1 MATKKYNLSELG
13 EIGSFLKSV
22 EEKNKSNSETQESET
37 TSSNTKLHENL
48 GSDLVNFL
56 KDSEKKY
63 GRITKKDYTTALEN
77 QRNEIQRAFE
87 ARHQQEQERI
97 NQSIRD
103 RIGAAAQYQ
112 VNAKTTP
119 LIHDAP
125 DQYLHVSKANLPKT
139 FAMSEKEEADKRAAR
154 QKSIE
159 NAKQNHPVVTDINP
173 VSDWLNYIF
182 ESEQNYGRGGI
193 ENLSYSGGAF
203 GAGALEVIKNAAK
216 AISGDKEAQNV
227 IKNDAKNTKDKIVA
241 AFEKNRE
248 NPYGTP
254 DEQLQEGEHLE
265 NLKKVWNKINP
276 ISNVAKAAS
285 VFNSTPYNKG
295 FAEYKNT
302 NTPEYQK
309 DVIQKE
315 IERTHPVQSAK
326 PQYSPTQI
334 IKNLLTNTAYNMPAI
349 AVSMATRGT
358 DAARYANYI
367 SGATLGIQ
375 SMSDSYDESKKEGA
389 TDEEAAQYAML
400 EGVNQ
405 GVMDTVLGGVSGATG
420 GLLDKPI
427 SNLAS
432 HIVRTP
438 LAKTMVETGFDM
450 LEEGMQESAQ
460 NYITTINKRVTY
472 NPDAEFD
479 VEDAVYEGVLG
490 GLNSLVLSPGKAY
503 SRYQVNKAS
512 YDTVNSLSIAANKVS
527 SEQDAKVISDIADQI
542 SKGADEVIADSET
555 ETADKAN
562 AEYIKRGAEAVKKKL
577 NENYA
582 NIVKN
587 NQSVLEKTQEIIRT
601 HKTSDAESLSELVN
615 AVKESGYGGNSNNAV
630 NNTVDYVNELITEQ
644 NQVAK
649 TAESIASMQD
659 SQISEDAQTAAVQKQ
674 KANEALEYTN
684 TVIPQ
689 LKSISEN
696 LRSKRSEIN
705 ARLKL
710 DENTETMTN
719 QNVKQEVNTQTTATD
734 TSASATAEAQQAKAT
749 TTERVSNSA
758 YHSET
763 AENIRSTYEGRNI
776 KETAENIIKAHGN
789 VRSAVDYIHDVYA
802 KSGGSNADTATKE
815 YIRALD
821 SEIRKA
827 NKPLL
832 EKNIKRVETLLKEYG
847 VKNVEIDESIT
858 PLTDDG
864 KSVWGMAHYNRG
876 TGRIYVS
883 PYADGKAIIGSKI
896 VHEFTHHAA
905 KADNSL
911 VSDIL
916 KAASESKVFNKE
928 IKLADGT
935 TTTTIDNLTRLVKE
949 NYADEINE
957 YIATSTNL
965 SRYKVLVGMG
975 KSEADA
981 ARIVADEFKAS
992 HAEEYNSIVDEYV
1005 NEDTAAYVM
1014 EFLNQE
1020 KNEDILSQLI
1030 KDNRPLWKRIL
1041 DKIEDFIAKITGKT
1055 EAREYQKAADKIREI
1070 LGSEIDAKVE
1080 NTGSF
1085 KAIQQQIKNG
1095 NSKIGNTS
1103 DGRKFSME
1111 LNVDESNG
1119 LFAIH
1124 NLTADS
1130 FIKSYK
1136 LGGFAM
1142 PSIAIAR
1149 SDVGHSNFGDISLV
1163 FASDT
1168 INPANSDN
1176 KVYSADAWTPTFP
1189 RIEYE
1194 ANSKVTDKL
1203 RDKYYE
1209 LYRKFG
1215 HEKISA
1221 LYPYGNYFEEQLN
1234 TDGGVD
1240 GIISKQSDNPQMMQ
1254 VYLAD
1259 TQGKTVDSVVKE
1271 TKTTLPS
1278 EQVEQSEFII
1288 DKLGADTVNEMR
1300 PQANESPISARKR
1313 WMSEHGD
1320 AFKAA
1325 YADYLMQSGLTSEE
1339 AQNAIDNMTKAQLLS
1354 QMVKARNYLANGA
1367 ETVKS
1372 EVDIE
1377 ATNNAIKEA
1386 VNQEDYLKWLHSL
1399 FDGGEKKSGVSNGKD
1414 PYTSNGN
1421 QRPFSAT
1428 HYPVTLDNIVLSMK
1442 SQGDGNTKN
1451 ATSIFVGSKTIRA
1464 ESATEYSSL
1473 DEIRADKGRLAHRT
1487 PEEAKAAWDE
1497 FDNRLSAIINRIMDA
1512 KSGIDNRFIEQDRI
1526 GSVLAEASRNNTEAN
1541 IKKVL
1546 TQYKLTPAVAA
1557 DFKAL
1562 VDDIKSAPVDIFE
1575 AKPERVVGL
1584 DEVKYAIV
1592 PSDVNSD
1599 VTTALN
1605 NAGIETKTYENGNE
1619 ADRLKVLNTLSDVRF
1634 AKQLDTGT
1642 SSEITQADVEQLR
1655 SIGRKSISEFTS
1667 EDIQKSEKWAKKFY
1681 SELGTKSP
1689 FFRAWFG
1696 DWRENDTGSVKVIAD
1711 KSSERGT
1718 TKNNDT
1724 GWDII
1729 VSKKVSKETEHQSS
1743 AAVKNAVKY
1752 LPYINDI
1759 TQNSILLSSEIS
1771 NKDNS
1776 LSLMFHSMYS
1786 YTEAMGYPALLKLKV
1801 EELADEKSGQSV
1813 RRDYILQSIEEEPIS
1828 ESKRLSKAHQSDTG
1842 SSTVSISDLYALVKS
1857 YDKDFKSQ
1865 PSSKVV
1871 NEDGSPKVMFHGTS
1885 NGGFNTFNT
1894 YGSNFGLFGIG
1905 SYFTDDSSVA
1915 EEYTHKGKGTNPQVY
1930 SVYLDIKNPIDMDA
1944 VANAD
1949 AWKNAAQEVF
1959 DEGYFENCKTNEDY
1973 FKALKEY
1980 CADEEMYRAD
1990 AYEFIE
1996 NAIEEMGYDG
2006 ITHIGGG
2013 RFNKDS
2019 ENRHRVYIAFDPTQI
2034 KSVENLGTFD
2044 KSKGDIR
2051 YSKQLDTD
2059 GKEFVRVDDTTINEK
2074 NPKDIVKALKQIAE
2088 SKGFHDMKINGQ
2100 SIGLSN
2106 KRGINEWVFSKSATS
2121 LYKNNPQAFDDK
2133 MQSFQN
2139 ADELLETA
2147 KSYINEE
2154 AVHKKKFDN
2163 FARGD
2168 IRFKVGENGYV
2179 ADILVGIKQNQNAEL
2194 YDIVNITP
2202 TKITEVQHD
2211 SVVAKA
2217 TQIRDETSVDSSV
2230 PQTNSNV
2237 NTNAENSSDSSP
2249 DTRYSK
2255 ELDSKL
2261 SMEINRETSLD
2272 PEGTFQSRGIIL
2284 NGKQVG
2290 TVGINIY
2297 DDFTLIERLDVDE
2310 EYRNKGIGSKII
2322 TDIASE
2328 FDTTYIVPDNENA
2341 KRLYERLGDEVTD
2354 DDVVEYLDDG
2364 YGVYEI
2370 NPYYYDESTKRYS
2383 KELMTAE
2390 EKKKVREAERAAYL
2404 ERQLVSTAPLGGKAK
2419 AVSPTAKAAVAKKI
2433 ASGMPGVSTAQVNE
2447 QLTKFFDVIEHPKA
2461 TTPAAYRDEVRQM
2474 ANITAQNLYNEFRV
2488 ENTNPLYDEFNDA
2501 YNHIKSLK
2509 FKMTDA
2515 VKDDFGKEAYSD
2527 FYKRAR
2533 GTLKLRVNDGMAVD
2547 ELWGDLCNL
2556 YPYFF
2561 NENTTNPS
2569 EMMEQI
2575 YEVQSSL
2582 KKTPGHPYYD
2592 MSSENTDIF
2601 SEGEDTATV
2610 NSIAD
2615 ALVAAYLE
2623 NAKPTVAAENKSL
2636 RNENKRLAEEANAA
2650 RGEAADAKT
2659 TLKVAMD
2666 WNQAE
2671 LTKMYGDF
2679 TRQISEEQKQLQQ
2692 ANRKI
2697 ERLTNK
2703 VERKNVNMAQK
2714 TALKEIGR
2722 LHEMFTNPTKQK
2734 HIPQNLRAAVGSYLA
2749 SLNNTKLLN
2758 GKTVNSQEITET
2770 LQSEQERINSAASKV
2785 INTLSGKFTTD
2796 SELYQGRSTRQ
2807 IEALKFELDKLTE
2820 LANESPNSGVDSSNN
2835 ADYIRAVTD
2844 LTRMANYLVKQSN
2857 DFFTGT
2863 RKVEAETFAKSW
2875 IDELSGHKTRI
2886 GETGFER
2893 SQFKKLLDGVGYSF
2907 MSADLFFSTMGEPG
2921 KEISSWYRNA
2931 QTRQV
2936 KMKQEYGEYMS
2947 ELLGDNY
2954 STVAGSTQAKKNLI
2968 DVKIH
2973 GNDVK
2978 VSKNQLM
2985 SLYLTWKRAAG
2996 RRHLENGGAAFT
3008 NANNETSK
3016 VYVIDEATYNTLME
3030 KLTADD
3036 KRIADG
3042 IGKFLSE
3049 NCSEWGNEASMQLY
3063 GIRLY
3068 EDSNYFPIRTPS
3080 ELRDT
3085 NFSNLADTHTIENSS
3100 FTHKLNKNANA
3111 AVVIGDVFDIAD
3123 RHVNDMSAYSAY
3135 APLNNSMERAFNAN
3149 GLKRAL
3155 SSAYGN
3161 NGVKYMQDFIDK
3173 INGNEPKSTL
3183 AELTDKIPLWV
3194 PNNAKKAAVSANIST
3209 ALKQPLSLVRS
3220 WLVID
3225 PKYTLAA
3232 YAQITPGVNNI
3243 VKQGKE
3249 YNRTLNT
3256 MNEYSGI
3263 AVIKSLGY
3271 SDTGIGTTTRETY
3284 DEQSLKS
3291 AYKKTKY
3298 IQQSAEDIAMR
3309 PAEFADEITWV
3320 RMWKACELEAK
3331 AKYGNTL
3338 STDEFNRRVADK
3350 FNEIIGKTQVVDS
3363 VLDTA
3368 PISTNRLFKT
3378 LYPFMNEPVKT
3389 AATLISA
3396 AENVR
3401 NGKSGAKKQLT
3412 NAIGCYVI
3420 SNLLL
3425 EPIVSS
3431 LVGMW
3436 RHDSPK
3442 DPEDFAKKFLERFIG
3457 IQADGETKWTD
3468 IFSSNVADGLFA
3480 VPYIAQIYDTIA
3492 NKFNNFDPERMDLQ
3506 PVADLVGNGMY
3517 FFNSLSKED
3526 YENQKTKANYA
3537 ADMIVSLAQ
3546 ILGIPGSTLKRD
3558 LSAIARTAVDATG
3571 AYVAQWEL
3579 NKVYYNLG
3587 NANARTNKNF
3597 YDIMA
3602 KAYNAGDT
3610 EAYSYMLRDLRSIQ
3624 TGAKAFGVPYSNI
3637 NKYITEH
3644 GAKIVEGTD
3653 MWYVSLQAEY
3663 DLNTFVPNMKV
3674 EKLVTSVYQKAKNE
3688 KLDNYENA
3696 IYKAPTTKANAT
3708 FSVNKEDY
3716 EMTLEEFDDYI
3727 RNTGDFAYKIT
3738 NALPSNY
3745 KWSSLST
3752 AQQLYALEKTYE
3764 FSKAYWKK
3772 KLKPEY
3778 SAKSN
3783 WMDEL
3788 CDNKVDFQTYA
3799 RVIINQAKN
3808 YSPKD

>member
-1 MATKKYNLSELG
+1 MAKKKYKLSELG
-13 EIGSFLKSV
+13 ELGELVKNYK
-22 EEKNKSNSETQESET
+22 EKNSKKKETDSNNASSALSNSSSVQRYHNLGDSLNNYLQNLQKSSGIISKNDYVNALNAQRKAIGAAVKSAVNSATSSRLPSEINDSERNAIAEATKIARFKESEREEAAKRAKLDWKRQ
-37 TSSNTKLHENL
+37 TSPVVN
-48 GSDLVNFL
+48 DLNDVTDAL
-56 KDSEKKY
+56 
-63 GRITKKDYTTALEN
+63 DYVYKS
-77 QRNEIQRAFE
+77 QRNAGIQGWEDMVEGINAIGAGVTGGVKQLISAISGDETARKAVLNDTAGAWSDAFKKSYADYVNE
-87 ARHQQEQERI
+87 NSSEDA
-97 NQSIRD
+97 S
-103 RIGAAAQYQ
+103 AAAQY
-112 VNAKTTP
+112 
-119 LIHDAP
+119 
-125 DQYLHVSKANLPKT
+125 
-139 FAMSEKEEADKRAAR
+139 
-154 QKSIE
+154 
-159 NAKQNHPVVTDINP
+159 
-173 VSDWLNYIF
+173 
-182 ESEQNYGRGGI
+182 
-193 ENLSYSGGAF
+193 
-203 GAGALEVIKNAAK
+203 
-216 AISGDKEAQNV
+216 
-227 IKNDAKNTKDKIVA
+227 
-241 AFEKNRE
+241 
-248 NPYGTP
+248 
-254 DEQLQEGEHLE
+254 
-265 NLKKVWNKINP
+265 
-276 ISNVAKAAS
+276 
-285 VFNSTPYNKG
+285 
-295 FAEYKNT
+295 
-302 NTPEYQK
+302 
-309 DVIQKE
+309 E
-315 IERTHPVQSAK
+315 IERTHPKQAEK
-326 PQYSPTQI
+326 GKYSVTQI
-334 IKNLLTNTAYNMPAI
+334 AKNVTSNTARMAPQI
-349 AVSMATRGT
+349 AMSAATGKLAGDLASR
-358 DAARYANYI
+358 I
-367 SGATLGIQ
+367 VGATLLGAQSSVGSYREAKEDGASDRQAADFAGLEFLNQGFGDIVIGGIG
-375 SMSDSYDESKKEGA
+375 GA
-389 TDEEAAQYAML
+389 TF
-400 EGVNQ
+400 
-405 GVMDTVLGGVSGATG
+405 
-420 GLLDKPI
+420 GLLDKPMSVLAGAITKTPI
-427 SNLAS
+427 S
-432 HIVRTP
+432 
-438 LAKTMVETGFDM
+438 KTIIQAGGNIAGEGLEETG
-450 LEEGMQESAQ
+450 Q
-460 NYITTINKRVTY
+460 NYLTTLNKRLTY
-472 NPDAEFD
+472 QPDAEFD
-479 VEDAVYEGVLG
+479 VDSAVYEGVLG
-490 GLNSLVLSPGKAY
+490 GINAAILGTPKTY
-503 SRYQVNKAS
+503 SQYKVNRAA
-512 YDTVNSLSIAANKVS
+512 YDTVNSLSIAASKVS
-527 SEQDAKVISDIADQI
+527 SEQDAKIITDIADQI

-582 NIVKN
+582 NIAKN
-587 NQSVLEKTQEIIRT
+587 NQSVLEKTQEIIRM

-630 NNTVDYVNELITEQ
+630 NNTVDYVNELIIEQ

-659 SQISEDAQTAAVQKQ
+659 GQISEDAQTAAVQKQ

-710 DENTETMTN
+710 DENTETAAT
-719 QNVKQEVNTQTTATD
+719 QDVKQEVNTQTTATD
-734 TSASATAEAQQAKAT
+734 TSANATAEAQQT
-749 TTERVSNSA
+749 QTNTTERVSNSA

-789 VRSAVDYIHDVYA
+789 VRSAVDYVHDVYA
-802 KSGGSNADTATKE
+802 KSGGSNADASTKE

-832 EKNIKRVETLLKEYG
+832 EKNIKRIETLLKEYG

-911 VSDIL
+911 VGDIL
-916 KAASESKVFNKE
+916 KAARESKVFNKE

-935 TTTTIDNLTRLVKE
+935 TTTTVDNLTRLVKE

-981 ARIVADEFKAS
+981 AKIVADEFKAS
-992 HAEEYNSIVDEYV
+992 HAEEYNNIVDEYV

-1070 LGSEIDAKVE
+1070 LGNEIDAKVE

-1095 NSKIGNTS
+1095 NSKIGNTP

-1130 FIKSYK
+1130 FMKSYE

-1168 INPANSDN
+1168 INPANPDN

-1189 RIEYE
+1189 KIEYE
-1194 ANSKVTDKL
+1194 ANSKITDKL

-1209 LYRKFG
+1209 LYGKFG

-1240 GIISKQSDNPQMMQ
+1240 GIISKQSNNPQMMQ

-1325 YADYLMQSGLTSEE
+1325 YTDYLMQSGLTSEE

-1354 QMVKARNYLANGA
+1354 QIVKARNYLANGA

-1372 EVDIE
+1372 EVDTE

-1399 FDGGEKKSGVSNGKD
+1399 FDGGEKKSGVPNGKE
-1414 PYTSNGN
+1414 PYTRNGN

-1451 ATSIFVGSKTIRA
+1451 ATSVFVGSKTIRA
-1464 ESATEYSSL
+1464 ESAAEYSSL

-1512 KSGIDNRFIEQDRI
+1512 ESGIDNRFIEQDRI

-1557 DFKAL
+1557 DLKAL

-1592 PSDVNSD
+1592 PSDINSN

-1634 AKQLDTGT
+1634 SKQLDKYDYSKSFSEQIEDYKNGIIPKYDTLVVGKTPEVFTKIGLNPLPMTYGTGHLSDILKGNVQDHDFGEANLKQIPKALESPVAIFA
-1642 SSEITQADVEQLR
+1642 SSTRPDSSVVAILDLSYNNKPMFAAVEIDGTGKLNGENIDSNAITTLHTRQNAANMLNKALAKESNGDVSVYYLDKNKATRFLR
-1655 SIGRKSISEFTS
+1655 SSGVQFPGVMSITDGYVHSIRDSGSPVNMKIENV
-1667 EDIQKSEKWAKKFY
+1667 
-1681 SELGTKSP
+1681 TKTQQ
-1689 FFRAWFG
+1689 FKRWFG
-1696 DWRENDTGSVKVIAD
+1696 DWENHPK
-1711 KSSERGT
+1711 
-1718 TKNNDT
+1718 
-1724 GWDII
+1724 
-1729 VSKKVSKETEHQSS
+1729 
-1743 AAVKNAVKY
+1743 AA
-1752 LPYINDI
+1752 
-1759 TQNSILLSSEIS
+1759 
-1771 NKDNS
+1771 
-1776 LSLMFHSMYS
+1776 
-1786 YTEAMGYPALLKLKV
+1786 
-1801 EELADEKSGQSV
+1801 
-1813 RRDYILQSIEEEPIS
+1813 
-1828 ESKRLSKAHQSDTG
+1828 
-1842 SSTVSISDLYALVKS
+1842 
-1857 YDKDFKSQ
+1857 
-1865 PSSKVV
+1865 SKVV
-1871 NEDGSPKVMFHGTS
+1871 NADGSPKVVYHGTNADFWTFS
-1885 NGGFNTFNT
+1885 LANRGKNGEKLGVGYYFVDNKSSAER
-1894 YGSNFGLFGIG
+1894 YG
-1905 SYFTDDSSVA
+1905 DRVVEA
-1915 EEYTHKGKGTNPQVY
+1915 
-1930 SVYLDIKNPIDMDA
+1930 YLDIKKPASAEVMEISRKDWEKFLDFAIEHRDEYIDGE
-1944 VANAD
+1944 
-1949 AWKNAAQEVF
+1949 WKGN
-1959 DEGYFENCKTNEDY
+1959 DIN
-1973 FKALKEY
+1973 KEY
-1980 CADEEMYRAD
+1980 ELTDFDYGSNDAELIKGFLNGIAAGNKDVTEAYLEMLKD
-1990 AYEFIE
+1990 ST
-1996 NAIEEMGYDG
+1996 GYDG
-2006 ITHIGGG
+2006 IAYNTD
-2013 RFNKDS
+2013 NTDYY
-2019 ENRHRVYIAFDPTQI
+2019 VAFTPEQI
-2034 KSVENLGTFD
+2034 KSATDNIGTFD
-2044 KSKGDIR
+2044 KD
-2051 YSKQLDTD
+2051 
-2059 GKEFVRVDDTTINEK
+2059 N
-2074 NPKDIVKALKQIAE
+2074 KDI
-2088 SKGFHDMKINGQ
+2088 
-2100 SIGLSN
+2100 
-2106 KRGINEWVFSKSATS
+2106 
-2121 LYKNNPQAFDDK
+2121 
-2133 MQSFQN
+2133 
-2139 ADELLETA
+2139 
-2147 KSYINEE
+2147 
-2154 AVHKKKFDN
+2154 
-2163 FARGD
+2163 
-2168 IRFKVGENGYV
+2168 
-2179 ADILVGIKQNQNAEL
+2179 
-2194 YDIVNITP
+2194 
-2202 TKITEVQHD
+2202 
-2211 SVVAKA
+2211 
-2217 TQIRDETSVDSSV
+2217 
-2230 PQTNSNV
+2230 
-2237 NTNAENSSDSSP
+2237 
-2249 DTRYSK
+2249 
-2255 ELDSKL
+2255 
-2261 SMEINRETSLD
+2261 
-2272 PEGTFQSRGIIL
+2272 
-2284 NGKQVG
+2284 
-2290 TVGINIY
+2290 
-2297 DDFTLIERLDVDE
+2297 
-2310 EYRNKGIGSKII
+2310 
-2322 TDIASE
+2322 
-2328 FDTTYIVPDNENA
+2328 
-2341 KRLYERLGDEVTD
+2341 
-2354 DDVVEYLDDG
+2354 
-2364 YGVYEI
+2364 
-2370 NPYYYDESTKRYS
+2370 RYS

-2447 QLTKFFDVIEHPKA
+2447 QLTKFFEVIEHPKS

-2474 ANITAQNLYNEFRV
+2474 ANVTAQNLYNEFRI

-2547 ELWGDLCNL
+2547 ELWSDLCNL

-2561 NENTTNPS
+2561 NESTTNPS

-2692 ANRKI
+2692 ANKKI
-2697 ERLTNK
+2697 ERLTNTLANTPGMK
-2703 VERKNVNMAQK
+2703 EVKRINVNMAQK
-2714 TALKEIGR
+2714 VTLKEIGR

-2734 HIPQNLRAAVGSYLA
+2734 HIPQSLRAAVGSYLT
-2749 SLNNTKLLN
+2749 SLNNTMLLN
-2758 GKTVNSQEITET
+2758 GKTVNSQEITEI
-2770 LQSEQERINSAASKV
+2770 LQSEREKINNEAAKV
-2785 INTLSGKFTTD
+2785 INTLTGKFTTD
-2796 SELYQGRSTRQ
+2796 SELFRGASSRQ
-2807 IEALKFELDKLTE
+2807 IEALKFQLDRLIEVASNYQYIETFNEHGPTNDFIFNLHKEGANVNYDELNEAYNYIKSHNIKITDAVKKYFEGDTYQDFYKNARGKLHIRV
-2820 LANESPNSGVDSSNN
+2820 NDGVDIMSMWKDLSSSHPNIFDAELKNPSVMLEQMLEVVSSVRIVNVSNN
-2835 ADYIRAVTD
+2835 VEYIKAVGD
-2844 LTRMANYLVKQSN
+2844 LTRMVNHLVKQSN

-2954 STVAGSTQAKKNLI
+2954 STIAGSTQAKKNLI

-2996 RRHLENGGAAFT
+2996 RRHLENGGAAFA

-3111 AVVIGDVFDIAD
+3111 AVAIGDVFDIAD

-3161 NGVKYMQDFIDK
+3161 NGIKYMQDFIDK
-3173 INGNEPKSTL
+3173 INGNEPKRTTGENANKVLNFIS
-3183 AELTDKIPLWV
+3183 
-3194 PNNAKKAAVSANIST
+3194 NNAKKAAVSANIST

-3249 YNRTLNT
+3249 YNRILNT

-3291 AYKKTKY
+3291 AYNKAKY
-3298 IQQSAEDIAMR
+3298 IKQSAEDIAMR

-3338 STDEFNRRVADK
+3338 STDEFNRHVADK

-3368 PISTNRLFKT
+3368 PISTNRFFKT

-3389 AATLISA
+3389 TAALISA

-3401 NGKSGAKKQLT
+3401 NGKAGAKKQLT

-3431 LVGMW
+3431 LIGMW

-3457 IQADGETKWTD
+3457 IKSDGETKWTD

-3537 ADMIVSLAQ
+3537 TDMIASLAQ

-3587 NANARTNKNF
+3587 NVTARTNKNF

-3624 TGAKAFGVPYSNI
+3624 TGAKAFGVPYNNI

-3716 EMTLEEFDDYI
+3716 EMTLEEFDNYI

-3745 KWSSLST
+3745 KWSSLNT

-3778 SAKSN
+3778 SPKSN

-3788 CDNKVDFQTYA
+3788 CGNKVDFQTYA
-3799 RVIINQAKN
+3799 RVIINQAEK

>member
-159 NAKQNHPVVTDINP
+159 NAKQNSPVVTDINP

-193 ENLSYSGGAF
+193 ENGAYSLDAF
-203 GAGALEVIKNAAK
+203 GAGALEVIKTAAK
-216 AISGDKEAQNV
+216 AISGDKEAQDV

-248 NPYGTP
+248 FPYGTP

-265 NLKKVWNKINP
+265 NLKKLWNKINP
-276 ISNVAKAAS
+276 ISNAAKAAS

-334 IKNLLTNTAYNMPAI
+334 IKNLLTNTAYNMPSI
-349 AVSMATRGT
+349 AVSVALRGT

-479 VEDAVYEGVLG
+479 VEGAVYEGVLG

-542 SKGADEVIADSET
+542 SKGADEVIADSKT

-577 NENYA
+577 NENSA
-582 NIVKN
+582 NIIKN

-734 TSASATAEAQQAKAT
+734 TSASATVEAQQAKAT
-749 TTERVSNSA
+749 TTAERVSNSA

-789 VRSAVDYIHDVYA
+789 VRSAVDYVHDAYA
-802 KSGGSNADTATKE
+802 KSGGSNADASTKE

-935 TTTTIDNLTRLVKE
+935 TTTTVDNLTRLVKE

-1070 LGSEIDAKVE
+1070 LGNEIDAKVE

-1111 LNVDESNG
+1111 LNVDESSG

-1130 FIKSYK
+1130 FLKSYK

-1142 PSIAIAR
+1142 PSIAIVR

-1209 LYRKFG
+1209 LYGKFG
-1215 HEKISA
+1215 HEKVSA

-1325 YADYLMQSGLTSEE
+1325 YADYLMQSGLTLEE

-1372 EVDIE
+1372 EVDTE

-1414 PYTSNGN
+1414 PYTRNGN

-1546 TQYKLTPAVAA
+1546 TQYKLTQAVAA

-1634 AKQLDTGT
+1634 
-1642 SSEITQADVEQLR
+1642 
-1655 SIGRKSISEFTS
+1655 
-1667 EDIQKSEKWAKKFY
+1667 
-1681 SELGTKSP
+1681 
-1689 FFRAWFG
+1689 
-1696 DWRENDTGSVKVIAD
+1696 
-1711 KSSERGT
+1711 
-1718 TKNNDT
+1718 
-1724 GWDII
+1724 
-1729 VSKKVSKETEHQSS
+1729 
-1743 AAVKNAVKY
+1743 
-1752 LPYINDI
+1752 
-1759 TQNSILLSSEIS
+1759 
-1771 NKDNS
+1771 
-1776 LSLMFHSMYS
+1776 
-1786 YTEAMGYPALLKLKV
+1786 
-1801 EELADEKSGQSV
+1801 
-1813 RRDYILQSIEEEPIS
+1813 
-1828 ESKRLSKAHQSDTG
+1828 
-1842 SSTVSISDLYALVKS
+1842 
-1857 YDKDFKSQ
+1857 
-1865 PSSKVV
+1865 
-1871 NEDGSPKVMFHGTS
+1871 
-1885 NGGFNTFNT
+1885 
-1894 YGSNFGLFGIG
+1894 
-1905 SYFTDDSSVA
+1905 
-1915 EEYTHKGKGTNPQVY
+1915 
-1930 SVYLDIKNPIDMDA
+1930 
-1944 VANAD
+1944 
-1949 AWKNAAQEVF
+1949 
-1959 DEGYFENCKTNEDY
+1959 
-1973 FKALKEY
+1973 
-1980 CADEEMYRAD
+1980 
-1990 AYEFIE
+1990 
-1996 NAIEEMGYDG
+1996 
-2006 ITHIGGG
+2006 
-2013 RFNKDS
+2013 
-2019 ENRHRVYIAFDPTQI
+2019 
-2034 KSVENLGTFD
+2034 
-2044 KSKGDIR
+2044 
-2051 YSKQLDTD
+2051 SKQLDID
-2059 GKEFVRVDDTTINEK
+2059 GKEFVKVNDTTIDEK
-2074 NPKDIVKALKQIAE
+2074 NPKDIVKALKQVAE
-2088 SKGFHDMKINGQ
+2088 SKGFYDMEINGQ
-2100 SIGLSN
+2100 NIGLSN
-2106 KRGINEWVFSKSATS
+2106 ERGVKEWVYSKDAKS
-2121 LYKNNPQAFDDK
+2121 LYRSNQAAFNDK

-2139 ADELLETA
+2139 ANELIEVA

-2163 FARGD
+2163 FARGEV
-2168 IRFKVGENGYV
+2168 RFKVGDNGYI
-2179 ADILVGIKQNQNAEL
+2179 ADILIGIRRNQSAEL

-2202 TKITEVQHD
+2202 TKITENSGRYVTDSTVQ
-2211 SVVAKA
+2211 
-2217 TQIRDETSVDSSV
+2217 TRQEFSVDSSV

-2237 NTNAENSSDSSP
+2237 NTDAENSSNSS
-2249 DTRYSK
+2249 
-2255 ELDSKL
+2255 
-2261 SMEINRETSLD
+2261 
-2272 PEGTFQSRGIIL
+2272 
-2284 NGKQVG
+2284 
-2290 TVGINIY
+2290 
-2297 DDFTLIERLDVDE
+2297 
-2310 EYRNKGIGSKII
+2310 
-2322 TDIASE
+2322 TDI
-2328 FDTTYIVPDNENA
+2328 
-2341 KRLYERLGDEVTD
+2341 
-2354 DDVVEYLDDG
+2354 
-2364 YGVYEI
+2364 
-2370 NPYYYDESTKRYS
+2370 RYS

-2447 QLTKFFDVIEHPKA
+2447 QLTKFFEVIEHPKA

-2561 NENTTNPS
+2561 SESTTNPS

-2659 TLKVAMD
+2659 TLKVTMD

-2844 LTRMANYLVKQSN
+2844 LTRMVNYLVKQSN

-2954 STVAGSTQAKKNLI
+2954 STIAGSTQAKKNLI

-3173 INGNEPKSTL
+3173 INGNEPKRTL

-3249 YNRTLNT
+3249 YNRILNT

-3338 STDEFNRRVADK
+3338 STDEFNRHVADK

-3708 FSVNKEDY
+3708 FSVNKKDY

-3799 RVIINQAKN
+3799 RVIINQAEN

>member
-1 MATKKYNLSELG
+1 MATKKYKNSELG
-13 EIGSFLKSV
+13 ELGKYL
-22 EEKNKSNSETQESET
+22 EESSKKKETDSSNASSALSNSSSVQRYDNLGESLNNYLQKSSGVIRKNDYANALNAQRKAIGAAVKSAVNSATSSRLPSEINASEREAIAET
-37 TSSNTKLHENL
+37 TKIARFKKSEREEAAKRAKLNLKRQTSPVVNDLNDVTDAIDYVYKSQHNAGIQGWEDMVGGINAIGAGVLGGVKQLTSAISGDETAQKAVLNDTAGAWSDAFKKSYADYVNKNSSEDT
-48 GSDLVNFL
+48 S
-56 KDSEKKY
+56 
-63 GRITKKDYTTALEN
+63 
-77 QRNEIQRAFE
+77 
-87 ARHQQEQERI
+87 
-97 NQSIRD
+97 
-103 RIGAAAQYQ
+103 AAAQY
-112 VNAKTTP
+112 
-119 LIHDAP
+119 
-125 DQYLHVSKANLPKT
+125 
-139 FAMSEKEEADKRAAR
+139 
-154 QKSIE
+154 
-159 NAKQNHPVVTDINP
+159 
-173 VSDWLNYIF
+173 
-182 ESEQNYGRGGI
+182 
-193 ENLSYSGGAF
+193 
-203 GAGALEVIKNAAK
+203 
-216 AISGDKEAQNV
+216 
-227 IKNDAKNTKDKIVA
+227 
-241 AFEKNRE
+241 
-248 NPYGTP
+248 
-254 DEQLQEGEHLE
+254 
-265 NLKKVWNKINP
+265 
-276 ISNVAKAAS
+276 
-285 VFNSTPYNKG
+285 
-295 FAEYKNT
+295 
-302 NTPEYQK
+302 
-309 DVIQKE
+309 E
-315 IERTHPVQSAK
+315 IERTHPKQAEK
-326 PQYSPTQI
+326 GKYSVTQI
-334 IKNLLTNTAYNMPAI
+334 AKNVTSN
-349 AVSMATRGT
+349 
-358 DAARYANYI
+358 AARMAPQI
-367 SGATLGIQ
+367 AMSAATGKLAGDLAGRIVGATLLGAQ
-375 SMSDSYDESKKEGA
+375 SSVGSYREAKEEGA
-389 TDEEAAQYAML
+389 SDRQAADFAGL
-400 EGVNQ
+400 EFLNQ
-405 GVMDTVLGGVSGATG
+405 GFGDIVIGGIGGATF
-420 GLLDKPI
+420 GLLDKPM
-427 SNLAS
+427 SVLAGA
-432 HIVRTP
+432 ITKTP
-438 LAKTMVETGFDM
+438 ITKTIIQASGNIAGEGLEETG
-450 LEEGMQESAQ
+450 Q
-460 NYITTINKRVTY
+460 NYLTTLNKRFTY
-472 NPDAEFD
+472 QPDAEFD
-479 VEDAVYEGVLG
+479 VDSAVYEGVLG
-490 GLNSLVLSPGKAY
+490 GINAAILGTPKTY
-503 SRYQVNKAS
+503 SQYKVNRAA
-512 YDTVNSLSIAANKVS
+512 YDTVNSLSIAASKVS

-577 NENYA
+577 NESSA

-630 NNTVDYVNELITEQ
+630 NNTVDYVNELIIEQ
-644 NQVAK
+644 NQVVK
-649 TAESIASMQD
+649 TAESIAAMQD
-659 SQISEDAQTAAVQKQ
+659 GQISGDAQTAAVQKQ

-696 LRSKRSEIN
+696 LRSQRSEIN

-710 DENTETMTN
+710 DENTETAAN
-719 QNVKQEVNTQTTATD
+719 QNIKQEVNTQTA
-734 TSASATAEAQQAKAT
+734 AINKKANATAEAQQTITNA
-749 TTERVSNSA
+749 TERVSNSA

-763 AENIRSTYEGRNI
+763 AENIRSAYEGRNI

-789 VRSAVDYIHDVYA
+789 VRSAVDYVHDVYA
-802 KSGGSNADTATKE
+802 KSGGSNADASTKE

-832 EKNIKRVETLLKEYG
+832 EKNIKRIETLLKEYG

-911 VSDIL
+911 VGDIL
-916 KAASESKVFNKE
+916 KAARESKVFNKE

-935 TTTTIDNLTRLVKE
+935 TTTTVDNLTRLVKE

-981 ARIVADEFKAS
+981 AKIVADEFKAS
-992 HAEEYNSIVDEYV
+992 HAEEYNNIVNEYV

-1070 LGSEIDAKVE
+1070 LGNEIDAKVE

-1130 FIKSYK
+1130 FMKSYE

-1168 INPANSDN
+1168 INPENPDN

-1189 RIEYE
+1189 KIEYE

-1209 LYRKFG
+1209 LYGKFG

-1240 GIISKQSDNPQMMQ
+1240 GIISKQSNNPQMMQ

-1300 PQANESPISARKR
+1300 PQANESPMSARKR

-1325 YADYLMQSGLTSEE
+1325 YTDYLMQSGLTSEE

-1354 QMVKARNYLANGA
+1354 QMIKARNYLANGA

-1372 EVDIE
+1372 EVDTE

-1414 PYTSNGN
+1414 LYTRNGN

-1442 SQGDGNTKN
+1442 SQGDGNAKN

-1464 ESATEYSSL
+1464 ESAAEYSSL

-1512 KSGIDNRFIEQDRI
+1512 ESGIDNRFIEQDRI

-1592 PSDVNSD
+1592 PSDINSD

-1634 AKQLDTGT
+1634 SKQLDT
-1642 SSEITQADVEQLR
+1642 
-1655 SIGRKSISEFTS
+1655 
-1667 EDIQKSEKWAKKFY
+1667 
-1681 SELGTKSP
+1681 
-1689 FFRAWFG
+1689 
-1696 DWRENDTGSVKVIAD
+1696 ENDTPVAQSISSWKTSIKQVPALFRNPNVKFGETNIDIGGGRFDLASD
-1711 KSSERGT
+1711 FLRENG
-1718 TKNNDT
+1718 TKNMLFDPYNRSEEVNKATLDYLRDGNRADT
-1724 GWDII
+1724 ATCANVLNVIKEADARANVILETAKSIKQDGTAYFMVYEGDG
-1729 VSKKVSKETEHQSS
+1729 SGTGKETSS
-1743 AAVKNAVKY
+1743 GWQNNKKTADYVSEIEQYFNIVDRKGKLITATDPKENLPKAAWELSPGNTVRYSKNLTKYDYSKSFSEQIEDYKNGIIPKYDTLVVGKTPEVFTKIGLNPLPMTYGTGHLSDILKGNVQDHDFGEANLKQIPKALESPVAIFASSTRPDSSVVAILDLSYNNKPMFAAVEIDGTGKLNGENIDSNAITTLHTRQNAANMLNKALAKESNGDVSVYYLDKNKAIQCLRSSGVQFPRVMSLVDGYVHSIRDSGSPVNMK
-1752 LPYINDI
+1752 IENVTK
-1759 TQNSILLSSEIS
+1759 TQQ
-1771 NKDNS
+1771 
-1776 LSLMFHSMYS
+1776 F
-1786 YTEAMGYPALLKLKV
+1786 
-1801 EELADEKSGQSV
+1801 
-1813 RRDYILQSIEEEPIS
+1813 
-1828 ESKRLSKAHQSDTG
+1828 KRWFGNWETHPET
-1842 SSTVSISDLYALVKS
+1842 
-1857 YDKDFKSQ
+1857 
-1865 PSSKVV
+1865 SSKVV
-1871 NEDGSPKVMFHGTS
+1871 NTDGTPKVVYHGTNADFWTFS
-1885 NGGFNTFNT
+1885 LANRGKNGEKLGVGYYFVDNKSSAER
-1894 YGSNFGLFGIG
+1894 YG
-1905 SYFTDDSSVA
+1905 DRVVEA
-1915 EEYTHKGKGTNPQVY
+1915 
-1930 SVYLDIKNPIDMDA
+1930 YLDIKKPASAEVMEISRKDWEKFLDFA
-1944 VANAD
+1944 IEHRD
-1949 AWKNAAQEVF
+1949 EYIEGEWKGN
-1959 DEGYFENCKTNEDY
+1959 DIN
-1973 FKALKEY
+1973 KEY
-1980 CADEEMYRAD
+1980 ELTDFDYGSNDAELIKGFLNGIAAGNKDVTEAYLEMLKD
-1990 AYEFIE
+1990 ST
-1996 NAIEEMGYDG
+1996 GYDG
-2006 ITHIGGG
+2006 IAYNTD
-2013 RFNKDS
+2013 NTDYY
-2019 ENRHRVYIAFDPTQI
+2019 VAFTPEQI
-2034 KSVENLGTFD
+2034 KSATDNIGTFD
-2044 KSKGDIR
+2044 KD
-2051 YSKQLDTD
+2051 
-2059 GKEFVRVDDTTINEK
+2059 N
-2074 NPKDIVKALKQIAE
+2074 KDI
-2088 SKGFHDMKINGQ
+2088 
-2100 SIGLSN
+2100 
-2106 KRGINEWVFSKSATS
+2106 
-2121 LYKNNPQAFDDK
+2121 
-2133 MQSFQN
+2133 
-2139 ADELLETA
+2139 
-2147 KSYINEE
+2147 
-2154 AVHKKKFDN
+2154 
-2163 FARGD
+2163 
-2168 IRFKVGENGYV
+2168 
-2179 ADILVGIKQNQNAEL
+2179 
-2194 YDIVNITP
+2194 
-2202 TKITEVQHD
+2202 
-2211 SVVAKA
+2211 
-2217 TQIRDETSVDSSV
+2217 
-2230 PQTNSNV
+2230 
-2237 NTNAENSSDSSP
+2237 
-2249 DTRYSK
+2249 
-2255 ELDSKL
+2255 
-2261 SMEINRETSLD
+2261 
-2272 PEGTFQSRGIIL
+2272 
-2284 NGKQVG
+2284 
-2290 TVGINIY
+2290 
-2297 DDFTLIERLDVDE
+2297 
-2310 EYRNKGIGSKII
+2310 
-2322 TDIASE
+2322 
-2328 FDTTYIVPDNENA
+2328 
-2341 KRLYERLGDEVTD
+2341 
-2354 DDVVEYLDDG
+2354 
-2364 YGVYEI
+2364 
-2370 NPYYYDESTKRYS
+2370 RYS

-2419 AVSPTAKAAVAKKI
+2419 AVSPTAKAEVAKKI

-2447 QLTKFFDVIEHPKA
+2447 QLTKFFEVIEHPKA

-2474 ANITAQNLYNEFRV
+2474 ANVTAQNLYNEFRI

-2515 VKDDFGKEAYSD
+2515 VKEDFGKEAYSD

-2561 NENTTNPS
+2561 NESTTNPS

-2659 TLKVAMD
+2659 TLKVTMD

-2703 VERKNVNMAQK
+2703 VERKNINMAQK

-2820 LANESPNSGVDSSNN
+2820 LANESPNSGIDSSNN
-2835 ADYIRAVTD
+2835 ADYIRTVTD
-2844 LTRMANYLVKQSN
+2844 LTRMVNYLIKQSN

-2921 KEISSWYRNA
+2921 MEISSWYRNA

-2947 ELLGDNY
+2947 ELLGENY
-2954 STVAGSTQAKKNLI
+2954 STISGSTQAKKNLI

-2996 RRHLENGGAAFT
+2996 RRHLENGGAAFA

-3173 INGNEPKSTL
+3173 INGNEPKRTTGENANKVLNFIS
-3183 AELTDKIPLWV
+3183 
-3194 PNNAKKAAVSANIST
+3194 NNAKKAAVSANIST

-3232 YAQITPGVNNI
+3232 YAQIRPGVNNI

-3249 YNRTLNT
+3249 YNRILNT

-3291 AYKKTKY
+3291 AYNKAQY
-3298 IQQSAEDIAMR
+3298 IKQSAEDIAMR

-3338 STDEFNRRVADK
+3338 STDEFNRHVADK
-3350 FNEIIGKTQVVDS
+3350 FNEVIGKTQVVDS

-3368 PISTNRLFKT
+3368 PISTNRFFKT

-3401 NGKSGAKKQLT
+3401 NGKAGAKKQLT

-3431 LVGMW
+3431 LIGMW

-3457 IQADGETKWTD
+3457 IKADGETKWTD

-3537 ADMIVSLAQ
+3537 TDMIASLAQ

-3587 NANARTNKNF
+3587 NVTARTNKNF

-3624 TGAKAFGVPYSNI
+3624 TGAKAFGVPYNNI

-3674 EKLVTSVYQKAKNE
+3674 EKLVTSVYQKSKNE

-3716 EMTLEEFDDYI
+3716 EMTLEEFDNYI

-3745 KWSSLST
+3745 KWSSLNT

-3778 SAKSN
+3778 SSKSN

-3799 RVIINQAKN
+3799 RVIINQAKK

>member
-1 MATKKYNLSELG
+1 MAKKKYKLSELG
-13 EIGSFLKSV
+13 ELGELVKNYK
-22 EEKNKSNSETQESET
+22 EKNSKKKETDSNNASSALSNS
-37 TSSNTKLHENL
+37 SSVQRYHNL
-48 GSDLVNFL
+48 GESLNNYLQNLQKSSGIISKNDYVN
-56 KDSEKKY
+56 
-63 GRITKKDYTTALEN
+63 ALN
-77 QRNEIQRAFE
+77 AQRKA
-87 ARHQQEQERI
+87 
-97 NQSIRD
+97 
-103 RIGAAAQYQ
+103 IGAAVKSA
-112 VNAKTTP
+112 VNSAT
-119 LIHDAP
+119 
-125 DQYLHVSKANLPKT
+125 SSRLPSEINASERNAIVEATKIAR
-139 FAMSEKEEADKRAAR
+139 FKESEKEEADKRAAR

-173 VSDWLNYIF
+173 VTDRLNYIF
-182 ESEQNYGRGGI
+182 DSEQNYGRGGI
-193 ENLSYSGGAF
+193 ENLAYSVDAF
-203 GAGALEVIKNAAK
+203 GAGALEVIKNTAK
-216 AISGDKEAQNV
+216 AISGDKEAQDI
-227 IKNDAKNTKDKIVA
+227 IKNDAKYTKDKIVA

-276 ISNVAKAAS
+276 ISNAAKAAS

-295 FAEYKNT
+295 FAEYKKT
-302 NTPEYQK
+302 HTPEYQK

-315 IERTHPVQSAK
+315 IERTHPIQSAK

-334 IKNLLTNTAYNMPAI
+334 VKGLLTNTAYNMPAI
-349 AVSMATRGT
+349 AVSVASRGT
-358 DAARYANYI
+358 AAAPYANYI

-375 SMSDSYDESKKEGA
+375 SMSDSYDEAKKEGA

-420 GLLDKPI
+420 GFLDKPI

-432 HIVRTP
+432 HIVKTP
-438 LAKTMVETGFDM
+438 LAKTMVETGLDM
-450 LEEGMQESAQ
+450 LEEGMQESTQ

-472 NPDAEFD
+472 NPDAKFD
-479 VEDAVYEGVLG
+479 IDGAVYEGVLG

-503 SRYQVNKAS
+503 SRYQVNKSS
-512 YDTVNSLSIAANKVS
+512 YDTVNSLSIAASKVS
-527 SEQDAKVISDIADQI
+527 SEQDAKIITDIADQI

-562 AEYIKRGAEAVKKKL
+562 AEYIKRGVEAVKKKL
-577 NENYA
+577 NENSA

-630 NNTVDYVNELITEQ
+630 NNTVDYVNELIIEQ

-659 SQISEDAQTAAVQKQ
+659 GQISEDAQTAAVQKQ

-710 DENTETMTN
+710 DENTETAAT
-719 QNVKQEVNTQTTATD
+719 QDVKQEVNTQTTATD
-734 TSASATAEAQQAKAT
+734 TSANATAEAQQT
-749 TTERVSNSA
+749 QTNTTERVSNSA

-789 VRSAVDYIHDVYA
+789 VRSAVDYVHDVYA
-802 KSGGSNADTATKE
+802 KSGGSNADASTKE

-832 EKNIKRVETLLKEYG
+832 EKNIKRIETLLKEYG

-911 VSDIL
+911 VGDIL

-935 TTTTIDNLTRLVKE
+935 TTTTVDNLTRLVKE

-981 ARIVADEFKAS
+981 AKIVADEYKAS
-992 HAEEYNSIVDEYV
+992 HAEEYNNIVNEYV

-1055 EAREYQKAADKIREI
+1055 EAREYQIAADKIREI
-1070 LGSEIDAKVE
+1070 LGNEIDAKVE

-1130 FIKSYK
+1130 FMKSYE

-1168 INPANSDN
+1168 INPANPDN

-1189 RIEYE
+1189 KIEYE

-1240 GIISKQSDNPQMMQ
+1240 GIISKQSNNPQMMQ

-1325 YADYLMQSGLTSEE
+1325 YTDYLMQSGLTSEE

-1372 EVDIE
+1372 EVDTE

-1399 FDGGEKKSGVSNGKD
+1399 FDGGEKKSGVPNGKE
-1414 PYTSNGN
+1414 PYTRNGN

-1451 ATSIFVGSKTIRA
+1451 ATSVFVGSKTIRA
-1464 ESATEYSSL
+1464 ESAAEYSSL

-1512 KSGIDNRFIEQDRI
+1512 ESGIDNRFIEQDRI

-1592 PSDVNSD
+1592 PSDVNSN
-1599 VTTALN
+1599 VRTALN

-1634 AKQLDTGT
+1634 SKQLDTDT

-1655 SIGRKSISEFTS
+1655 SIGRKSIFEFTS

-1696 DWRENDTGSVKVIAD
+1696 DWRENDTGTYKAVKASGSSYSGAGRAHNTDMGRDISWGSSLTRETQNHAVKSKIAVSALGDIQSVVENSIYLD
-1711 KSSERGT
+1711 TNISEKSSN
-1718 TKNNDT
+1718 TKMQNTAFMHSLYTVYESN
-1724 GWDII
+1724 G
-1729 VSKKVSKETEHQSS
+1729 Q
-1743 AAVKNAVKY
+1743 KY
-1752 LPYINDI
+1752 
-1759 TQNSILLSSEIS
+1759 
-1771 NKDNS
+1771 
-1776 LSLMFHSMYS
+1776 
-1786 YTEAMGYPALLKLKV
+1786 LLKLFV
-1801 EELADEKSGQSV
+1801 EEALPNKGGEPFSRAYELKDIEKIADLSGGVLSQKGGLTEDKSTT
-1813 RRDYILQSIEEEPIS
+1813 SI
-1828 ESKRLSKAHQSDTG
+1828 
-1842 SSTVSISDLYALVKS
+1842 SISDLYALVKG

-1871 NEDGSPKVMFHGTS
+1871 NTDGTPKVVYHGTNADFWTFS
-1885 NGGFNTFNT
+1885 LANRGKNGEKLGVGYYFVDNKSSAER
-1894 YGSNFGLFGIG
+1894 YGDRI
-1905 SYFTDDSSVA
+1905 VEA
-1915 EEYTHKGKGTNPQVY
+1915 
-1930 SVYLDIKNPIDMDA
+1930 YLDIKKPASAEVMEISRKDWEKFLDFA
-1944 VANAD
+1944 IEHRD
-1949 AWKNAAQEVF
+1949 EYIEGEWKGN
-1959 DEGYFENCKTNEDY
+1959 DIN
-1973 FKALKEY
+1973 KEY
-1980 CADEEMYRAD
+1980 ELTDFDYGSNDAELIKGFLNGIAAGNKDVTEAYLEMLKD
-1990 AYEFIE
+1990 ST
-1996 NAIEEMGYDG
+1996 GYDG
-2006 ITHIGGG
+2006 IAYNTD
-2013 RFNKDS
+2013 NTDYY
-2019 ENRHRVYIAFDPTQI
+2019 VAFTPEQI
-2034 KSVENLGTFD
+2034 KSATDNIGTFD
-2044 KSKGDIR
+2044 KGKGDIR
-2051 YSKQLDTD
+2051 YSKQLDID
-2059 GKEFVRVDDTTINEK
+2059 GKEFVKVDDTTIDEK

-2088 SKGFHDMKINGQ
+2088 SKGFYDMEINGQ
-2100 SIGLSN
+2100 NIGLSN

-2147 KSYINEE
+2147 KSFINEE

-2168 IRFKVGENGYV
+2168 IRFKVGENAYV
-2179 ADILVGIKQNQNAEL
+2179 ADILVGIKQNKNAEL

-2202 TKITEVQHD
+2202 TKITEAQHD

-2230 PQTNSNV
+2230 PQTSSNV
-2237 NTNAENSSDSSP
+2237 NTDAENSSNSS
-2249 DTRYSK
+2249 
-2255 ELDSKL
+2255 
-2261 SMEINRETSLD
+2261 
-2272 PEGTFQSRGIIL
+2272 
-2284 NGKQVG
+2284 
-2290 TVGINIY
+2290 
-2297 DDFTLIERLDVDE
+2297 
-2310 EYRNKGIGSKII
+2310 
-2322 TDIASE
+2322 TDI
-2328 FDTTYIVPDNENA
+2328 
-2341 KRLYERLGDEVTD
+2341 
-2354 DDVVEYLDDG
+2354 
-2364 YGVYEI
+2364 
-2370 NPYYYDESTKRYS
+2370 RYS

-2447 QLTKFFDVIEHPKA
+2447 QLTKFFEVIEHPKA

-2474 ANITAQNLYNEFRV
+2474 ANVTAQNLYNEFRI

-2515 VKDDFGKEAYSD
+2515 VKEDFGKEAYSD

-2547 ELWGDLCNL
+2547 ELWSDLCNL

-2561 NENTTNPS
+2561 NESTTNPS

-2734 HIPQNLRAAVGSYLA
+2734 HIPQNLRAAVGSYLV

-2770 LQSEQERINSAASKV
+2770 LQSEQERINSAAFKV

-2796 SELYQGRSTRQ
+2796 SELYQARSTRQ

-2820 LANESPNSGVDSSNN
+2820 LANESPNSGIDSSNN
-2835 ADYIRAVTD
+2835 ADYIRTVTD
-2844 LTRMANYLVKQSN
+2844 LTRMVNYLVKQSN

-2954 STVAGSTQAKKNLI
+2954 STISGSTKAKKNLI

-2996 RRHLENGGAAFT
+2996 RRHLENGGAAFA

-3173 INGNEPKSTL
+3173 INGNEPKRTTGENANKVLNFIS
-3183 AELTDKIPLWV
+3183 
-3194 PNNAKKAAVSANIST
+3194 NNAKKAAVSANIST

-3249 YNRTLNT
+3249 YNRILNT

-3291 AYKKTKY
+3291 AYNKAKY

-3338 STDEFNRRVADK
+3338 STDEFNRHVADK

-3368 PISTNRLFKT
+3368 PISTNRFFKT

-3389 AATLISA
+3389 AAALISA

-3401 NGKSGAKKQLT
+3401 NGKAGAKKQLT

-3457 IQADGETKWTD
+3457 IKADGETKWTD

-3537 ADMIVSLAQ
+3537 TDMIASLAQ

-3587 NANARTNKNF
+3587 NVTARTNKNF

-3624 TGAKAFGVPYSNI
+3624 TGAKAFGVPYNNI

-3716 EMTLEEFDDYI
+3716 EMTLEEFDNYI

-3745 KWSSLST
+3745 KWSSLNT

-3778 SAKSN
+3778 SPKSN

-3799 RVIINQAKN
+3799 RVIINQAEK

>member
-22 EEKNKSNSETQESET
+22 EEKNKSNGETRESET
-37 TSSNTKLHENL
+37 ASSSTKIHENL

-125 DQYLHVSKANLPKT
+125 NQYLHVSKANLPKT

-182 ESEQNYGRGGI
+182 DSEQNYGRGGI
-193 ENLSYSGGAF
+193 ENAAYSVNAF
-203 GAGALEVIKNAAK
+203 GAGTLEAIKNAAK
-216 AISGDKEAQNV
+216 AISGDKEAQDI
-227 IKNDAKNTKDKIVA
+227 IKNDAKYTKDKIVA

-276 ISNVAKAAS
+276 ISNAAKAAS

-302 NTPEYQK
+302 HTPEYQK

-315 IERTHPVQSAK
+315 IERTHAIQSAK

-334 IKNLLTNTAYNMPAI
+334 IKGLLTNTAYNMPAI
-349 AVSMATRGT
+349 AVSVASRGT
-358 DAARYANYI
+358 AAAPYANYI

-375 SMSDSYDESKKEGA
+375 SMSDSYDEAKKEGA
-389 TDEEAAQYAML
+389 TDEEAVQYAML

-420 GLLDKPI
+420 GFLDKPI

-479 VEDAVYEGVLG
+479 VEGAVYEGVLG

-503 SRYQVNKAS
+503 SRYQVNKSS

-527 SEQDAKVISDIADQI
+527 SEQDAKIITDIADQI

-577 NENYA
+577 NENSA

-630 NNTVDYVNELITEQ
+630 NNTVDYVNELIIEQ

-659 SQISEDAQTAAVQKQ
+659 GQISEDAQTAAVQKQ

-710 DENTETMTN
+710 DENTETAAT
-719 QNVKQEVNTQTTATD
+719 QDVKQEVNTQTTATD
-734 TSASATAEAQQAKAT
+734 TSANATAEAQQT
-749 TTERVSNSA
+749 QTNTTERVSNSA

-789 VRSAVDYIHDVYA
+789 VRSAVDYVHDVYA
-802 KSGGSNADTATKE
+802 KSGGSNADASTKE

-1070 LGSEIDAKVE
+1070 LGNEIDAKVE

-1215 HEKISA
+1215 QEKVSA

-1271 TKTTLPS
+1271 TKTTLPA

-1288 DKLGADTVNEMR
+1288 DKLGADTINEMR

-1372 EVDIE
+1372 EVDTE

-1399 FDGGEKKSGVSNGKD
+1399 FDGGEKKSGVSNGKE
-1414 PYTSNGN
+1414 PYTRNGN

-1442 SQGDGNTKN
+1442 SQGDGNAKN

-1634 AKQLDTGT
+1634 SKQLDTDT

-1696 DWRENDTGSVKVIAD
+1696 DWRENDTGKTNVVTVPTIDIRDAVLEYGDYHIKDTDWDVYAGRTLKDDTTHHSGGERINVKSLNSI
-1711 KSSERGT
+1711 
-1718 TKNNDT
+1718 
-1724 GWDII
+1724 
-1729 VSKKVSKETEHQSS
+1729 
-1743 AAVKNAVKY
+1743 
-1752 LPYINDI
+1752 
-1759 TQNSILLSSEIS
+1759 NSILENAVLLDTVVSENNT
-1771 NKDNS
+1771 NKKAKYTAFLHKLYTPIIYNS
-1776 LSLMFHSMYS
+1776 KEYLAV
-1786 YTEAMGYPALLKLKV
+1786 TTV
-1801 EELADEKSGQSV
+1801 EEYYD
-1813 RRDYILQSIEEEPIS
+1813 
-1828 ESKRLSKAHQSDTG
+1828 ESKNGVSRRAYNLKNIKIESADGRLEKISTSPMSDAD
-1842 SSTVSISDLYALVKS
+1842 STISISDLYALVKG

-1871 NEDGSPKVMFHGTS
+1871 NTDGTPKVVYHGTTANFTEFKSS
-1885 NGGFNTFNT
+1885 NGALGK
-1894 YGSNFGLFGIG
+1894 GI
-1905 SYFTDDSSVA
+1905 YFTDSKDFAKGYTYQNGVA
-1915 EEYTHKGKGTNPQVY
+1915 VGNVMEC
-1930 SVYLDIKNPIDMDA
+1930 YLDIKNPYIVKYADNYDTDA
-1944 VANAD
+1944 LRE
-1949 AWKNAAQEVF
+1949 K
-1959 DEGYFENCKTNEDY
+1959 
-1973 FKALKEY
+1973 
-1980 CADEEMYRAD
+1980 
-1990 AYEFIE
+1990 
-1996 NAIEEMGYDG
+1996 GYDG
-2006 ITHIGGG
+2006 ILHEATGMY
-2013 RFNKDS
+2013 
-2019 ENRHRVYIAFDPTQI
+2019 VAFDPTQI

-2044 KSKGDIR
+2044 KSKGDI
-2051 YSKQLDTD
+2051 
-2059 GKEFVRVDDTTINEK
+2059 
-2074 NPKDIVKALKQIAE
+2074 
-2088 SKGFHDMKINGQ
+2088 
-2100 SIGLSN
+2100 
-2106 KRGINEWVFSKSATS
+2106 
-2121 LYKNNPQAFDDK
+2121 
-2133 MQSFQN
+2133 
-2139 ADELLETA
+2139 
-2147 KSYINEE
+2147 
-2154 AVHKKKFDN
+2154 
-2163 FARGD
+2163 
-2168 IRFKVGENGYV
+2168 
-2179 ADILVGIKQNQNAEL
+2179 
-2194 YDIVNITP
+2194 
-2202 TKITEVQHD
+2202 
-2211 SVVAKA
+2211 
-2217 TQIRDETSVDSSV
+2217 
-2230 PQTNSNV
+2230 
-2237 NTNAENSSDSSP
+2237 
-2249 DTRYSK
+2249 
-2255 ELDSKL
+2255 
-2261 SMEINRETSLD
+2261 
-2272 PEGTFQSRGIIL
+2272 
-2284 NGKQVG
+2284 
-2290 TVGINIY
+2290 
-2297 DDFTLIERLDVDE
+2297 
-2310 EYRNKGIGSKII
+2310 
-2322 TDIASE
+2322 
-2328 FDTTYIVPDNENA
+2328 
-2341 KRLYERLGDEVTD
+2341 
-2354 DDVVEYLDDG
+2354 
-2364 YGVYEI
+2364 
-2370 NPYYYDESTKRYS
+2370 RYS

-2447 QLTKFFDVIEHPKA
+2447 QLTKFFEVIEHPKA

-2561 NENTTNPS
+2561 SESTTNPS

-2636 RNENKRLAEEANAA
+2636 RSENKRLAEEANAA

-2659 TLKVAMD
+2659 TLKVTMD

-2844 LTRMANYLVKQSN
+2844 LTRMVNHLVKQSN

-2954 STVAGSTQAKKNLI
+2954 STIAGSTQAKKNLI

-3173 INGNEPKSTL
+3173 INGNEPKRTL
-3183 AELTDKIPLWV
+3183 AELTDKIPLRV

-3249 YNRTLNT
+3249 YNRILNT

-3291 AYKKTKY
+3291 AYKKAKY

-3368 PISTNRLFKT
+3368 PISTDRFFKT
-3378 LYPFMNEPVKT
+3378 LFPFMNEPVKT
-3389 AATLISA
+3389 VATLISA

-3401 NGKSGAKKQLT
+3401 NGKAGAKKQLT

-3431 LVGMW
+3431 LIGMW

-3799 RVIINQAKN
+3799 RVIINQAEK

>member
-1 MATKKYNLSELG
+1 MATKKYKLSELG
-13 EIGSFLKSV
+13 ELGELVKNYK
-22 EEKNKSNSETQESET
+22 EKNSKKKETDSNNASSALSNS
-37 TSSNTKLHENL
+37 SSVQRYHNL
-48 GSDLVNFL
+48 GESLNNYLQNLQNSSGIISKNDYVN
-56 KDSEKKY
+56 
-63 GRITKKDYTTALEN
+63 ALN
-77 QRNEIQRAFE
+77 AQRKA
-87 ARHQQEQERI
+87 
-97 NQSIRD
+97 
-103 RIGAAAQYQ
+103 IGAAVKSA
-112 VNAKTTP
+112 VNSATSSKLP
-119 LIHDAP
+119 LEIND
-125 DQYLHVSKANLPKT
+125 
-139 FAMSEKEEADKRAAR
+139 SERNAIAEATKIARFKESEREEADKRAAR

-193 ENLSYSGGAF
+193 ENLSYSGNAF
-203 GAGALEVIKNAAK
+203 GAGALEVIKTAAK
-216 AISGDKEAQNV
+216 AVSGDKEAQDV

-285 VFNSTPYNKG
+285 VFSSTPYNKG

-302 NTPEYQK
+302 HTPEYQK
-309 DVIQKE
+309 DVIQEE
-315 IERTHPVQSAK
+315 IERAHPVQSAK

-334 IKNLLTNTAYNMPAI
+334 TKNLLTNTAYNMPAI
-349 AVSMATRGT
+349 AVSAALRGT

-375 SMSDSYDESKKEGA
+375 SMSDSYDEAKKEGA

-479 VEDAVYEGVLG
+479 VEGAVYEGVLG

-659 SQISEDAQTAAVQKQ
+659 SQISEDAQTAAIQKQ

-710 DENTETMTN
+710 DENTETITN
-719 QNVKQEVNTQTTATD
+719 QNLKQEVNTQTTATD
-734 TSASATAEAQQAKAT
+734 TSASATAEAQQAKTT

-789 VRSAVDYIHDVYA
+789 VRSAVDYVHDVYA

-992 HAEEYNSIVDEYV
+992 HVEEYNSIVDEYV

-1070 LGSEIDAKVE
+1070 LGNEIDAKVE

-1130 FIKSYK
+1130 FMKSYE

-1189 RIEYE
+1189 GIEYE

-1215 HEKISA
+1215 QEKVSA

-1234 TDGGVD
+1234 ADGGVD

-1271 TKTTLPS
+1271 TKTTLPA

-1325 YADYLMQSGLTSEE
+1325 YTDYLMQSGLTAEE
-1339 AQNAIDNMTKAQLLS
+1339 AQNAIDNMTIAQLSS
-1354 QMVKARNYLANGA
+1354 QVIKARNYLANGA

-1372 EVDIE
+1372 EADTK
-1377 ATNNAIKEA
+1377 ATDNAIKEA

-1399 FDGGEKKSGVSNGKD
+1399 FDGGEKKSGVPNGKD
-1414 PYTSNGN
+1414 PYTRNGN

-1442 SQGDGNTKN
+1442 SQGDGNTQN

-1487 PEEAKAAWDE
+1487 PEEAKAVWDE

-1512 KSGIDNRFIEQDRI
+1512 ESGIDNRLIEQGRI
-1526 GSVLAEASRNNTEAN
+1526 GSVLAEASRNNTETN
-1541 IKKVL
+1541 IRKVL
-1546 TQYKLTPAVAA
+1546 TQYKLTPAVAS

-1634 AKQLDTGT
+1634 
-1642 SSEITQADVEQLR
+1642 
-1655 SIGRKSISEFTS
+1655 
-1667 EDIQKSEKWAKKFY
+1667 
-1681 SELGTKSP
+1681 
-1689 FFRAWFG
+1689 
-1696 DWRENDTGSVKVIAD
+1696 
-1711 KSSERGT
+1711 
-1718 TKNNDT
+1718 
-1724 GWDII
+1724 
-1729 VSKKVSKETEHQSS
+1729 
-1743 AAVKNAVKY
+1743 
-1752 LPYINDI
+1752 
-1759 TQNSILLSSEIS
+1759 
-1771 NKDNS
+1771 
-1776 LSLMFHSMYS
+1776 
-1786 YTEAMGYPALLKLKV
+1786 
-1801 EELADEKSGQSV
+1801 
-1813 RRDYILQSIEEEPIS
+1813 
-1828 ESKRLSKAHQSDTG
+1828 
-1842 SSTVSISDLYALVKS
+1842 
-1857 YDKDFKSQ
+1857 
-1865 PSSKVV
+1865 
-1871 NEDGSPKVMFHGTS
+1871 
-1885 NGGFNTFNT
+1885 
-1894 YGSNFGLFGIG
+1894 
-1905 SYFTDDSSVA
+1905 
-1915 EEYTHKGKGTNPQVY
+1915 
-1930 SVYLDIKNPIDMDA
+1930 
-1944 VANAD
+1944 
-1949 AWKNAAQEVF
+1949 
-1959 DEGYFENCKTNEDY
+1959 
-1973 FKALKEY
+1973 
-1980 CADEEMYRAD
+1980 
-1990 AYEFIE
+1990 
-1996 NAIEEMGYDG
+1996 
-2006 ITHIGGG
+2006 
-2013 RFNKDS
+2013 
-2019 ENRHRVYIAFDPTQI
+2019 
-2034 KSVENLGTFD
+2034 
-2044 KSKGDIR
+2044 
-2051 YSKQLDTD
+2051 SKQLDSNDFTYD
-2059 GKEFVRVDDTTINEK
+2059 ALVSKPAMKIIDIKSSADTNATRA
-2074 NPKDIVKALKQIAE
+2074 DIIEKALENAE
-2088 SKGFHDMKINGQ
+2088 KHSVDSKSESGIYVKNTDSGTNILVGKNGLSHGLHRNYFKNAELTSHVGDFLENAILINRHNAREQNKEG
-2100 SIGLSN
+2100 SIYLGLLRDNENLYIGRAITNDSNVLEDVEVLYALSN
-2106 KRGINEWVFSKSATS
+2106 KKESVAHNRLDSGDNLRLDTDSEISIADFLNIVKDKYADVLPKNVLDS
-2121 LYKNNPQAFDDK
+2121 LNVERPN
-2133 MQSFQN
+2133 S
-2139 ADELLETA
+2139 
-2147 KSYINEE
+2147 S
-2154 AVHKKKFDN
+2154 VS
-2163 FARGD
+2163 
-2168 IRFKVGENGYV
+2168 
-2179 ADILVGIKQNQNAEL
+2179 
-2194 YDIVNITP
+2194 
-2202 TKITEVQHD
+2202 D
-2211 SVVAKA
+2211 SV
-2217 TQIRDETSVDSSV
+2217 
-2230 PQTNSNV
+2230 
-2237 NTNAENSSDSSP
+2237 
-2249 DTRYSK
+2249 
-2255 ELDSKL
+2255 
-2261 SMEINRETSLD
+2261 
-2272 PEGTFQSRGIIL
+2272 
-2284 NGKQVG
+2284 
-2290 TVGINIY
+2290 
-2297 DDFTLIERLDVDE
+2297 
-2310 EYRNKGIGSKII
+2310 
-2322 TDIASE
+2322 
-2328 FDTTYIVPDNENA
+2328 
-2341 KRLYERLGDEVTD
+2341 
-2354 DDVVEYLDDG
+2354 
-2364 YGVYEI
+2364 
-2370 NPYYYDESTKRYS
+2370 RYS

-2447 QLTKFFDVIEHPKA
+2447 QLTRFFEVIEHPKA

-2561 NENTTNPS
+2561 SESTTNPS

-2650 RGEAADAKT
+2650 RGEAANAKT
-2659 TLKVAMD
+2659 TLKVTMD

-2734 HIPQNLRAAVGSYLA
+2734 HIPQNLRAAVGSYLT
-2749 SLNNTKLLN
+2749 SLNNTRLLN

-2844 LTRMANYLVKQSN
+2844 LTRMVNYLVKQSN

-2954 STVAGSTQAKKNLI
+2954 STIAGSTQAKKNLI

-3173 INGNEPKSTL
+3173 INGNEPKRTTGEN
-3183 AELTDKIPLWV
+3183 ANKILNFV
-3194 PNNAKKAAVSANIST
+3194 SNNAKKAAVSANIST

-3220 WLVID
+3220 WLVIG

-3249 YNRTLNT
+3249 YNRILNT

-3284 DEQSLKS
+3284 DEQNFKS

-3298 IQQSAEDIAMR
+3298 IQHSAEDIAMR

-3799 RVIINQAKN
+3799 RVIINQAEK

>member
-1 MATKKYNLSELG
+1 MATKKYKNSELG
-13 EIGSFLKSV
+13 ELGKYL
-22 EEKNKSNSETQESET
+22 EESSKKKETDSSNASSALSNSSSVQRYDNLGESLNNYLQKSSGVIRKNDYVNALNAQRKAIGAAVKSAVNSATSSRLPSEISDAEREAIAETTKIARFKESEREEAAKRAKLNWKRQ
-37 TSSNTKLHENL
+37 TSPVVNDLNDVTDAIDYVYKSQHNAGIQGWEDMVGGINAIGAGVL
-48 GSDLVNFL
+48 GGVKQLTSAISGDETAQKAVLNDTAGAWSDAFKKSYADYVN
-56 KDSEKKY
+56 KNSSE
-63 GRITKKDYTTALEN
+63 DA
-77 QRNEIQRAFE
+77 
-87 ARHQQEQERI
+87 
-97 NQSIRD
+97 S
-103 RIGAAAQYQ
+103 AAAQY
-112 VNAKTTP
+112 
-119 LIHDAP
+119 
-125 DQYLHVSKANLPKT
+125 
-139 FAMSEKEEADKRAAR
+139 
-154 QKSIE
+154 
-159 NAKQNHPVVTDINP
+159 
-173 VSDWLNYIF
+173 
-182 ESEQNYGRGGI
+182 
-193 ENLSYSGGAF
+193 
-203 GAGALEVIKNAAK
+203 
-216 AISGDKEAQNV
+216 
-227 IKNDAKNTKDKIVA
+227 
-241 AFEKNRE
+241 
-248 NPYGTP
+248 
-254 DEQLQEGEHLE
+254 
-265 NLKKVWNKINP
+265 
-276 ISNVAKAAS
+276 
-285 VFNSTPYNKG
+285 
-295 FAEYKNT
+295 
-302 NTPEYQK
+302 
-309 DVIQKE
+309 E
-315 IERTHPVQSAK
+315 IERTHPKQAEK
-326 PQYSPTQI
+326 GKYSVTQI
-334 IKNLLTNTAYNMPAI
+334 AKNVTSN
-349 AVSMATRGT
+349 
-358 DAARYANYI
+358 AARMAPQI
-367 SGATLGIQ
+367 AMSAATGKLAGDLAGRIVGATLLGAQ
-375 SMSDSYDESKKEGA
+375 SSVGSYREAKEEGA
-389 TDEEAAQYAML
+389 SDRQAADFAGL
-400 EGVNQ
+400 EFLNQ
-405 GVMDTVLGGVSGATG
+405 GFGDIVIGGIGGATF
-420 GLLDKPI
+420 GLLDKPM
-427 SNLAS
+427 SVLAGA
-432 HIVRTP
+432 ITKTP
-438 LAKTMVETGFDM
+438 IAKTIIQASGNIAGEGLEETG
-450 LEEGMQESAQ
+450 Q
-460 NYITTINKRVTY
+460 NYLTTLNKRLTY
-472 NPDAEFD
+472 KPDDEFD
-479 VEDAVYEGVLG
+479 VDSAVYEGVLG
-490 GLNSLVLSPGKAY
+490 GINAAILGTPKTY
-503 SRYQVNKAS
+503 SQYKVNRAA
-512 YDTVNSLSIAANKVS
+512 YDTVNSLSTAASRVS
-527 SEQDAKVISDIADQI
+527 SEQDAKVISDMADQI
-542 SKGADEVIADSET
+542 SKGADEVIADSKT

-562 AEYIKRGAEAVKKKL
+562 AEYIKRGVEEVKKKL
-577 NENYA
+577 NENSA

-630 NNTVDYVNELITEQ
+630 NNTVDYVNELIIEQ

-659 SQISEDAQTAAVQKQ
+659 GQISEDAQTAAVQKQ

-710 DENTETMTN
+710 DENTETAAT
-719 QNVKQEVNTQTTATD
+719 QDVKQEVNTQTTATD
-734 TSASATAEAQQAKAT
+734 TSANATAEAQQT
-749 TTERVSNSA
+749 QTNTTERVSNSA

-789 VRSAVDYIHDVYA
+789 VRSAVDYVHDVYA
-802 KSGGSNADTATKE
+802 KSGGSNADASTKE

-832 EKNIKRVETLLKEYG
+832 EKNIKRIETLLKEYG

-911 VSDIL
+911 VGDIL
-916 KAASESKVFNKE
+916 KAARESKVFNKE

-935 TTTTIDNLTRLVKE
+935 TTTTVDNLTRLVKE

-1070 LGSEIDAKVE
+1070 LGNEIDAKVE

-1095 NSKIGNTS
+1095 NSKIGNTP

-1130 FIKSYK
+1130 FMKSYE

-1168 INPANSDN
+1168 INPANPDN

-1189 RIEYE
+1189 KIEYE

-1209 LYRKFG
+1209 LYGKFG

-1240 GIISKQSDNPQMMQ
+1240 GIISKQSNNPQMMQ

-1325 YADYLMQSGLTSEE
+1325 YTDYLMQSGLTSEE

-1372 EVDIE
+1372 EVDTE

-1399 FDGGEKKSGVSNGKD
+1399 FDGGEKKSGVPNGKE
-1414 PYTSNGN
+1414 PYTRNGN

-1451 ATSIFVGSKTIRA
+1451 ATSVFVGSKTIRA
-1464 ESATEYSSL
+1464 ESAAEYSSL

-1512 KSGIDNRFIEQDRI
+1512 ESGIDNRFIEQGRI

-1546 TQYKLTPAVAA
+1546 TQYKLTPTVAA

-1592 PSDVNSD
+1592 PSDINSD

-1634 AKQLDTGT
+1634 SKQLDTDT
-1642 SSEITQADVEQLR
+1642 SSKITQADVEQLR
-1655 SIGRKSISEFTS
+1655 SIGRKSIFEFTS

-1696 DWRENDTGSVKVIAD
+1696 DWRENDTGTYKAVKASGSSYSGAGRAHNTDMGRDISWGSSLTRETQNHAVKSKIAVSALGDIQSVVENSIYLD
-1711 KSSERGT
+1711 TNISEKSSN
-1718 TKNNDT
+1718 TKMQNTAFMHSLYTVYESN
-1724 GWDII
+1724 G
-1729 VSKKVSKETEHQSS
+1729 Q
-1743 AAVKNAVKY
+1743 KY
-1752 LPYINDI
+1752 
-1759 TQNSILLSSEIS
+1759 
-1771 NKDNS
+1771 
-1776 LSLMFHSMYS
+1776 
-1786 YTEAMGYPALLKLKV
+1786 LLKLFV
-1801 EELADEKSGQSV
+1801 EEALPNKGGEPFSRAYELKDIEKIADLSGGVLSQKGGLTEDKSTT
-1813 RRDYILQSIEEEPIS
+1813 SI
-1828 ESKRLSKAHQSDTG
+1828 
-1842 SSTVSISDLYALVKS
+1842 SISDLYALVKG

-1871 NEDGSPKVMFHGTS
+1871 NTDGTPKVVYHGTTANFTEFKPS
-1885 NGGFNTFNT
+1885 NGALGK
-1894 YGSNFGLFGIG
+1894 GI
-1905 SYFTDDSSVA
+1905 YFTDSKDFAKGYTYQNGVA
-1915 EEYTHKGKGTNPQVY
+1915 VGNVMEC
-1930 SVYLDIKNPIDMDA
+1930 YLDIKNPYIVKYADNYDTDA
-1944 VANAD
+1944 LRE
-1949 AWKNAAQEVF
+1949 K
-1959 DEGYFENCKTNEDY
+1959 
-1973 FKALKEY
+1973 
-1980 CADEEMYRAD
+1980 
-1990 AYEFIE
+1990 
-1996 NAIEEMGYDG
+1996 GYDG
-2006 ITHIGGG
+2006 ILHEATGMY
-2013 RFNKDS
+2013 
-2019 ENRHRVYIAFDPTQI
+2019 VAFDPTQI
-2034 KSVENLGTFD
+2034 KSVDNIGTFD
-2044 KSKGDIR
+2044 KGKGDI
-2051 YSKQLDTD
+2051 
-2059 GKEFVRVDDTTINEK
+2059 
-2074 NPKDIVKALKQIAE
+2074 
-2088 SKGFHDMKINGQ
+2088 
-2100 SIGLSN
+2100 
-2106 KRGINEWVFSKSATS
+2106 
-2121 LYKNNPQAFDDK
+2121 
-2133 MQSFQN
+2133 
-2139 ADELLETA
+2139 
-2147 KSYINEE
+2147 
-2154 AVHKKKFDN
+2154 
-2163 FARGD
+2163 
-2168 IRFKVGENGYV
+2168 
-2179 ADILVGIKQNQNAEL
+2179 
-2194 YDIVNITP
+2194 
-2202 TKITEVQHD
+2202 
-2211 SVVAKA
+2211 
-2217 TQIRDETSVDSSV
+2217 
-2230 PQTNSNV
+2230 
-2237 NTNAENSSDSSP
+2237 
-2249 DTRYSK
+2249 
-2255 ELDSKL
+2255 
-2261 SMEINRETSLD
+2261 
-2272 PEGTFQSRGIIL
+2272 
-2284 NGKQVG
+2284 
-2290 TVGINIY
+2290 
-2297 DDFTLIERLDVDE
+2297 
-2310 EYRNKGIGSKII
+2310 
-2322 TDIASE
+2322 
-2328 FDTTYIVPDNENA
+2328 
-2341 KRLYERLGDEVTD
+2341 
-2354 DDVVEYLDDG
+2354 
-2364 YGVYEI
+2364 
-2370 NPYYYDESTKRYS
+2370 RYS

-2390 EKKKVREAERAAYL
+2390 EKKKVRQAERAAYL

-2447 QLTKFFDVIEHPKA
+2447 QLTKFFEVIEHPKA

-2474 ANITAQNLYNEFRV
+2474 ANVTAQNLYNEFRI

-2547 ELWGDLCNL
+2547 ELWGELCNL

-2561 NENTTNPS
+2561 NESTTNPR

-2659 TLKVAMD
+2659 TLKVTMD

-2734 HIPQNLRAAVGSYLA
+2734 HIPQNLRAAVGSYLT

-2758 GKTVNSQEITET
+2758 GKTVNSQEITEI
-2770 LQSEQERINSAASKV
+2770 LQSEREKINNEAAKV

-2820 LANESPNSGVDSSNN
+2820 LANESPNSGIDSSNN
-2835 ADYIRAVTD
+2835 ADYIRTVTD
-2844 LTRMANYLVKQSN
+2844 LTRMVNYLVKQSN

-2954 STVAGSTQAKKNLI
+2954 STISGSTQAKKNLI

-3173 INGNEPKSTL
+3173 INGNEPKRTTGENANKVLNFIS
-3183 AELTDKIPLWV
+3183 
-3194 PNNAKKAAVSANIST
+3194 NNAKKAAVSANIST

-3232 YAQITPGVNNI
+3232 YAQIRPGVNNI
-3243 VKQGKE
+3243 VKQSKE
-3249 YNRTLNT
+3249 YNRILNT

-3291 AYKKTKY
+3291 AYNKAKY
-3298 IQQSAEDIAMR
+3298 IKQSAEDIAMR

-3338 STDEFNRRVADK
+3338 STDEFNRHVANK

-3363 VLDTA
+3363 ILDTA
-3368 PISTNRLFKT
+3368 PISTNRFFKT

-3401 NGKSGAKKQLT
+3401 NGKAGAKKQLT

-3431 LVGMW
+3431 LIGMW

-3457 IQADGETKWTD
+3457 IKADGETKWTD

-3537 ADMIVSLAQ
+3537 TDMIASLAQ

-3587 NANARTNKNF
+3587 NVTARTNKNF

-3624 TGAKAFGVPYSNI
+3624 TGAKAFGVPYNNI

-3716 EMTLEEFDDYI
+3716 EMTLEEFDNYI

-3745 KWSSLST
+3745 KWSSLNT

-3778 SAKSN
+3778 SSKSN

-3799 RVIINQAKN
+3799 RVIINQAKK

>member
-1 MATKKYNLSELG
+1 MAKKKYKLSELG
-13 EIGSFLKSV
+13 ELGELVKNYK
-22 EEKNKSNSETQESET
+22 EKNSKKKETDSNNASSALSNSSSVQRYHNLGESLNNYLQNLQKSSGIISKNDYVNALNAQRKAIGAEVKSAVNSATSSRLPLEINNSERNAIAEATKIARFMESE
-37 TSSNTKLHENL
+37 
-48 GSDLVNFL
+48 
-56 KDSEKKY
+56 
-63 GRITKKDYTTALEN
+63 R
-77 QRNEIQRAFE
+77 
-87 ARHQQEQERI
+87 
-97 NQSIRD
+97 
-103 RIGAAAQYQ
+103 
-112 VNAKTTP
+112 
-119 LIHDAP
+119 
-125 DQYLHVSKANLPKT
+125 
-139 FAMSEKEEADKRAAR
+139 EEADKRAAR

-193 ENLSYSGGAF
+193 ENVAYSGNAF
-203 GAGALEVIKNAAK
+203 GAGALEVIKNTAK
-216 AISGDKEAQNV
+216 AISGDKEAQDI
-227 IKNDAKNTKDKIVA
+227 IKDDAKYTKDKIVA

-302 NTPEYQK
+302 HTPEYQK
-309 DVIQKE
+309 DVIQEE

-334 IKNLLTNTAYNMPAI
+334 TKGLLTNTAYNMPAI
-349 AVSMATRGT
+349 AVSVASRGT
-358 DAARYANYI
+358 AAAPYANYI

-375 SMSDSYDESKKEGA
+375 SMSDSYDEAKKEGA
-389 TDEEAAQYAML
+389 TDEEAVQYAML

-438 LAKTMVETGFDM
+438 LAKTMVETGLDM

-479 VEDAVYEGVLG
+479 VEGAVYEGVLG

-503 SRYQVNKAS
+503 SRYQVNKSS
-512 YDTVNSLSIAANKVS
+512 YDTVNSLSIAASKVS
-527 SEQDAKVISDIADQI
+527 SEQDAKIITDIADQI

-587 NQSVLEKTQEIIRT
+587 NQSVLEKTQEIIRM

-659 SQISEDAQTAAVQKQ
+659 SQISEDAQAAAVQKQ

-719 QNVKQEVNTQTTATD
+719 QNVKQEVNTQSTATD
-734 TSASATAEAQQAKAT
+734 TSANATAEAQQT
-749 TTERVSNSA
+749 QTNTTERVSNSA

-789 VRSAVDYIHDVYA
+789 VRSAVDYVHDVYA
-802 KSGGSNADTATKE
+802 KSGGSNADASTKE

-832 EKNIKRVETLLKEYG
+832 EKNIKRIETLLKEYG

-911 VSDIL
+911 VGDIL

-935 TTTTIDNLTRLVKE
+935 TTTTVDNLTRLVKE

-981 ARIVADEFKAS
+981 AKIVADEFKAS
-992 HAEEYNSIVDEYV
+992 HAEEYNNIVDEYV

-1070 LGSEIDAKVE
+1070 LGNEIDAKVE

-1095 NSKIGNTS
+1095 NSKIGNTP

-1130 FIKSYK
+1130 FMKSYE

-1168 INPANSDN
+1168 INPANPDN

-1189 RIEYE
+1189 KIEYE

-1209 LYRKFG
+1209 LYGKFG

-1240 GIISKQSDNPQMMQ
+1240 GIISKQSNNPQMMQ

-1372 EVDIE
+1372 EVDTE

-1414 PYTSNGN
+1414 PYTRNGN

-1512 KSGIDNRFIEQDRI
+1512 ESGIDNRFIEQDRI

-1592 PSDVNSD
+1592 PSDINSD

-1634 AKQLDTGT
+1634 SKQLDT
-1642 SSEITQADVEQLR
+1642 
-1655 SIGRKSISEFTS
+1655 
-1667 EDIQKSEKWAKKFY
+1667 
-1681 SELGTKSP
+1681 
-1689 FFRAWFG
+1689 
-1696 DWRENDTGSVKVIAD
+1696 ENDTPVAQSISSWKTSIKQVPALFKNPNVKFGETNIDIGGGRFDLATD
-1711 KSSERGT
+1711 FLRENG
-1718 TKNNDT
+1718 TKNMLFDPYNRSEEVNKATLDYLRYGNRADT
-1724 GWDII
+1724 ATCANVLNVIKEADARANVILETAKSIKQDGTAYFMVYEGDG
-1729 VSKKVSKETEHQSS
+1729 SGTGKETSS
-1743 AAVKNAVKY
+1743 GWQNNKKTADYVSEIEQYFNIVDRKGKLITATDPKENLPKAAWELSPGNAVRYSKNLTKYDYSKSFSEQIEDYKNGIIQKYDTLVVGKTPEVFTKIGLNPLPMTYGTGHLSDILKGNVQDHDFGEANLKQIPKALESPVAIFASSTRPDSSVVAILDLSYNNKPMFAAVEIDGTGKLNGENIDSNAITTLHTRKNAANMLNKALAKESNGDVSVYY
-1752 LPYINDI
+1752 LDKNKAIQCLRSSGVQFPRVMSLVDGYVHSIRDSGSPVNI
-1759 TQNSILLSSEIS
+1759 KIENVTKTQQ
-1771 NKDNS
+1771 
-1776 LSLMFHSMYS
+1776 F
-1786 YTEAMGYPALLKLKV
+1786 
-1801 EELADEKSGQSV
+1801 
-1813 RRDYILQSIEEEPIS
+1813 
-1828 ESKRLSKAHQSDTG
+1828 KRWFGNWETHPET
-1842 SSTVSISDLYALVKS
+1842 
-1857 YDKDFKSQ
+1857 
-1865 PSSKVV
+1865 SSKVV
-1871 NEDGSPKVMFHGTS
+1871 NADGTPKVVYHGTNADFWTFS
-1885 NGGFNTFNT
+1885 LANRGKNGDKLGVGYYFVDNKSSAER
-1894 YGSNFGLFGIG
+1894 YGDRVIE
-1905 SYFTDDSSVA
+1905 A
-1915 EEYTHKGKGTNPQVY
+1915 
-1930 SVYLDIKNPIDMDA
+1930 YLDIKKPASAEVMEISRKDWEKFLDFAIEHRDEYIDGE
-1944 VANAD
+1944 
-1949 AWKNAAQEVF
+1949 WKGN
-1959 DEGYFENCKTNEDY
+1959 DIN
-1973 FKALKEY
+1973 KEY
-1980 CADEEMYRAD
+1980 ELTDFDYGSNDAELIKGFLNGIAAGNKDVTEAYLEMLKD
-1990 AYEFIE
+1990 ST
-1996 NAIEEMGYDG
+1996 GYDG
-2006 ITHIGGG
+2006 IAYNTD
-2013 RFNKDS
+2013 NTDYY
-2019 ENRHRVYIAFDPTQI
+2019 VAFTPEQI
-2034 KSVENLGTFD
+2034 KSATDNIGTFD
-2044 KSKGDIR
+2044 KD
-2051 YSKQLDTD
+2051 
-2059 GKEFVRVDDTTINEK
+2059 N
-2074 NPKDIVKALKQIAE
+2074 KDI
-2088 SKGFHDMKINGQ
+2088 
-2100 SIGLSN
+2100 
-2106 KRGINEWVFSKSATS
+2106 
-2121 LYKNNPQAFDDK
+2121 
-2133 MQSFQN
+2133 
-2139 ADELLETA
+2139 
-2147 KSYINEE
+2147 
-2154 AVHKKKFDN
+2154 
-2163 FARGD
+2163 
-2168 IRFKVGENGYV
+2168 
-2179 ADILVGIKQNQNAEL
+2179 
-2194 YDIVNITP
+2194 
-2202 TKITEVQHD
+2202 
-2211 SVVAKA
+2211 
-2217 TQIRDETSVDSSV
+2217 
-2230 PQTNSNV
+2230 
-2237 NTNAENSSDSSP
+2237 
-2249 DTRYSK
+2249 
-2255 ELDSKL
+2255 
-2261 SMEINRETSLD
+2261 
-2272 PEGTFQSRGIIL
+2272 
-2284 NGKQVG
+2284 
-2290 TVGINIY
+2290 
-2297 DDFTLIERLDVDE
+2297 
-2310 EYRNKGIGSKII
+2310 
-2322 TDIASE
+2322 
-2328 FDTTYIVPDNENA
+2328 
-2341 KRLYERLGDEVTD
+2341 
-2354 DDVVEYLDDG
+2354 
-2364 YGVYEI
+2364 
-2370 NPYYYDESTKRYS
+2370 RYS

-2447 QLTKFFDVIEHPKA
+2447 QLTKFFEVIEHPKA

-2474 ANITAQNLYNEFRV
+2474 ANVTAQNLYNEFRI

-2547 ELWGDLCNL
+2547 ELWGELCNL

-2561 NENTTNPS
+2561 NESTTNPS

-2659 TLKVAMD
+2659 TLKVTMD

-2722 LHEMFTNPTKQK
+2722 LHELFTNPTKQK
-2734 HIPQNLRAAVGSYLA
+2734 HIPQNLRAAVGSYLT

-2820 LANESPNSGVDSSNN
+2820 LANESPNSGIDSSNN
-2835 ADYIRAVTD
+2835 ADYIRTVTD
-2844 LTRMANYLVKQSN
+2844 LTRMVNYLVKQSN

-2954 STVAGSTQAKKNLI
+2954 STIAGSTQAKKNLI

-3173 INGNEPKSTL
+3173 INGNEPKRTTGENANKVLNFIS
-3183 AELTDKIPLWV
+3183 
-3194 PNNAKKAAVSANIST
+3194 NNAKKAAVSANIST

-3232 YAQITPGVNNI
+3232 YAQIRPGVNNI

-3249 YNRTLNT
+3249 YNRILNT

-3291 AYKKTKY
+3291 AYNKAKY
-3298 IQQSAEDIAMR
+3298 IKQSAEDIAMR

-3338 STDEFNRRVADK
+3338 STDEFNRHVADK

-3368 PISTNRLFKT
+3368 PISTNRFFKT

-3389 AATLISA
+3389 AAALISA

-3401 NGKSGAKKQLT
+3401 NGKAGAKKQLT

-3431 LVGMW
+3431 LIGMW

-3457 IQADGETKWTD
+3457 IKADGETKWTD

-3537 ADMIVSLAQ
+3537 TDMIASLAQ

-3587 NANARTNKNF
+3587 NVTARTNKNF

-3716 EMTLEEFDDYI
+3716 EMTLEEFDNYI

-3745 KWSSLST
+3745 KWSSLNT

-3778 SAKSN
+3778 SSKSN

-3799 RVIINQAKN
+3799 RVIINQAEK

>member
-97 NQSIRD
+97 NQSIRN
-103 RIGAAAQYQ
+103 RIGAAAQNQ

-119 LIHDAP
+119 LIHDAQN
-125 DQYLHVSKANLPKT
+125 QYLHVSKANLPKT
-139 FAMSEKEEADKRAAR
+139 FAMSEREEADKRAAR

-159 NAKQNHPVVTDINP
+159 NAKQNHPVVTDVNP

-193 ENLSYSGGAF
+193 ENLAYSSNAF
-203 GAGALEVIKNAAK
+203 GAGALEAIKNAAK
-216 AISGDKEAQNV
+216 AISGDKEAQDV
-227 IKNDAKNTKDKIVA
+227 IKNDAKYTKDKIVA

-265 NLKKVWNKINP
+265 NLKKLWNKINP
-276 ISNVAKAAS
+276 ISNAAKAAS

-302 NTPEYQK
+302 HTPEYQK
-309 DVIQKE
+309 DVIQEE

-334 IKNLLTNTAYNMPAI
+334 TKNLLTNTAYNMPAI
-349 AVSMATRGT
+349 AASVALRGT

-375 SMSDSYDESKKEGA
+375 SMSDSYDEAKKEGA

-432 HIVRTP
+432 HIARTP

-472 NPDAEFD
+472 NPNAEFD
-479 VEDAVYEGVLG
+479 VEGAVYEGVLG

-503 SRYQVNKAS
+503 ARYQVNKAS

-527 SEQDAKVISDIADQI
+527 SEQDAKTISNIADQI
-542 SKGADEVIADSET
+542 SKSANEVIADSKA

-577 NENYA
+577 NENSA

-587 NQSVLEKTQEIIRT
+587 NQSVLEKTQEIIRM

-630 NNTVDYVNELITEQ
+630 NNTVDYVNELIIEQ

-659 SQISEDAQTAAVQKQ
+659 GQISEDAQTAAVQKQ

-696 LRSKRSEIN
+696 LRSQRSEIN

-710 DENTETMTN
+710 DENTETAAN
-719 QNVKQEVNTQTTATD
+719 QNIKQEANTQTAAINTKANAT
-734 TSASATAEAQQAKAT
+734 TEAQQT
-749 TTERVSNSA
+749 QTNTTERVSNSA
-758 YHSET
+758 YHSGT

-789 VRSAVDYIHDVYA
+789 VRSAVDYVHDVYA

-935 TTTTIDNLTRLVKE
+935 TTTTIDNLMRLVKE

-1095 NSKIGNTS
+1095 NSKIGNS
-1103 DGRKFSME
+1103 SEGRKFSME

-1215 HEKISA
+1215 HEKVSA

-1288 DKLGADTVNEMR
+1288 DKLGADTINEMR

-1372 EVDIE
+1372 EVDTE

-1399 FDGGEKKSGVSNGKD
+1399 FDGGEKKSGVSNGKE
-1414 PYTSNGN
+1414 PYTRNGN

-1442 SQGDGNTKN
+1442 SQGDGNAKN

-1473 DEIRADKGRLAHRT
+1473 DDIRADKGRLAHRT

-1512 KSGIDNRFIEQDRI
+1512 ESGIDNRFIEQDRI

-1557 DFKAL
+1557 DFKTL

-1584 DEVKYAIV
+1584 DEIKYAIV

-1619 ADRLKVLNTLSDVRF
+1619 ADRLKVLNTLSNVRF
-1634 AKQLDTGT
+1634 SKQLDTENNT
-1642 SSEITQADVEQLR
+1642 PVSQ
-1655 SIGRKSISEFTS
+1655 SISSWKTS
-1667 EDIQKSEKWAKKFY
+1667 IKQ
-1681 SELGTKSP
+1681 
-1689 FFRAWFG
+1689 
-1696 DWRENDTGSVKVIAD
+1696 V
-1711 KSSERGT
+1711 
-1718 TKNNDT
+1718 
-1724 GWDII
+1724 
-1729 VSKKVSKETEHQSS
+1729 
-1743 AAVKNAVKY
+1743 
-1752 LPYINDI
+1752 
-1759 TQNSILLSSEIS
+1759 
-1771 NKDNS
+1771 
-1776 LSLMFHSMYS
+1776 
-1786 YTEAMGYPALLKLKV
+1786 PAL
-1801 EELADEKSGQSV
+1801 
-1813 RRDYILQSIEEEPIS
+1813 
-1828 ESKRLSKAHQSDTG
+1828 
-1842 SSTVSISDLYALVKS
+1842 
-1857 YDKDFKSQ
+1857 F
-1865 PSSKVV
+1865 
-1871 NEDGSPKVMFHGTS
+1871 
-1885 NGGFNTFNT
+1885 
-1894 YGSNFGLFGIG
+1894 
-1905 SYFTDDSSVA
+1905 
-1915 EEYTHKGKGTNPQVY
+1915 
-1930 SVYLDIKNPIDMDA
+1930 KNPNVKFGETNID
-1944 VANAD
+1944 
-1949 AWKNAAQEVF
+1949 
-1959 DEGYFENCKTNEDY
+1959 
-1973 FKALKEY
+1973 
-1980 CADEEMYRAD
+1980 
-1990 AYEFIE
+1990 
-1996 NAIEEMGYDG
+1996 
-2006 ITHIGGG
+2006 IGGG
-2013 RFNKDS
+2013 RFDLATDFLR
-2019 ENRHRVYIAFDPTQI
+2019 ENGTKNMLFDPYNRSEEVNKATLDYLRDGNRADTATCANVLNVI
-2034 KSVENLGTFD
+2034 KEADARANVILETAKSIKQDGTAYFMVYEGDGSGTGKETSSGWQNNKKTADYVSEIEQYFNSVDRKGKLITATDPKENLPKAAWELSPGNA
-2044 KSKGDIR
+2044 IR
-2051 YSKQLDTD
+2051 YSKQLNSNDFTYDALVSKPAMKIIDIKSSADTNAT
-2059 GKEFVRVDDTTINEK
+2059 RA
-2074 NPKDIVKALKQIAE
+2074 DIIEKALENAE
-2088 SKGFHDMKINGQ
+2088 KHSVDSKSESGIYVKNTDSGTNILVGKNGLSHGLHRNYFKNAELTSHVGDFLENAILINRHNAREQNKEG
-2100 SIGLSN
+2100 SIYLGLLRDNENLYIGRAITNDSNVLEDVEVLYALSN
-2106 KRGINEWVFSKSATS
+2106 KKESVAHNRLDSGDNLRLDTDSEISIADFLNIVKDKYADVLPKNVLDS
-2121 LYKNNPQAFDDK
+2121 LNVERPN
-2133 MQSFQN
+2133 
-2139 ADELLETA
+2139 
-2147 KSYINEE
+2147 
-2154 AVHKKKFDN
+2154 
-2163 FARGD
+2163 
-2168 IRFKVGENGYV
+2168 
-2179 ADILVGIKQNQNAEL
+2179 
-2194 YDIVNITP
+2194 
-2202 TKITEVQHD
+2202 
-2211 SVVAKA
+2211 
-2217 TQIRDETSVDSSV
+2217 SSV
-2230 PQTNSNV
+2230 
-2237 NTNAENSSDSSP
+2237 SD
-2249 DTRYSK
+2249 
-2255 ELDSKL
+2255 
-2261 SMEINRETSLD
+2261 
-2272 PEGTFQSRGIIL
+2272 
-2284 NGKQVG
+2284 
-2290 TVGINIY
+2290 TV
-2297 DDFTLIERLDVDE
+2297 
-2310 EYRNKGIGSKII
+2310 
-2322 TDIASE
+2322 
-2328 FDTTYIVPDNENA
+2328 
-2341 KRLYERLGDEVTD
+2341 
-2354 DDVVEYLDDG
+2354 
-2364 YGVYEI
+2364 
-2370 NPYYYDESTKRYS
+2370 RYS

-2447 QLTKFFDVIEHPKA
+2447 QLTKFFEVIEHPKA

-2474 ANITAQNLYNEFRV
+2474 ANITAQNLYNEFRI

-2547 ELWGDLCNL
+2547 ELWGELCNL

-2561 NENTTNPS
+2561 SESTTNPS

-2636 RNENKRLAEEANAA
+2636 RNENKRLAEEANVA

-2659 TLKVAMD
+2659 TLKVTMD

-2697 ERLTNK
+2697 ERLTSKLANTPGMK
-2703 VERKNVNMAQK
+2703 EVKRINVNMAQK
-2714 TALKEIGR
+2714 VTLKEIGR

-2734 HIPQNLRAAVGSYLA
+2734 HIPQNLRAAVGSYLT
-2749 SLNNTKLLN
+2749 SLNNTMLLN
-2758 GKTVNSQEITET
+2758 GKTVNSQEITEI
-2770 LQSEQERINSAASKV
+2770 LQSEREKINNEAAKV

-2796 SELYQGRSTRQ
+2796 SELFRGASSRQ
-2807 IEALKFELDKLTE
+2807 IEALKFQLDRLIEVASNYQYSETFNEPGPTNDFIFNLHKEGANVNYDELNEAYNYIKSHNIKITDAVKKYFEGDTYQDFYKNAKGKLH
-2820 LANESPNSGVDSSNN
+2820 LRVNDGVDIMTMWKDLSSSYPNIFDAELKNPSVMLEQMLEVVSSVRIVNASNN
-2835 ADYIRAVTD
+2835 ADYIRAVGD
-2844 LTRMANYLVKQSN
+2844 LTRMVNHIVKQSN

-2954 STVAGSTQAKKNLI
+2954 STIAGSTQAKKNLI

-2985 SLYLTWKRAAG
+2985 SLYLTWNRAAG

-3008 NANNETSK
+3008 NVNNETSK

-3173 INGNEPKSTL
+3173 INGNEPKRTL

-3249 YNRTLNT
+3249 YNRILNT

-3368 PISTNRLFKT
+3368 PISNNRLFKT

-3401 NGKSGAKKQLT
+3401 NGKAGAKKQLT

-3537 ADMIVSLAQ
+3537 ADMIASLAQ

-3663 DLNTFVPNMKV
+3663 DLKTFVPNMKV

-3783 WMDEL
+3783 WLDEL

-3799 RVIINQAKN
+3799 RVIINQAEK

>member
-139 FAMSEKEEADKRAAR
+139 FTMSEKEEADKRAAR

-159 NAKQNHPVVTDINP
+159 NAKQNHPVVTDTGVKSTLDYIGKSGTNAFQGSLDDILTGSEAVLTGLGGDVVVNVIN
-173 VSDWLNYIF
+173 
-182 ESEQNYGRGGI
+182 
-193 ENLSYSGGAF
+193 
-203 GAGALEVIKNAAK
+203 
-216 AISGDKEAQNV
+216 AISGDKQAQDKL
-227 IKNDAKNTKDKIVA
+227 KNDLKADS
-241 AFEKNRE
+241 
-248 NPYGTP
+248 
-254 DEQLQEGEHLE
+254 E
-265 NLKKVWNKINP
+265 NLKQDFKSLLKGY
-276 ISNVAKAAS
+276 SNDENDEKTQTSKFTKAYVDYMNNIAPES
-285 VFNSTPYNKG
+285 VT
-295 FAEYKNT
+295 E
-302 NTPEYQK
+302 Q
-309 DVIQKE
+309 VQQE
-315 IERTHPVQSAK
+315 IERTHPIQAAK
-326 PQYSPTQI
+326 DKYSPTQI
-334 IKNLLTNTAYNMPAI
+334 VKNIYTNTNNMLPQIVFAQSLGGI
-349 AVSMATRGT
+349 AGSVVG
-358 DAARYANYI
+358 
-367 SGATLGIQ
+367 GAMLGMQ
-375 SMSDSYDESKKEGA
+375 SMPGAYRDAKAEGA
-389 TDEEAAQYAML
+389 TDEQAVQYAVL

-405 GVMDTVLGGVSGATG
+405 GAGDTILGGIGGATV

-427 SNLAS
+427 SKLAS

-438 LAKTMVETGFDM
+438 LAKTMVETGLNM
-450 LEEGMQESAQ
+450 LEEGGQEVAQ
-460 NYITTINKRVTY
+460 NFITTINKRVTY

-479 VEDAVYEGVLG
+479 VEGAVYEGVLG

-503 SRYQVNKAS
+503 SRYQVNKSS

-527 SEQDAKVISDIADQI
+527 SEQDAKVISDIANQI
-542 SKGADEVIADSET
+542 SKGADEVIADSKT

-630 NNTVDYVNELITEQ
+630 NNTVDYVNELIIEQ

-659 SQISEDAQTAAVQKQ
+659 SQISEDAQTAAIQKQ

-719 QNVKQEVNTQTTATD
+719 QNVKQEVNTQATATD
-734 TSASATAEAQQAKAT
+734 TSANATTDAQQT
-749 TTERVSNSA
+749 QTNTTERVSNSA

-789 VRSAVDYIHDVYA
+789 VRSAVDYVHDVYA
-802 KSGGSNADTATKE
+802 KSGGSNADASTKE

-1041 DKIEDFIAKITGKT
+1041 DKIEDFIAKITGKA

-1095 NSKIGNTS
+1095 NSKIGNS
-1103 DGRKFSME
+1103 SEGRKFSME

-1130 FIKSYK
+1130 FMKSYK

-1209 LYRKFG
+1209 LYGKFG

-1372 EVDIE
+1372 EVDTE

-1399 FDGGEKKSGVSNGKD
+1399 FDGGEKMSGVSNGKE
-1414 PYTSNGN
+1414 PYTRNGN

-1487 PEEAKAAWDE
+1487 PEEAKAAWNE

-1512 KSGIDNRFIEQDRI
+1512 ESGIDNRFIEQDRI

-1634 AKQLDTGT
+1634 SKQLDKYDYSKSFSEQIEDYKNGMFPYNDTLIVRGTPKVFQDVGFNALPMTYTQTHLKDALANVDGAHLGEAQLKQLPSALEHPIAIINSATKPGRAVAIIEIPGNSANTIAAIEVDGTGIINGQKVDSNAIVSAYT
-1642 SSEITQADVEQLR
+1642 KKNAISKLLNDAIDSEMSGNISIYYIDKNKAMQLSSAIGVQFPGGFKNIDGYVHSIRDSGSPVNIKIENVTKTQQFKR
-1655 SIGRKSISEFTS
+1655 
-1667 EDIQKSEKWAKKFY
+1667 
-1681 SELGTKSP
+1681 
-1689 FFRAWFG
+1689 WFG
-1696 DWRENDTGSVKVIAD
+1696 NW
-1711 KSSERGT
+1711 
-1718 TKNNDT
+1718 
-1724 GWDII
+1724 
-1729 VSKKVSKETEHQSS
+1729 ETHPE
-1743 AAVKNAVKY
+1743 
-1752 LPYINDI
+1752 
-1759 TQNSILLSSEIS
+1759 T
-1771 NKDNS
+1771 
-1776 LSLMFHSMYS
+1776 
-1786 YTEAMGYPALLKLKV
+1786 
-1801 EELADEKSGQSV
+1801 
-1813 RRDYILQSIEEEPIS
+1813 
-1828 ESKRLSKAHQSDTG
+1828 
-1842 SSTVSISDLYALVKS
+1842 
-1857 YDKDFKSQ
+1857 
-1865 PSSKVV
+1865 SSKVV
-1871 NEDGSPKVMFHGTS
+1871 NADGTPKVVYHGTNADFWTFS
-1885 NGGFNTFNT
+1885 LANRGKNGEKLGVGYYFVDNKSSAER
-1894 YGSNFGLFGIG
+1894 YG
-1905 SYFTDDSSVA
+1905 DRVVEA
-1915 EEYTHKGKGTNPQVY
+1915 
-1930 SVYLDIKNPIDMDA
+1930 YLDIKKPASAEVMDISRKDWEKFLDFAMEHRDEYIDGE
-1944 VANAD
+1944 
-1949 AWKNAAQEVF
+1949 WK
-1959 DEGYFENCKTNEDY
+1959 GNEIN
-1973 FKALKEY
+1973 KEY
-1980 CADEEMYRAD
+1980 ELTDYDYGSNDAALIKGFLNGIAAGNKDVTEAYLEMLKD
-1990 AYEFIE
+1990 ST
-1996 NAIEEMGYDG
+1996 GYDG
-2006 ITHIGGG
+2006 IAYNTD
-2013 RFNKDS
+2013 NTDYY
-2019 ENRHRVYIAFDPTQI
+2019 VAFTPEQI
-2034 KSVENLGTFD
+2034 KSATDNIGTFD
-2044 KSKGDIR
+2044 KD
-2051 YSKQLDTD
+2051 
-2059 GKEFVRVDDTTINEK
+2059 N
-2074 NPKDIVKALKQIAE
+2074 KDI
-2088 SKGFHDMKINGQ
+2088 
-2100 SIGLSN
+2100 
-2106 KRGINEWVFSKSATS
+2106 
-2121 LYKNNPQAFDDK
+2121 
-2133 MQSFQN
+2133 
-2139 ADELLETA
+2139 
-2147 KSYINEE
+2147 
-2154 AVHKKKFDN
+2154 
-2163 FARGD
+2163 
-2168 IRFKVGENGYV
+2168 
-2179 ADILVGIKQNQNAEL
+2179 
-2194 YDIVNITP
+2194 
-2202 TKITEVQHD
+2202 
-2211 SVVAKA
+2211 
-2217 TQIRDETSVDSSV
+2217 
-2230 PQTNSNV
+2230 
-2237 NTNAENSSDSSP
+2237 
-2249 DTRYSK
+2249 
-2255 ELDSKL
+2255 
-2261 SMEINRETSLD
+2261 
-2272 PEGTFQSRGIIL
+2272 
-2284 NGKQVG
+2284 
-2290 TVGINIY
+2290 
-2297 DDFTLIERLDVDE
+2297 
-2310 EYRNKGIGSKII
+2310 
-2322 TDIASE
+2322 
-2328 FDTTYIVPDNENA
+2328 
-2341 KRLYERLGDEVTD
+2341 
-2354 DDVVEYLDDG
+2354 
-2364 YGVYEI
+2364 
-2370 NPYYYDESTKRYS
+2370 RYS

-2447 QLTKFFDVIEHPKA
+2447 QLTKFFEVIEHPKA

-2561 NENTTNPS
+2561 SESTTNPS

-2623 NAKPTVAAENKSL
+2623 NAKPTAAAENKSL

-2770 LQSEQERINSAASKV
+2770 LQSEQERINSATSKV

-2844 LTRMANYLVKQSN
+2844 LTRMVNYLVKQSN

-2954 STVAGSTQAKKNLI
+2954 STIAGSTQAKKNLI

-3111 AVVIGDVFDIAD
+3111 AIVIGDVFDIAD

-3173 INGNEPKSTL
+3173 INGNEPKRTTGEN
-3183 AELTDKIPLWV
+3183 ANKILNFV
-3194 PNNAKKAAVSANIST
+3194 SNNAKKAAVSANIST

-3249 YNRTLNT
+3249 YNRILNT

-3420 SNLLL
+3420 SNLIL

-3537 ADMIVSLAQ
+3537 VDMISSLAQ

-3663 DLNTFVPNMKV
+3663 DLNSFVPNMKV

-3788 CDNKVDFQTYA
+3788 CDNKVDFQSYA
-3799 RVIINQAKN
+3799 RVIINQAEK

>member
-1 MATKKYNLSELG
+1 MATKKYKNSELG
-13 EIGSFLKSV
+13 ELGKYLEESSKKKETDSNNESSALPNSSSV
-22 EEKNKSNSETQESET
+22 QRYD
-37 TSSNTKLHENL
+37 NL
-48 GSDLVNFL
+48 GESLNNYL
-56 KDSEKKY
+56 QKSSEVISKN
-63 GRITKKDYTTALEN
+63 DYVEQLRKRKE
-77 QRNEIQRAFE
+77 EIQAQFAENKRRNDELLAQ
-87 ARHQQEQERI
+87 RRT
-97 NQSIRD
+97 D
-103 RIGAAAQYQ
+103 IGAAAKSA
-112 VNAKTTP
+112 VNSATSSRLP
-119 LIHDAP
+119 LEINDLERNAIAEAT
-125 DQYLHVSKANLPKT
+125 KIARFKE
-139 FAMSEKEEADKRAAR
+139 SEREEADKRAAR

-193 ENLSYSGGAF
+193 ENVAYSGNAF

-227 IKNDAKNTKDKIVA
+227 IKNDAKSTKDKIVA

-334 IKNLLTNTAYNMPAI
+334 TKNLLTNTAYNMPAI
-349 AVSMATRGT
+349 AVSVASRGT
-358 DAARYANYI
+358 AAAPYANYI

-375 SMSDSYDESKKEGA
+375 SMSDSYDEAKKEGA
-389 TDEEAAQYAML
+389 TDEEAAQYAVL

-438 LAKTMVETGFDM
+438 LAKTMVETGLDM

-479 VEDAVYEGVLG
+479 VEGAVYEGVLG

-503 SRYQVNKAS
+503 SRYQVNKSS

-587 NQSVLEKTQEIIRT
+587 NQSVLEKTQEIIRM

-649 TAESIASMQD
+649 TAESIASMQN
-659 SQISEDAQTAAVQKQ
+659 SQISEDAQAAAIQKQ

-719 QNVKQEVNTQTTATD
+719 QNVKQEVNTQTTTTD
-734 TSASATAEAQQAKAT
+734 TSASATAEAQQAKTT

-789 VRSAVDYIHDVYA
+789 VRSAVDYVHDVYA

-1095 NSKIGNTS
+1095 NSKIGNS
-1103 DGRKFSME
+1103 SEGRKFSME

-1130 FIKSYK
+1130 FMKSYK

-1209 LYRKFG
+1209 LYGKFG
-1215 HEKISA
+1215 HEKVSA
-1221 LYPYGNYFEEQLN
+1221 LYLYGNYFEEQLN

-1288 DKLGADTVNEMR
+1288 DKLGADIVNEMR

-1372 EVDIE
+1372 EVDTE

-1634 AKQLDTGT
+1634 SKQLDTENNT
-1642 SSEITQADVEQLR
+1642 PVSQ
-1655 SIGRKSISEFTS
+1655 SISSWKTS
-1667 EDIQKSEKWAKKFY
+1667 IKQ
-1681 SELGTKSP
+1681 
-1689 FFRAWFG
+1689 
-1696 DWRENDTGSVKVIAD
+1696 V
-1711 KSSERGT
+1711 
-1718 TKNNDT
+1718 
-1724 GWDII
+1724 
-1729 VSKKVSKETEHQSS
+1729 
-1743 AAVKNAVKY
+1743 
-1752 LPYINDI
+1752 
-1759 TQNSILLSSEIS
+1759 
-1771 NKDNS
+1771 
-1776 LSLMFHSMYS
+1776 
-1786 YTEAMGYPALLKLKV
+1786 PAL
-1801 EELADEKSGQSV
+1801 
-1813 RRDYILQSIEEEPIS
+1813 
-1828 ESKRLSKAHQSDTG
+1828 
-1842 SSTVSISDLYALVKS
+1842 
-1857 YDKDFKSQ
+1857 F
-1865 PSSKVV
+1865 
-1871 NEDGSPKVMFHGTS
+1871 
-1885 NGGFNTFNT
+1885 
-1894 YGSNFGLFGIG
+1894 
-1905 SYFTDDSSVA
+1905 
-1915 EEYTHKGKGTNPQVY
+1915 
-1930 SVYLDIKNPIDMDA
+1930 KNPNVKFGETNID
-1944 VANAD
+1944 
-1949 AWKNAAQEVF
+1949 
-1959 DEGYFENCKTNEDY
+1959 
-1973 FKALKEY
+1973 
-1980 CADEEMYRAD
+1980 
-1990 AYEFIE
+1990 
-1996 NAIEEMGYDG
+1996 
-2006 ITHIGGG
+2006 IGGG
-2013 RFNKDS
+2013 RFDLATDFLR
-2019 ENRHRVYIAFDPTQI
+2019 ENGTKNMLFDPYNRSEEVNKATLDYLRDGNRADTATCANVLNVI
-2034 KSVENLGTFD
+2034 KEADARANVILETAKSIKQDGTAYFMVYEGDGSGTGKETSSGWQNNKKTADYVSEIEQYFNSVDRKGKLITATDPKENLPKAAWELSPGNAV
-2044 KSKGDIR
+2044 R
-2051 YSKQLDTD
+2051 YSKQLNSNDFTYDALVSKPAMKIIDIKSSVDTNAT
-2059 GKEFVRVDDTTINEK
+2059 RA
-2074 NPKDIVKALKQIAE
+2074 DIIEKALENAKKH
-2088 SKGFHDMKINGQ
+2088 SVD
-2100 SIGLSN
+2100 
-2106 KRGINEWVFSKSATS
+2106 SKSES
-2121 LYKNNPQAFDDK
+2121 GIYVKNTD
-2133 MQSFQN
+2133 SG
-2139 ADELLETA
+2139 T
-2147 KSYINEE
+2147 
-2154 AVHKKKFDN
+2154 
-2163 FARGD
+2163 
-2168 IRFKVGENGYV
+2168 
-2179 ADILVGIKQNQNAEL
+2179 DILVGKNGLSHGLHRNYFKNAEL
-2194 YDIVNITP
+2194 TSHVGDFLENAILINRHNAREQSKEGSIYLGLLRDGENLYIGRAITNDSNVLENVEALYALSNKKESVAHNRLDSEDNLRLDTDSEISIADFLNIVKDKYADVLPQNVLDSLNVERP
-2202 TKITEVQHD
+2202 NSSVSD
-2211 SVVAKA
+2211 SV
-2217 TQIRDETSVDSSV
+2217 
-2230 PQTNSNV
+2230 
-2237 NTNAENSSDSSP
+2237 
-2249 DTRYSK
+2249 RYSK
-2255 ELDSKL
+2255 ELDGNL
-2261 SMEINRETSLD
+2261 SMKIDRETSLD
-2272 PEGTFQSRGIIL
+2272 PEGIFQSRSIIL

-2290 TVGINIY
+2290 AAGINIY

-2844 LTRMANYLVKQSN
+2844 LTRMVNYLVKQSN

-3173 INGNEPKSTL
+3173 INGNEPKRTTGEN
-3183 AELTDKIPLWV
+3183 ANKILNFV
-3194 PNNAKKAAVSANIST
+3194 SNNAKKAAVSANIST

-3249 YNRTLNT
+3249 YNRILNT

-3338 STDEFNRRVADK
+3338 STDEFNRHVADK

-3537 ADMIVSLAQ
+3537 VDMISSLAQ

-3745 KWSSLST
+3745 KWASLST

>member
-22 EEKNKSNSETQESET
+22 EEKNKSNGETRESET
-37 TSSNTKLHENL
+37 ASSSTKIHENL

-125 DQYLHVSKANLPKT
+125 NQYLHVSKANLPKT

-159 NAKQNHPVVTDINP
+159 NAKQNHPAVTDINP

-182 ESEQNYGRGGI
+182 DSEQNYGRGGI
-193 ENLSYSGGAF
+193 ENAAYSLDAF
-203 GAGALEVIKNAAK
+203 GAGTLEAIKNAAK
-216 AISGDKEAQNV
+216 AISGDKEAQDI
-227 IKNDAKNTKDKIVA
+227 IKNDAKYTKDKIVA

-276 ISNVAKAAS
+276 ISNAAKAAS

-302 NTPEYQK
+302 HTPEYQK

-315 IERTHPVQSAK
+315 IERAHPIQSAK

-334 IKNLLTNTAYNMPAI
+334 IKGLLTNTAYNMPAI
-349 AVSMATRGT
+349 AVSVASRGT
-358 DAARYANYI
+358 AAAPYANYI

-375 SMSDSYDESKKEGA
+375 SMSDSYDEAKKEGA

-420 GLLDKPI
+420 GFLDKPI

-432 HIVRTP
+432 HIVKTP
-438 LAKTMVETGFDM
+438 LAKTMVETGLDM

-472 NPDAEFD
+472 NPDAKFD
-479 VEDAVYEGVLG
+479 IDGAVYEGVLG

-503 SRYQVNKAS
+503 SRYQVNKSS
-512 YDTVNSLSIAANKVS
+512 YDTVNSLSIAASKVS
-527 SEQDAKVISDIADQI
+527 SEQDAKIITDIADQI

-630 NNTVDYVNELITEQ
+630 NNTVDYVNELIIEQ

-659 SQISEDAQTAAVQKQ
+659 GQISEDAQTAAVQKQ

-719 QNVKQEVNTQTTATD
+719 QNVKQEVNTQTTTTD
-734 TSASATAEAQQAKAT
+734 TSASAKAEAQQAKTT

-789 VRSAVDYIHDVYA
+789 VRSAVDYVHDVYA
-802 KSGGSNADTATKE
+802 KSGGSNADASTKE

-935 TTTTIDNLTRLVKE
+935 TTTTVDNLTRLVKE

-1070 LGSEIDAKVE
+1070 LGNEIDAKVE

-1209 LYRKFG
+1209 LYGKFG

-1278 EQVEQSEFII
+1278 EQVEQSEFFI

-1325 YADYLMQSGLTSEE
+1325 YTDYLMQSGLTSEE

-1354 QMVKARNYLANGA
+1354 QMVKTRNYLANGA

-1372 EVDIE
+1372 EVDTE

-1414 PYTSNGN
+1414 PYTRNGN

-1442 SQGDGNTKN
+1442 SQGDGNAKN

-1464 ESATEYSSL
+1464 ESASEYSSL

-1487 PEEAKAAWDE
+1487 PEEAKAAWNE

-1512 KSGIDNRFIEQDRI
+1512 ESGIDNRFIEQDRI

-1634 AKQLDTGT
+1634 SKQLDT
-1642 SSEITQADVEQLR
+1642 
-1655 SIGRKSISEFTS
+1655 
-1667 EDIQKSEKWAKKFY
+1667 
-1681 SELGTKSP
+1681 
-1689 FFRAWFG
+1689 
-1696 DWRENDTGSVKVIAD
+1696 ENDTPVAQSISSWKTSIKQVPALFKNPNVKFGETNIDIGGGRFDLATDFLRENGTKNMLFDPYNRSEEVNKATLDYLRDGNRADTATCANVLNVIKEADARANVILETAKSIKQDGTAYFMVYEGDGSGTGKETSSGWQNNKKTADYVSEIEQYFNSVDRKGKLITATDPKENLPKAAWELSPGNAVRYSKNLDKYDYSKSFSEQIEDYKNGIIPKYDTLVVGKTPEVFTKIGLNPLPMTYGTGHLSDILKGNVQDHDFGEANLKQIPKALESPVAIIASKTKSSSSVIAILD
-1711 KSSERGT
+1711 LSYNNKPMFAAVEIDGYGQLNGERVDSNAIT
-1718 TKNNDT
+1718 TIHTRNNAINQLTDAINNDSSNNVRVFYIDNKKAT
-1724 GWDII
+1724 NLYNASGVQFPGGKTALDGYVHSIRDSGSPVNTKLENVTKTQQFKRWFGNWDTHP
-1729 VSKKVSKETEHQSS
+1729 ED
-1743 AAVKNAVKY
+1743 A
-1752 LPYINDI
+1752 
-1759 TQNSILLSSEIS
+1759 
-1771 NKDNS
+1771 
-1776 LSLMFHSMYS
+1776 
-1786 YTEAMGYPALLKLKV
+1786 
-1801 EELADEKSGQSV
+1801 
-1813 RRDYILQSIEEEPIS
+1813 
-1828 ESKRLSKAHQSDTG
+1828 
-1842 SSTVSISDLYALVKS
+1842 
-1857 YDKDFKSQ
+1857 
-1865 PSSKVV
+1865 SKVV
-1871 NEDGSPKVMFHGTS
+1871 NADGSPKVVYHGTNADFWTFS
-1885 NGGFNTFNT
+1885 LANRGKNGEKLGVGYYFVDDKSSAER
-1894 YGSNFGLFGIG
+1894 YGDRI
-1905 SYFTDDSSVA
+1905 VEA
-1915 EEYTHKGKGTNPQVY
+1915 
-1930 SVYLDIKNPIDMDA
+1930 YLDIKKPASAEVMEISRKDWEKFLDFAIEHRDEYIDGE
-1944 VANAD
+1944 
-1949 AWKNAAQEVF
+1949 WK
-1959 DEGYFENCKTNEDY
+1959 GNEIN
-1973 FKALKEY
+1973 KEY
-1980 CADEEMYRAD
+1980 ELTDFDYGSNDAELIKGFLNGIAAGNKDVTEAYLEMLKD
-1990 AYEFIE
+1990 ST
-1996 NAIEEMGYDG
+1996 GYDG
-2006 ITHIGGG
+2006 I
-2013 RFNKDS
+2013 
-2019 ENRHRVYIAFDPTQI
+2019 VYNTDNTDYYVAFTPEQI
-2034 KSVENLGTFD
+2034 KSATDNIGTFD
-2044 KSKGDIR
+2044 KD
-2051 YSKQLDTD
+2051 
-2059 GKEFVRVDDTTINEK
+2059 N
-2074 NPKDIVKALKQIAE
+2074 KDI
-2088 SKGFHDMKINGQ
+2088 
-2100 SIGLSN
+2100 
-2106 KRGINEWVFSKSATS
+2106 
-2121 LYKNNPQAFDDK
+2121 
-2133 MQSFQN
+2133 
-2139 ADELLETA
+2139 
-2147 KSYINEE
+2147 
-2154 AVHKKKFDN
+2154 
-2163 FARGD
+2163 
-2168 IRFKVGENGYV
+2168 
-2179 ADILVGIKQNQNAEL
+2179 
-2194 YDIVNITP
+2194 
-2202 TKITEVQHD
+2202 
-2211 SVVAKA
+2211 
-2217 TQIRDETSVDSSV
+2217 
-2230 PQTNSNV
+2230 
-2237 NTNAENSSDSSP
+2237 
-2249 DTRYSK
+2249 
-2255 ELDSKL
+2255 
-2261 SMEINRETSLD
+2261 
-2272 PEGTFQSRGIIL
+2272 
-2284 NGKQVG
+2284 
-2290 TVGINIY
+2290 
-2297 DDFTLIERLDVDE
+2297 
-2310 EYRNKGIGSKII
+2310 
-2322 TDIASE
+2322 
-2328 FDTTYIVPDNENA
+2328 
-2341 KRLYERLGDEVTD
+2341 
-2354 DDVVEYLDDG
+2354 
-2364 YGVYEI
+2364 
-2370 NPYYYDESTKRYS
+2370 RYS

-2447 QLTKFFDVIEHPKA
+2447 QLTKFFEVIEHPKA

-2474 ANITAQNLYNEFRV
+2474 ANITAQNLYNEFRI

-2547 ELWGDLCNL
+2547 ELWGELCNL

-2561 NENTTNPS
+2561 NESTTNPS

-2659 TLKVAMD
+2659 TLKVTMD

-2697 ERLTNK
+2697 ERLTSKLANAPGMK
-2703 VERKNVNMAQK
+2703 EVKRINVNMAQK
-2714 TALKEIGR
+2714 VTLKEIGR

-2734 HIPQNLRAAVGSYLA
+2734 HIPQNLRMAVGSYLT
-2749 SLNNTKLLN
+2749 SLNNTMLLN
-2758 GKTVNSQEITET
+2758 GKTVNSQEITEI
-2770 LQSEQERINSAASKV
+2770 LQSEREKINNEATKV

-2796 SELYQGRSTRQ
+2796 SELFRGASSRQ
-2807 IEALKFELDKLTE
+2807 IEALKFQLDRLIEVASNYQYSETFNEPGPTNDFIFNLHKEGANVNYDELNEAYNYIKTHNIKITDAVKKYFEGDTYQDFYKNARGKLH
-2820 LANESPNSGVDSSNN
+2820 LRVNDGVDIMTMWKDLSSSHPNIFDAELKNPSVMLEQMLEVVSSVRIVNASNN
-2835 ADYIRAVTD
+2835 ADYIRAVGD
-2844 LTRMANYLVKQSN
+2844 LTRMVNHLVKQSN

-2954 STVAGSTQAKKNLI
+2954 STIAGSTQAKKNLI

-3111 AVVIGDVFDIAD
+3111 AIVIGDVFDIAD

-3173 INGNEPKSTL
+3173 VNGNEPKRTTGENANKVLNFIS
-3183 AELTDKIPLWV
+3183 
-3194 PNNAKKAAVSANIST
+3194 NNAKKAAVSANIST

-3249 YNRTLNT
+3249 YNRILNI

-3338 STDEFNRRVADK
+3338 STDEFNRHVADK

-3363 VLDTA
+3363 ALDTA

-3457 IQADGETKWTD
+3457 IKADGEKKWTD

-3537 ADMIVSLAQ
+3537 TDMIASLAQ

-3587 NANARTNKNF
+3587 NVTARTNKNF

-3624 TGAKAFGVPYSNI
+3624 TGAKAFGVPFNNI

-3716 EMTLEEFDDYI
+3716 EMTLEEFDNYI

-3745 KWSSLST
+3745 KWSSLNT

-3799 RVIINQAKN
+3799 RVIINQAEK

>member
-1 MATKKYNLSELG
+1 MAKNKYKLSELG
-13 EIGSFLKSV
+13 ELGELVKNYK
-22 EEKNKSNSETQESET
+22 EKNSKKKETDSNNASIALSNSSSVQRYHNLGESLNNYLQNLQKSSGIISKNDYVNALNAQRKAIGAEVKSAVNSA
-37 TSSNTKLHENL
+37 TSSRLPSEIN
-48 GSDLVNFL
+48 
-56 KDSEKKY
+56 DSE
-63 GRITKKDYTTALEN
+63 RNAIAEATK
-77 QRNEIQRAFE
+77 I
-87 ARHQQEQERI
+87 ARFKE
-97 NQSIRD
+97 
-103 RIGAAAQYQ
+103 
-112 VNAKTTP
+112 
-119 LIHDAP
+119 
-125 DQYLHVSKANLPKT
+125 
-139 FAMSEKEEADKRAAR
+139 SEKEEADKRAKLDWKR
-154 QKSIE
+154 QTS
-159 NAKQNHPVVTDINP
+159 PVVNDLNDVTDTIDYVYKSQHNAGIQGWEDM
-173 VSDWLNYIF
+173 V
-182 ESEQNYGRGGI
+182 GGI
-193 ENLSYSGGAF
+193 NAI
-203 GAGALEVIKNAAK
+203 GAGVLGGVKQLTS
-216 AISGDKEAQNV
+216 AISGDETARKAVLNDTAGAWSDAFKKSYADYVNKNSSKDASAAAQ
-227 IKNDAKNTKDKIVA
+227 
-241 AFEKNRE
+241 
-248 NPYGTP
+248 Y
-254 DEQLQEGEHLE
+254 
-265 NLKKVWNKINP
+265 
-276 ISNVAKAAS
+276 
-285 VFNSTPYNKG
+285 
-295 FAEYKNT
+295 
-302 NTPEYQK
+302 
-309 DVIQKE
+309 E
-315 IERTHPVQSAK
+315 IERTHPKQAEK
-326 PQYSPTQI
+326 GKYSVTQI
-334 IKNLLTNTAYNMPAI
+334 AKNVTSN
-349 AVSMATRGT
+349 
-358 DAARYANYI
+358 AARMAPQIAMSAATGKLAGDLAGRIVGATLLGAQSSVGSYREAKEEGASDRQAADFAGLEFLNQGFGDIVIGGI
-367 SGATLGIQ
+367 SGATF
-375 SMSDSYDESKKEGA
+375 
-389 TDEEAAQYAML
+389 
-400 EGVNQ
+400 
-405 GVMDTVLGGVSGATG
+405 
-420 GLLDKPI
+420 GLLDKPM
-427 SNLAS
+427 SVLAGA
-432 HIVRTP
+432 ITKTP
-438 LAKTMVETGFDM
+438 IAKTIIQASGNIAGEGFEETG
-450 LEEGMQESAQ
+450 Q
-460 NYITTINKRVTY
+460 NYLTTLNKRLTY
-472 NPDAEFD
+472 QPDAEFD
-479 VEDAVYEGVLG
+479 VDSAVYEGVLG
-490 GLNSLVLSPGKAY
+490 GINAAILGTPKTY
-503 SRYQVNKAS
+503 SQYKVNRAA
-512 YDTVNSLSIAANKVS
+512 YDTVNSLSIAASKVS
-527 SEQDAKVISDIADQI
+527 SEQDAKVISDMADQI

-577 NENYA
+577 NENSA

-587 NQSVLEKTQEIIRT
+587 NQSVLEKTQEIIRMQ
-601 HKTSDAESLSELVN
+601 KTSDAESLSELVN
-615 AVKESGYGGNSNNAV
+615 AVNESGYGGNSNNAV
-630 NNTVDYVNELITEQ
+630 NNTIDYLNELIIEQ

-659 SQISEDAQTAAVQKQ
+659 GQISEDAQTAAVQKQ

-696 LRSKRSEIN
+696 LRSQRSEIN

-710 DENTETMTN
+710 DENTETAAN
-719 QNVKQEVNTQTTATD
+719 QNIKQEANTQTAAINTKAN
-734 TSASATAEAQQAKAT
+734 ATAESQQAKTT

-789 VRSAVDYIHDVYA
+789 VRSAVDYVHDVYA

-883 PYADGKAIIGSKI
+883 PYTDGKAIIGSKI

-935 TTTTIDNLTRLVKE
+935 TTTTIDNLMRLVKE

-1095 NSKIGNTS
+1095 NSKIGNS
-1103 DGRKFSME
+1103 SEGRKFSME

-1215 HEKISA
+1215 HEKVSA

-1288 DKLGADTVNEMR
+1288 DKLGADTINEMR

-1372 EVDIE
+1372 EVDTE

-1399 FDGGEKKSGVSNGKD
+1399 FDGGEKKSGVSNGKE
-1414 PYTSNGN
+1414 PYTRNGN

-1442 SQGDGNTKN
+1442 SQGDGNAKN

-1473 DEIRADKGRLAHRT
+1473 DDIRADKGRLAHRT

-1512 KSGIDNRFIEQDRI
+1512 ESGIDNRFIEQDRI

-1634 AKQLDTGT
+1634 SKQLDKYDYSKSFSEQIEDYKNGMFPYNDTLIVRGTPKVFQDVGFNALPMTYTQTHLKDALANVDGAHLGEAQLKQLPSALEHPIAIINSATKPGRAVAIIEIPGNSANTIAAIEVDGTGIINGQKVDSNAIVSAYT
-1642 SSEITQADVEQLR
+1642 KKNAISKLLNDAIDSEMSGNISIYYIDKNKAMQLSSAIGVQFPGGFKNIDGYVHSIRDSGSPVNIKIENVTKTQQFKR
-1655 SIGRKSISEFTS
+1655 
-1667 EDIQKSEKWAKKFY
+1667 
-1681 SELGTKSP
+1681 
-1689 FFRAWFG
+1689 WFG
-1696 DWRENDTGSVKVIAD
+1696 NW
-1711 KSSERGT
+1711 
-1718 TKNNDT
+1718 
-1724 GWDII
+1724 
-1729 VSKKVSKETEHQSS
+1729 ETHPE
-1743 AAVKNAVKY
+1743 
-1752 LPYINDI
+1752 
-1759 TQNSILLSSEIS
+1759 T
-1771 NKDNS
+1771 
-1776 LSLMFHSMYS
+1776 
-1786 YTEAMGYPALLKLKV
+1786 
-1801 EELADEKSGQSV
+1801 
-1813 RRDYILQSIEEEPIS
+1813 
-1828 ESKRLSKAHQSDTG
+1828 
-1842 SSTVSISDLYALVKS
+1842 
-1857 YDKDFKSQ
+1857 
-1865 PSSKVV
+1865 SSKVV
-1871 NEDGSPKVMFHGTS
+1871 NADGTPKVVYHGTNADFWTFS
-1885 NGGFNTFNT
+1885 LANRGKNGEKLGVGYYFVDNKSSAER
-1894 YGSNFGLFGIG
+1894 YG
-1905 SYFTDDSSVA
+1905 DRVVEA
-1915 EEYTHKGKGTNPQVY
+1915 
-1930 SVYLDIKNPIDMDA
+1930 YLDIKKPASAEVMEISRKDWEKFLDFAMEHRDEYIDGE
-1944 VANAD
+1944 
-1949 AWKNAAQEVF
+1949 WK
-1959 DEGYFENCKTNEDY
+1959 GNEIN
-1973 FKALKEY
+1973 KEY
-1980 CADEEMYRAD
+1980 ELTDYDYGSNDAALIKGFLNGIAAGNKDVTEAYLEMLKD
-1990 AYEFIE
+1990 ST
-1996 NAIEEMGYDG
+1996 GYDG
-2006 ITHIGGG
+2006 IAYNTD
-2013 RFNKDS
+2013 NTDYY
-2019 ENRHRVYIAFDPTQI
+2019 VAFTPEQI
-2034 KSVENLGTFD
+2034 KSATDNIGTFD
-2044 KSKGDIR
+2044 KD
-2051 YSKQLDTD
+2051 
-2059 GKEFVRVDDTTINEK
+2059 N
-2074 NPKDIVKALKQIAE
+2074 KDI
-2088 SKGFHDMKINGQ
+2088 
-2100 SIGLSN
+2100 
-2106 KRGINEWVFSKSATS
+2106 
-2121 LYKNNPQAFDDK
+2121 
-2133 MQSFQN
+2133 
-2139 ADELLETA
+2139 
-2147 KSYINEE
+2147 
-2154 AVHKKKFDN
+2154 
-2163 FARGD
+2163 
-2168 IRFKVGENGYV
+2168 
-2179 ADILVGIKQNQNAEL
+2179 
-2194 YDIVNITP
+2194 
-2202 TKITEVQHD
+2202 
-2211 SVVAKA
+2211 
-2217 TQIRDETSVDSSV
+2217 
-2230 PQTNSNV
+2230 
-2237 NTNAENSSDSSP
+2237 
-2249 DTRYSK
+2249 
-2255 ELDSKL
+2255 
-2261 SMEINRETSLD
+2261 
-2272 PEGTFQSRGIIL
+2272 
-2284 NGKQVG
+2284 
-2290 TVGINIY
+2290 
-2297 DDFTLIERLDVDE
+2297 
-2310 EYRNKGIGSKII
+2310 
-2322 TDIASE
+2322 
-2328 FDTTYIVPDNENA
+2328 
-2341 KRLYERLGDEVTD
+2341 
-2354 DDVVEYLDDG
+2354 
-2364 YGVYEI
+2364 
-2370 NPYYYDESTKRYS
+2370 RYS

-2447 QLTKFFDVIEHPKA
+2447 QLTRFFEVIEHPKA

-2561 NENTTNPS
+2561 NESTTNPS

-2659 TLKVAMD
+2659 TLKVTMD

-2844 LTRMANYLVKQSN
+2844 LTRMVNYLVKQSN

-2954 STVAGSTQAKKNLI
+2954 STIAGSTQAKKNLI

-2973 GNDVK
+2973 SNDVK

-3008 NANNETSK
+3008 NANNETNK

-3173 INGNEPKSTL
+3173 INGNEPKRTL

-3249 YNRTLNT
+3249 YNRILNT

-3291 AYKKTKY
+3291 AYNKAKY
-3298 IQQSAEDIAMR
+3298 IKQSAENIAMR

-3338 STDEFNRRVADK
+3338 STDEFNRHVADK

-3368 PISTNRLFKT
+3368 PISTDRFFKT
-3378 LYPFMNEPVKT
+3378 LFPFMNEPVKT

-3745 KWSSLST
+3745 KWSSLNT

-3799 RVIINQAKN
+3799 RVIINQAKK

>member
-1 MATKKYNLSELG
+1 MATKKYKNSELG
-13 EIGSFLKSV
+13 ELGKYL
-22 EEKNKSNSETQESET
+22 EESSKKKETD
-37 TSSNTKLHENL
+37 SSNASSALPNSSSVQRYDNL
-48 GSDLVNFL
+48 GESLNNYLQKSSGVISKNDYVNAL
-56 KDSEKKY
+56 NAQRKD
-63 GRITKKDYTTALEN
+63 
-77 QRNEIQRAFE
+77 
-87 ARHQQEQERI
+87 
-97 NQSIRD
+97 
-103 RIGAAAQYQ
+103 IGAAVKSA
-112 VNAKTTP
+112 VNSAT
-119 LIHDAP
+119 
-125 DQYLHVSKANLPKT
+125 SSRLPSEINDSERNAIAEATKIAR
-139 FAMSEKEEADKRAAR
+139 FKESEKEEADKRAKLDWKR
-154 QKSIE
+154 QTS
-159 NAKQNHPVVTDINP
+159 PVVNDLNDVTDTIDYVYKSQHNAGIQGWEDM
-173 VSDWLNYIF
+173 V
-182 ESEQNYGRGGI
+182 GGI
-193 ENLSYSGGAF
+193 NAI
-203 GAGALEVIKNAAK
+203 GAGVLGGVKQLTS
-216 AISGDKEAQNV
+216 AISGDETARKAVLNDTAGAWSDAFKKSYADYVNKNSSKDASAAAQ
-227 IKNDAKNTKDKIVA
+227 
-241 AFEKNRE
+241 
-248 NPYGTP
+248 Y
-254 DEQLQEGEHLE
+254 
-265 NLKKVWNKINP
+265 
-276 ISNVAKAAS
+276 
-285 VFNSTPYNKG
+285 
-295 FAEYKNT
+295 
-302 NTPEYQK
+302 
-309 DVIQKE
+309 E
-315 IERTHPVQSAK
+315 IERTHPKQAEK
-326 PQYSPTQI
+326 GKYSVTQI
-334 IKNLLTNTAYNMPAI
+334 AKNVTSN
-349 AVSMATRGT
+349 
-358 DAARYANYI
+358 AARMAPQI
-367 SGATLGIQ
+367 AMSAATGKLAGDLAGRIVGATLLGAQ
-375 SMSDSYDESKKEGA
+375 SSVGSYREAKEEGA
-389 TDEEAAQYAML
+389 SDRQAADFAGL
-400 EGVNQ
+400 EFLNQ
-405 GVMDTVLGGVSGATG
+405 GFGDIVIGGMGGATF
-420 GLLDKPI
+420 GLLDKPM
-427 SNLAS
+427 SVLAGA
-432 HIVRTP
+432 ITKTP
-438 LAKTMVETGFDM
+438 IAKTIIQASGNIAGEGFEETG
-450 LEEGMQESAQ
+450 Q
-460 NYITTINKRVTY
+460 NYLTTLNKRLTY
-472 NPDAEFD
+472 QPDAEFD
-479 VEDAVYEGVLG
+479 VDSAVYEGVLG
-490 GLNSLVLSPGKAY
+490 GINAAILGTPKTY
-503 SRYQVNKAS
+503 SQYKVNRAA
-512 YDTVNSLSIAANKVS
+512 YDTVNSLSIAASKVS
-527 SEQDAKVISDIADQI
+527 SEQDAKVISDMADQI

-582 NIVKN
+582 NIAKN

-630 NNTVDYVNELITEQ
+630 NNTVDYVNELIIEQ

-659 SQISEDAQTAAVQKQ
+659 GQISEDAQTAAVQKQ

-705 ARLKL
+705 ARLRL
-710 DENTETMTN
+710 DENTETAAN
-719 QNVKQEVNTQTTATD
+719 QDVKQEVNTQATATD
-734 TSASATAEAQQAKAT
+734 TSANATTEAQQT
-749 TTERVSNSA
+749 QTNTTERVSNSA

-763 AENIRSTYEGRNI
+763 AENIRSTYEGRSI

-789 VRSAVDYIHDVYA
+789 VRNAVDYVHDVYA
-802 KSGGSNADTATKE
+802 KSGGSYADASTKE

-832 EKNIKRVETLLKEYG
+832 EKNIKRIETLLKEYG

-911 VSDIL
+911 VGDIL
-916 KAASESKVFNKE
+916 KAARESKVFNKE

-935 TTTTIDNLTRLVKE
+935 TTTTVDNLTRLVKE

-981 ARIVADEFKAS
+981 AKIVADEFKAS

-1070 LGSEIDAKVE
+1070 LGNEIDAKVE

-1130 FIKSYK
+1130 FMKSYK

-1215 HEKISA
+1215 QEKVSA

-1259 TQGKTVDSVVKE
+1259 TQGKTVDSVGKE
-1271 TKTTLPS
+1271 TKTTLPP

-1320 AFKAA
+1320 VFKAA
-1325 YADYLMQSGLTSEE
+1325 YTDYLMQSGLTAEE
-1339 AQNAIDNMTKAQLLS
+1339 AQNAIDNMTIAQLSS
-1354 QMVKARNYLANGA
+1354 QVIKARNYLANGA

-1372 EVDIE
+1372 EVDTK
-1377 ATNNAIKEA
+1377 ATDNAIKEA

-1399 FDGGEKKSGVSNGKD
+1399 FDGGEKKSGVPNGKE
-1414 PYTSNGN
+1414 PYTRNGN

-1451 ATSIFVGSKTIRA
+1451 ATSVFVGSKTIRA
-1464 ESATEYSSL
+1464 ESAAEYSSL

-1487 PEEAKAAWDE
+1487 PEEAKAAWNE

-1512 KSGIDNRFIEQDRI
+1512 ESEIDNRFIEQDRI

-1584 DEVKYAIV
+1584 DEIKYAIV
-1592 PSDVNSD
+1592 PSDINSD

-1619 ADRLKVLNTLSDVRF
+1619 ADRLKVLNTMSDVRF
-1634 AKQLDTGT
+1634 SKQLDT
-1642 SSEITQADVEQLR
+1642 
-1655 SIGRKSISEFTS
+1655 
-1667 EDIQKSEKWAKKFY
+1667 
-1681 SELGTKSP
+1681 
-1689 FFRAWFG
+1689 
-1696 DWRENDTGSVKVIAD
+1696 ENDTPVAQSI
-1711 KSSERGT
+1711 SSWKT
-1718 TKNNDT
+1718 
-1724 GWDII
+1724 
-1729 VSKKVSKETEHQSS
+1729 
-1743 AAVKNAVKY
+1743 
-1752 LPYINDI
+1752 
-1759 TQNSILLSSEIS
+1759 SI
-1771 NKDNS
+1771 KQV
-1776 LSLMFHSMYS
+1776 
-1786 YTEAMGYPALLKLKV
+1786 PALF
-1801 EELADEKSGQSV
+1801 
-1813 RRDYILQSIEEEPIS
+1813 RNPN
-1828 ESKRLSKAHQSDTG
+1828 
-1842 SSTVSISDLYALVKS
+1842 VK
-1857 YDKDFKSQ
+1857 
-1865 PSSKVV
+1865 
-1871 NEDGSPKVMFHGTS
+1871 
-1885 NGGFNTFNT
+1885 
-1894 YGSNFGLFGIG
+1894 FG
-1905 SYFTDDSSVA
+1905 
-1915 EEYTHKGKGTNPQVY
+1915 ETN
-1930 SVYLDIKNPIDMDA
+1930 ID
-1944 VANAD
+1944 
-1949 AWKNAAQEVF
+1949 
-1959 DEGYFENCKTNEDY
+1959 
-1973 FKALKEY
+1973 
-1980 CADEEMYRAD
+1980 
-1990 AYEFIE
+1990 
-1996 NAIEEMGYDG
+1996 
-2006 ITHIGGG
+2006 IGGG
-2013 RFNKDS
+2013 RFDLATDFLR
-2019 ENRHRVYIAFDPTQI
+2019 ENGTKNMLFDPYNRSEEVNKATLDYLRDGNRADTATCANVLNVI
-2034 KSVENLGTFD
+2034 KE
-2044 KSKGDIR
+2044 
-2051 YSKQLDTD
+2051 
-2059 GKEFVRVDDTTINEK
+2059 
-2074 NPKDIVKALKQIAE
+2074 
-2088 SKGFHDMKINGQ
+2088 
-2100 SIGLSN
+2100 
-2106 KRGINEWVFSKSATS
+2106 
-2121 LYKNNPQAFDDK
+2121 
-2133 MQSFQN
+2133 
-2139 ADELLETA
+2139 ADARANVILETA
-2147 KSYINEE
+2147 KSIKQDGTAYFMVYEGDGSGTGKETSSGWQNNKKTADYVSEIEQYFNIVDRKGKLITATDPKENLPKAAWE
-2154 AVHKKKFDN
+2154 LSPGNAVRYSKNLTKYDYSKSFSEQIEDYKN
-2163 FARGD
+2163 GIIPKYD
-2168 IRFKVGENGYV
+2168 TLVVGKTPEVFTKIGLNPLPMTYGTGHLS
-2179 ADILVGIKQNQNAEL
+2179 DILKGNVQDHDFGEANLKQIPKALESPVAIFASSTRP
-2194 YDIVNITP
+2194 DS
-2202 TKITEVQHD
+2202 
-2211 SVVAKA
+2211 SVVAILDLSYNNKPMFAAVEIDGTGKLNGENIDSNAITTLHTRQNAANMLNKALAKESNGDVSVYYLDKNKA
-2217 TQIRDETSVDSSV
+2217 TRFLRSSGVQFPGVMSITDGYVHSIRDSGSPVNIKIENVTKTQQFKRWFGDWENHPKAASKV
-2230 PQTNSNV
+2230 V
-2237 NTNAENSSDSSP
+2237 NTDGTPKVVYHGTNADFWTFSLANRGKNGEKLGVGYYFVDNKSSAE
-2249 DTRYSK
+2249 RYGDRVI
-2255 ELDSKL
+2255 EAYLDIKKPASAEE
-2261 SMEINRETSLD
+2261 MEISRKDWEKFLD
-2272 PEGTFQSRGIIL
+2272 FAIEHRDEYIDGEWKGNDINKEYELTDFDYGSNDAELIKGFLNGIAAGSKDVTEAYLEMLKDSTGYDGIAYNTDNTDYYVAFTPEQIKSATDNIGTFD
-2284 NGKQVG
+2284 K
-2290 TVGINIY
+2290 
-2297 DDFTLIERLDVDE
+2297 D
-2310 EYRNKGIGSKII
+2310 NK
-2322 TDIASE
+2322 DI
-2328 FDTTYIVPDNENA
+2328 
-2341 KRLYERLGDEVTD
+2341 
-2354 DDVVEYLDDG
+2354 
-2364 YGVYEI
+2364 
-2370 NPYYYDESTKRYS
+2370 RYS

-2447 QLTKFFDVIEHPKA
+2447 QLTKFFEVIEHPKA

-2474 ANITAQNLYNEFRV
+2474 ANVTAQNLYNEFRI

-2547 ELWGDLCNL
+2547 ELWGELCNL

-2561 NENTTNPS
+2561 NESTTNPS

-2601 SEGEDTATV
+2601 SEGEDTTTV

-2659 TLKVAMD
+2659 TLKVTMD

-2820 LANESPNSGVDSSNN
+2820 LANESPNSGIDSSNN
-2835 ADYIRAVTD
+2835 ADYIRTVTD
-2844 LTRMANYLVKQSN
+2844 LTRMVNYLVKQSN

-2954 STVAGSTQAKKNLI
+2954 STIAGSTQAKKNLI

-3030 KLTADD
+3030 KLTAND

-3173 INGNEPKSTL
+3173 INGNEPKRTTGENVNKVLNFVS
-3183 AELTDKIPLWV
+3183 
-3194 PNNAKKAAVSANIST
+3194 NNAKKAAVSANIST

-3249 YNRTLNT
+3249 YNRILNT

-3291 AYKKTKY
+3291 AYNKAKY
-3298 IQQSAEDIAMR
+3298 IKQSAEDIAMR

-3338 STDEFNRRVADK
+3338 STDEFNRHVADK

-3368 PISTNRLFKT
+3368 PISTNRFFKT

-3431 LVGMW
+3431 LIGMW

-3457 IQADGETKWTD
+3457 IKADGETKWTD

-3537 ADMIVSLAQ
+3537 TDMIASLAQ

-3587 NANARTNKNF
+3587 NVTARTNKNF

-3624 TGAKAFGVPYSNI
+3624 TGAKAFGVPYNNI

-3716 EMTLEEFDDYI
+3716 EMTLEEFDNYI

-3778 SAKSN
+3778 SSKSN

-3799 RVIINQAKN
+3799 RVIINQAEK

>member
-139 FAMSEKEEADKRAAR
+139 FTMSEKEEADKRAAR

-159 NAKQNHPVVTDINP
+159 NAKQNHPVVTDTGVKSTLDYIGKSGTNAFQGSLDDILTGSEAVLTGLGGDVVVNVIN
-173 VSDWLNYIF
+173 
-182 ESEQNYGRGGI
+182 
-193 ENLSYSGGAF
+193 
-203 GAGALEVIKNAAK
+203 
-216 AISGDKEAQNV
+216 AISGDKQAQDKL
-227 IKNDAKNTKDKIVA
+227 KNDLKADS
-241 AFEKNRE
+241 
-248 NPYGTP
+248 
-254 DEQLQEGEHLE
+254 E
-265 NLKKVWNKINP
+265 NLKQDFKSLLKGY
-276 ISNVAKAAS
+276 SNDENDEKTQTSKFTKAYVDYMNNIAPES
-285 VFNSTPYNKG
+285 VT
-295 FAEYKNT
+295 E
-302 NTPEYQK
+302 Q
-309 DVIQKE
+309 VQQE
-315 IERTHPVQSAK
+315 IERTHPIQAAK
-326 PQYSPTQI
+326 DKYSPTQI
-334 IKNLLTNTAYNMPAI
+334 VKNIYTNTNNMLPQIVFAQSLGGI
-349 AVSMATRGT
+349 AGSVVG
-358 DAARYANYI
+358 
-367 SGATLGIQ
+367 GAMLGMQ
-375 SMSDSYDESKKEGA
+375 SMPGAYRDAKAEGA
-389 TDEEAAQYAML
+389 TDEQAVQYAVL

-405 GVMDTVLGGVSGATG
+405 GAGDTILGGIGGATV

-427 SNLAS
+427 SKLAS

-438 LAKTMVETGFDM
+438 LAKTMVETGLNM
-450 LEEGMQESAQ
+450 LEEGGQEVAQ
-460 NYITTINKRVTY
+460 NFITTINKRVTY

-479 VEDAVYEGVLG
+479 VEGAVYEGVLG

-503 SRYQVNKAS
+503 SRYQVNKSS

-734 TSASATAEAQQAKAT
+734 TSASATAEAQQAKTT

-789 VRSAVDYIHDVYA
+789 VRSAVDYVHDVYT
-802 KSGGSNADTATKE
+802 KSGGSNADASTKE

-876 TGRIYVS
+876 TGKIYVS

-935 TTTTIDNLTRLVKE
+935 TTTTVDNLTRLVKE

-1070 LGSEIDAKVE
+1070 LGNEIDAKVE

-1111 LNVDESNG
+1111 LNVDESSG

-1130 FIKSYK
+1130 FLKSYK

-1194 ANSKVTDKL
+1194 ANSKVADKL

-1209 LYRKFG
+1209 LYGKFG
-1215 HEKISA
+1215 HEKVSA

-1271 TKTTLPS
+1271 TKSTLPS

-1354 QMVKARNYLANGA
+1354 QMVKVRNYLANGA

-1372 EVDIE
+1372 EVDTE

-1512 KSGIDNRFIEQDRI
+1512 ESGIDNRFIEQDRI

-1546 TQYKLTPAVAA
+1546 TKYKLTPAVAA

-1634 AKQLDTGT
+1634 SKQLDKYDYSKSFSEQIEDYKNGIIPKYDTLVVGKTPEVFTKIGLNPLPMTYGTGHLSDILKGNVQDHDFGEANLKQIPKALESPVAIFA
-1642 SSEITQADVEQLR
+1642 SSTRPDSSVVAILDLSYNNKPMFAAVEIDGTGKLNGENIDSNAITTLHTRQNAANMLNKALAKESNGDVSVYYLDKNKATRFLR
-1655 SIGRKSISEFTS
+1655 SSGVQFPGVMSITDGYVHSIRDSGSPVNIKIENV
-1667 EDIQKSEKWAKKFY
+1667 
-1681 SELGTKSP
+1681 TKTQQ
-1689 FFRAWFG
+1689 FKRWFG
-1696 DWRENDTGSVKVIAD
+1696 DWENHPK
-1711 KSSERGT
+1711 
-1718 TKNNDT
+1718 
-1724 GWDII
+1724 
-1729 VSKKVSKETEHQSS
+1729 
-1743 AAVKNAVKY
+1743 AA
-1752 LPYINDI
+1752 
-1759 TQNSILLSSEIS
+1759 
-1771 NKDNS
+1771 
-1776 LSLMFHSMYS
+1776 
-1786 YTEAMGYPALLKLKV
+1786 
-1801 EELADEKSGQSV
+1801 
-1813 RRDYILQSIEEEPIS
+1813 
-1828 ESKRLSKAHQSDTG
+1828 
-1842 SSTVSISDLYALVKS
+1842 
-1857 YDKDFKSQ
+1857 
-1865 PSSKVV
+1865 SKVV
-1871 NEDGSPKVMFHGTS
+1871 NADGTPKVVYHGTNADFWTFS
-1885 NGGFNTFNT
+1885 LANRGKNGEKLGVGYYFVDNKSSAER
-1894 YGSNFGLFGIG
+1894 YGDRVIE
-1905 SYFTDDSSVA
+1905 A
-1915 EEYTHKGKGTNPQVY
+1915 
-1930 SVYLDIKNPIDMDA
+1930 YLDIKKPASAEVMEISRKDWEKFLDFAIEHRDEYIDGE
-1944 VANAD
+1944 
-1949 AWKNAAQEVF
+1949 WK
-1959 DEGYFENCKTNEDY
+1959 GNEIN
-1973 FKALKEY
+1973 KEY
-1980 CADEEMYRAD
+1980 ELTDYDYGSNDAALIKGFLNGIAAGNKDVTEAYLEMLKD
-1990 AYEFIE
+1990 ST
-1996 NAIEEMGYDG
+1996 GYDG
-2006 ITHIGGG
+2006 IAYNTD
-2013 RFNKDS
+2013 NTDYY
-2019 ENRHRVYIAFDPTQI
+2019 VAFTPEQI
-2034 KSVENLGTFD
+2034 KSATDNIGTFD
-2044 KSKGDIR
+2044 KD
-2051 YSKQLDTD
+2051 
-2059 GKEFVRVDDTTINEK
+2059 N
-2074 NPKDIVKALKQIAE
+2074 KDI
-2088 SKGFHDMKINGQ
+2088 
-2100 SIGLSN
+2100 
-2106 KRGINEWVFSKSATS
+2106 
-2121 LYKNNPQAFDDK
+2121 
-2133 MQSFQN
+2133 
-2139 ADELLETA
+2139 
-2147 KSYINEE
+2147 
-2154 AVHKKKFDN
+2154 
-2163 FARGD
+2163 
-2168 IRFKVGENGYV
+2168 
-2179 ADILVGIKQNQNAEL
+2179 
-2194 YDIVNITP
+2194 
-2202 TKITEVQHD
+2202 
-2211 SVVAKA
+2211 
-2217 TQIRDETSVDSSV
+2217 
-2230 PQTNSNV
+2230 
-2237 NTNAENSSDSSP
+2237 
-2249 DTRYSK
+2249 
-2255 ELDSKL
+2255 
-2261 SMEINRETSLD
+2261 
-2272 PEGTFQSRGIIL
+2272 
-2284 NGKQVG
+2284 
-2290 TVGINIY
+2290 
-2297 DDFTLIERLDVDE
+2297 
-2310 EYRNKGIGSKII
+2310 
-2322 TDIASE
+2322 
-2328 FDTTYIVPDNENA
+2328 
-2341 KRLYERLGDEVTD
+2341 
-2354 DDVVEYLDDG
+2354 
-2364 YGVYEI
+2364 
-2370 NPYYYDESTKRYS
+2370 RYS

-2447 QLTKFFDVIEHPKA
+2447 QLTKFFEVIEHPKA

-2561 NENTTNPS
+2561 SESTTNPS

-2659 TLKVAMD
+2659 TLKVTMD

-2844 LTRMANYLVKQSN
+2844 LTRMVNYLVKQSN

-2954 STVAGSTQAKKNLI
+2954 STIAGSTQAKKNLI

-3135 APLNNSMERAFNAN
+3135 APLNNSMERAFNTD

-3161 NGVKYMQDFIDK
+3161 NGVKYMQDFIDR
-3173 INGNEPKSTL
+3173 INGNEPKRTTGDN
-3183 AELTDKIPLWV
+3183 ANKIL
-3194 PNNAKKAAVSANIST
+3194 NFFSNSAKKAAVSANIST

-3249 YNRTLNT
+3249 YNRILDT

-3263 AVIKSLGY
+3263 AVIKSMGY

-3291 AYKKTKY
+3291 AYKKAKY

-3338 STDEFNRRVADK
+3338 STDEFNRHVADK

-3368 PISTNRLFKT
+3368 PISTNRGFRT
-3378 LYPFMNEPVKT
+3378 AMPFMNEPVKT

-3401 NGKSGAKKQLT
+3401 NGKAGAKKQLT

-3480 VPYIAQIYDTIA
+3480 VPFIAQAYDTIA

-3506 PVADLVGNGMY
+3506 PLADLVGNGMY
-3517 FFNSLSKED
+3517 FFKSLGKED
-3526 YENQKTKANYA
+3526 YENQKTKLNYG
-3537 ADMIVSLAQ
+3537 ADMIASLAQ
-3546 ILGIPGSTLKRD
+3546 ALGIPGSTLKRD

-3716 EMTLEEFDDYI
+3716 EMTLEEFDNYI

-3745 KWSSLST
+3745 KWSSLNT

-3799 RVIINQAKN
+3799 RVIINQAEK

>member
-1 MATKKYNLSELG
+1 MATKKYKNSELG
-13 EIGSFLKSV
+13 ELGKYL
-22 EEKNKSNSETQESET
+22 EESSKKKETDSNNASSALSNS
-37 TSSNTKLHENL
+37 SSVQRYDNL
-48 GSDLVNFL
+48 GESLNNYLQKSSGVISKNDYVN
-56 KDSEKKY
+56 
-63 GRITKKDYTTALEN
+63 ALN
-77 QRNEIQRAFE
+77 AQRKA
-87 ARHQQEQERI
+87 
-97 NQSIRD
+97 
-103 RIGAAAQYQ
+103 IGAAVKSA
-112 VNAKTTP
+112 VNSAT
-119 LIHDAP
+119 
-125 DQYLHVSKANLPKT
+125 SSRLPSEINASERNAIAEATKIAR
-139 FAMSEKEEADKRAAR
+139 FKESEKEEADKRAKLDWKR
-154 QKSIE
+154 QTS
-159 NAKQNHPVVTDINP
+159 PVVNDLNDVTDTIDYVYKSQHNAGIQGWEDM
-173 VSDWLNYIF
+173 V
-182 ESEQNYGRGGI
+182 GGI
-193 ENLSYSGGAF
+193 NAI
-203 GAGALEVIKNAAK
+203 GAGVLGGVKQLTS
-216 AISGDKEAQNV
+216 AISGDETARKAVLNDTAGAWSDAFKKSYADYVNKNSSKDASAAAQ
-227 IKNDAKNTKDKIVA
+227 
-241 AFEKNRE
+241 
-248 NPYGTP
+248 Y
-254 DEQLQEGEHLE
+254 
-265 NLKKVWNKINP
+265 
-276 ISNVAKAAS
+276 
-285 VFNSTPYNKG
+285 
-295 FAEYKNT
+295 
-302 NTPEYQK
+302 
-309 DVIQKE
+309 E
-315 IERTHPVQSAK
+315 IERTHPKQAEK
-326 PQYSPTQI
+326 GKYSVTQI
-334 IKNLLTNTAYNMPAI
+334 AKNVTSN
-349 AVSMATRGT
+349 
-358 DAARYANYI
+358 AARMAPQI
-367 SGATLGIQ
+367 AMSAATGKLAGDLAGRIVGATLLGAQ
-375 SMSDSYDESKKEGA
+375 SSVGSYREAKEEGA
-389 TDEEAAQYAML
+389 SDRQAADFAGL
-400 EGVNQ
+400 EFLNQ
-405 GVMDTVLGGVSGATG
+405 GFGDIVIGGIGGATF
-420 GLLDKPI
+420 GLLDKPM
-427 SNLAS
+427 SVLAGA
-432 HIVRTP
+432 ITKTP
-438 LAKTMVETGFDM
+438 IAKTIIQASGNIAGEGFEETG
-450 LEEGMQESAQ
+450 Q
-460 NYITTINKRVTY
+460 NYLTTLNKRLTY
-472 NPDAEFD
+472 QPDAEFD
-479 VEDAVYEGVLG
+479 VDSAVYEGVLG
-490 GLNSLVLSPGKAY
+490 GINAAILGTPKTY
-503 SRYQVNKAS
+503 SQYKVNRAA
-512 YDTVNSLSIAANKVS
+512 YDTVNSLSIAASKVS
-527 SEQDAKVISDIADQI
+527 SEQDAKVISDMADQI

-577 NENYA
+577 NENSA

-587 NQSVLEKTQEIIRT
+587 NQSVLEKTQEIISM

-630 NNTVDYVNELITEQ
+630 NNTVDYVNELIIEQ
-644 NQVAK
+644 NKVAK

-659 SQISEDAQTAAVQKQ
+659 GQISEDAQTAAVQKQ

-696 LRSKRSEIN
+696 LRSKKSEIN
-705 ARLKL
+705 ARLRL
-710 DENTETMTN
+710 DENTETAAN
-719 QNVKQEVNTQTTATD
+719 QDVKQEVNTQATATD
-734 TSASATAEAQQAKAT
+734 TSANATAEAQQTQTNA
-749 TTERVSNSA
+749 TERVSNSA

-789 VRSAVDYIHDVYA
+789 VRSAVDYVHDVYA
-802 KSGGSNADTATKE
+802 KSGGSNADASTKE

-832 EKNIKRVETLLKEYG
+832 EKNIKRIETLLKEYG

-911 VSDIL
+911 VGDIL
-916 KAASESKVFNKE
+916 KAARESKVFNKE

-935 TTTTIDNLTRLVKE
+935 TTTTVDNLTRLVKE

-957 YIATSTNL
+957 YITTSTNL

-981 ARIVADEFKAS
+981 AKIVADEFKAS
-992 HAEEYNSIVDEYV
+992 HAEEYNNIVDEYV

-1070 LGSEIDAKVE
+1070 LGNEIDAKVE

-1095 NSKIGNTS
+1095 NSRIGNTS

-1130 FIKSYK
+1130 FMKSYK

-1189 RIEYE
+1189 KIEYE

-1215 HEKISA
+1215 QEKISA

-1240 GIISKQSDNPQMMQ
+1240 GIISKQSNNPQMMQ

-1300 PQANESPISARKR
+1300 PQDNESPISARKR

-1325 YADYLMQSGLTSEE
+1325 YTDYLMQSGLTSEE

-1354 QMVKARNYLANGA
+1354 QMIKARNYLENGA

-1372 EVDIE
+1372 EVDTE

-1399 FDGGEKKSGVSNGKD
+1399 FDGGEKKSGVPNGKE
-1414 PYTSNGN
+1414 PYTRNGN

-1451 ATSIFVGSKTIRA
+1451 ATSVFVGSKTIRA
-1464 ESATEYSSL
+1464 ESAAEYSSL

-1512 KSGIDNRFIEQDRI
+1512 ESGIDNRFIEQDRI

-1546 TQYKLTPAVAA
+1546 TQYKLTPTVAA

-1592 PSDVNSD
+1592 PSDINSD

-1634 AKQLDTGT
+1634 SKQLDTDT
-1642 SSEITQADVEQLR
+1642 SSKITQADVEQLR
-1655 SIGRKSISEFTS
+1655 SIGRKSIFEFTS

-1696 DWRENDTGSVKVIAD
+1696 DWRENDTGTYKAVKASGSSYSGAGRAHNTDMGRDISWGSSLTRETQNHAVKSKIAVSALGDIQSVVENSIYLD
-1711 KSSERGT
+1711 TNISEKSSN
-1718 TKNNDT
+1718 TKMQNTAFMHSLYTVYESN
-1724 GWDII
+1724 G
-1729 VSKKVSKETEHQSS
+1729 Q
-1743 AAVKNAVKY
+1743 KY
-1752 LPYINDI
+1752 
-1759 TQNSILLSSEIS
+1759 
-1771 NKDNS
+1771 
-1776 LSLMFHSMYS
+1776 
-1786 YTEAMGYPALLKLKV
+1786 LLKLFV
-1801 EELADEKSGQSV
+1801 EEALPNKGGEPFSRAYELKDIEKIADLSGGVLSQKGGLTEDKSTT
-1813 RRDYILQSIEEEPIS
+1813 SI
-1828 ESKRLSKAHQSDTG
+1828 
-1842 SSTVSISDLYALVKS
+1842 SISDLYALVKG

-1871 NEDGSPKVMFHGTS
+1871 NTDGTPKVVYHGTTANFTEFKPS
-1885 NGGFNTFNT
+1885 NGALGK
-1894 YGSNFGLFGIG
+1894 GI
-1905 SYFTDDSSVA
+1905 YFTDSKDFAKGYTYQNGVA
-1915 EEYTHKGKGTNPQVY
+1915 VGNVMEC
-1930 SVYLDIKNPIDMDA
+1930 YLDIKNPYIVKYADNYDTDA
-1944 VANAD
+1944 LRE
-1949 AWKNAAQEVF
+1949 K
-1959 DEGYFENCKTNEDY
+1959 
-1973 FKALKEY
+1973 
-1980 CADEEMYRAD
+1980 
-1990 AYEFIE
+1990 
-1996 NAIEEMGYDG
+1996 GYDG
-2006 ITHIGGG
+2006 ILHEATGMY
-2013 RFNKDS
+2013 
-2019 ENRHRVYIAFDPTQI
+2019 VAFDPTQI
-2034 KSVENLGTFD
+2034 KSVDNIGTFD
-2044 KSKGDIR
+2044 KGKGDI
-2051 YSKQLDTD
+2051 
-2059 GKEFVRVDDTTINEK
+2059 
-2074 NPKDIVKALKQIAE
+2074 
-2088 SKGFHDMKINGQ
+2088 
-2100 SIGLSN
+2100 
-2106 KRGINEWVFSKSATS
+2106 
-2121 LYKNNPQAFDDK
+2121 
-2133 MQSFQN
+2133 
-2139 ADELLETA
+2139 
-2147 KSYINEE
+2147 
-2154 AVHKKKFDN
+2154 
-2163 FARGD
+2163 
-2168 IRFKVGENGYV
+2168 
-2179 ADILVGIKQNQNAEL
+2179 
-2194 YDIVNITP
+2194 
-2202 TKITEVQHD
+2202 
-2211 SVVAKA
+2211 
-2217 TQIRDETSVDSSV
+2217 
-2230 PQTNSNV
+2230 
-2237 NTNAENSSDSSP
+2237 
-2249 DTRYSK
+2249 
-2255 ELDSKL
+2255 
-2261 SMEINRETSLD
+2261 
-2272 PEGTFQSRGIIL
+2272 
-2284 NGKQVG
+2284 
-2290 TVGINIY
+2290 
-2297 DDFTLIERLDVDE
+2297 
-2310 EYRNKGIGSKII
+2310 
-2322 TDIASE
+2322 
-2328 FDTTYIVPDNENA
+2328 
-2341 KRLYERLGDEVTD
+2341 
-2354 DDVVEYLDDG
+2354 
-2364 YGVYEI
+2364 
-2370 NPYYYDESTKRYS
+2370 RYS

-2390 EKKKVREAERAAYL
+2390 EKKKVRQAERAAYL

-2447 QLTKFFDVIEHPKA
+2447 QLTKFFEVIEHPKA

-2474 ANITAQNLYNEFRV
+2474 ANVTAQNLYNEFRI

-2547 ELWGDLCNL
+2547 ELWGELCNL

-2561 NENTTNPS
+2561 NESTTNPS

-2659 TLKVAMD
+2659 TLKVTMD

-2734 HIPQNLRAAVGSYLA
+2734 HIPQNLRAAVGSYLT

-2758 GKTVNSQEITET
+2758 GKTVNSQEITEI
-2770 LQSEQERINSAASKV
+2770 LQSEREKINNEAAKV

-2820 LANESPNSGVDSSNN
+2820 LANESPNSGIDSSNN
-2835 ADYIRAVTD
+2835 ADYIRTVTD
-2844 LTRMANYLVKQSN
+2844 LTRMVNYLVKQSN

-2954 STVAGSTQAKKNLI
+2954 STISGSTQAKKNLI

-3173 INGNEPKSTL
+3173 INGNEPKRTTGENANKVLNFIS
-3183 AELTDKIPLWV
+3183 
-3194 PNNAKKAAVSANIST
+3194 NNAKKAAVSANIST

-3232 YAQITPGVNNI
+3232 YAQIRPGVNNI
-3243 VKQGKE
+3243 VKQSKE
-3249 YNRTLNT
+3249 YNRILNT

-3291 AYKKTKY
+3291 AYNKAKY
-3298 IQQSAEDIAMR
+3298 IKQSAEDIAMR

-3338 STDEFNRRVADK
+3338 STDEFNRHVANK

-3363 VLDTA
+3363 ILDTA
-3368 PISTNRLFKT
+3368 PISTNRFFKT

-3401 NGKSGAKKQLT
+3401 NGKAGAKKQLT

-3431 LVGMW
+3431 LIGMW

-3457 IQADGETKWTD
+3457 IKADGETKWTD

-3480 VPYIAQIYDTIA
+3480 VPYVAQIYDTIA

-3537 ADMIVSLAQ
+3537 TDMIASLAQ

-3587 NANARTNKNF
+3587 NVTARTNKNF

-3610 EAYSYMLRDLRSIQ
+3610 EAYSYMLKDLRSIQ
-3624 TGAKAFGVPYSNI
+3624 TGAKAFGVPYNNI

-3716 EMTLEEFDDYI
+3716 EMTLEEFDNYI

-3745 KWSSLST
+3745 KWSSLNT

-3778 SAKSN
+3778 SPKSN

-3788 CDNKVDFQTYA
+3788 CGNKVDFQTYA
-3799 RVIINQAKN
+3799 RVIINQAEK

>member
-193 ENLSYSGGAF
+193 ENVAYSGNAF
-203 GAGALEVIKNAAK
+203 GAGALEVIKNTAK
-216 AISGDKEAQNV
+216 AISGDKEAQDI
-227 IKNDAKNTKDKIVA
+227 IKDDAKYTKDKIVA

-302 NTPEYQK
+302 HTPEYQK
-309 DVIQKE
+309 DVIQEE

-334 IKNLLTNTAYNMPAI
+334 TKGLLTNTAYNMPAI
-349 AVSMATRGT
+349 AVSVASRGT
-358 DAARYANYI
+358 AAAPYANYI

-375 SMSDSYDESKKEGA
+375 SMSDSYDEAKKEGA
-389 TDEEAAQYAML
+389 TDEEAVQYAML

-438 LAKTMVETGFDM
+438 LAKTMVETGLDM

-479 VEDAVYEGVLG
+479 VEGAVYEGVLG

-503 SRYQVNKAS
+503 SRYQVNKSS
-512 YDTVNSLSIAANKVS
+512 YDTVNSLSIAASKVS
-527 SEQDAKVISDIADQI
+527 SEQDAKIITDIADQI

-587 NQSVLEKTQEIIRT
+587 NQSVLEKTQEIIRM

-659 SQISEDAQTAAVQKQ
+659 SQISEDAQAAAVQKQ

-719 QNVKQEVNTQTTATD
+719 QNVKQEVNTQSTATD
-734 TSASATAEAQQAKAT
+734 TSANATAEAQQT
-749 TTERVSNSA
+749 QTNTTERVSNSA

-789 VRSAVDYIHDVYA
+789 VRSAVDYVHDVYA
-802 KSGGSNADTATKE
+802 KSGGSNADASTKE

-832 EKNIKRVETLLKEYG
+832 EKNIKRIETLLKEYG

-911 VSDIL
+911 VGDIL

-935 TTTTIDNLTRLVKE
+935 TTTTVDNLTRLVKE

-981 ARIVADEFKAS
+981 AKIVADEFKAS
-992 HAEEYNSIVDEYV
+992 HAEEYNNIVDEYV

-1070 LGSEIDAKVE
+1070 LGNEIDAKVE

-1095 NSKIGNTS
+1095 NSKIGNTP

-1130 FIKSYK
+1130 FMKSYE

-1168 INPANSDN
+1168 INPANPDN

-1189 RIEYE
+1189 KIEYE

-1240 GIISKQSDNPQMMQ
+1240 GIISKQSNNPQMMQ

-1372 EVDIE
+1372 EVDTE

-1414 PYTSNGN
+1414 PYTRNGN

-1512 KSGIDNRFIEQDRI
+1512 ESGIDNRFIEQDRI

-1592 PSDVNSD
+1592 PSDINSD

-1634 AKQLDTGT
+1634 SKQLDTDT
-1642 SSEITQADVEQLR
+1642 SSKITQADVEQLR
-1655 SIGRKSISEFTS
+1655 SIGRKSIFEFTS

-1696 DWRENDTGSVKVIAD
+1696 DWRENDTGTYKAVKASGSSYSGAGRAHNTDMGRDISWGSSLTRETQNHAVKSKIAVSALGDIQSVVENSIYLD
-1711 KSSERGT
+1711 TNISEKSSN
-1718 TKNNDT
+1718 TKMQNTAFMHSLYTVYESN
-1724 GWDII
+1724 G
-1729 VSKKVSKETEHQSS
+1729 Q
-1743 AAVKNAVKY
+1743 KY
-1752 LPYINDI
+1752 
-1759 TQNSILLSSEIS
+1759 
-1771 NKDNS
+1771 
-1776 LSLMFHSMYS
+1776 
-1786 YTEAMGYPALLKLKV
+1786 LLKLFV
-1801 EELADEKSGQSV
+1801 EEALPNKGGEPFSRAYELKDIEKIADLSGGVLSQKGGLTEDKSTT
-1813 RRDYILQSIEEEPIS
+1813 SI
-1828 ESKRLSKAHQSDTG
+1828 
-1842 SSTVSISDLYALVKS
+1842 SISDLYALVKG

-2019 ENRHRVYIAFDPTQI
+2019 GNRHRVYIAFDPTQI

-2044 KSKGDIR
+2044 KD
-2051 YSKQLDTD
+2051 
-2059 GKEFVRVDDTTINEK
+2059 N
-2074 NPKDIVKALKQIAE
+2074 KDI
-2088 SKGFHDMKINGQ
+2088 
-2100 SIGLSN
+2100 
-2106 KRGINEWVFSKSATS
+2106 
-2121 LYKNNPQAFDDK
+2121 
-2133 MQSFQN
+2133 
-2139 ADELLETA
+2139 
-2147 KSYINEE
+2147 
-2154 AVHKKKFDN
+2154 
-2163 FARGD
+2163 
-2168 IRFKVGENGYV
+2168 
-2179 ADILVGIKQNQNAEL
+2179 
-2194 YDIVNITP
+2194 
-2202 TKITEVQHD
+2202 
-2211 SVVAKA
+2211 
-2217 TQIRDETSVDSSV
+2217 
-2230 PQTNSNV
+2230 
-2237 NTNAENSSDSSP
+2237 
-2249 DTRYSK
+2249 
-2255 ELDSKL
+2255 
-2261 SMEINRETSLD
+2261 
-2272 PEGTFQSRGIIL
+2272 
-2284 NGKQVG
+2284 
-2290 TVGINIY
+2290 
-2297 DDFTLIERLDVDE
+2297 
-2310 EYRNKGIGSKII
+2310 
-2322 TDIASE
+2322 
-2328 FDTTYIVPDNENA
+2328 
-2341 KRLYERLGDEVTD
+2341 
-2354 DDVVEYLDDG
+2354 
-2364 YGVYEI
+2364 
-2370 NPYYYDESTKRYS
+2370 RYS

-2447 QLTKFFDVIEHPKA
+2447 QLTKFFEVIEHPKA

-2474 ANITAQNLYNEFRV
+2474 ANVTAQNLYNEFRI

-2547 ELWGDLCNL
+2547 ELWSDLCNL

-2561 NENTTNPS
+2561 NESTTNPS

-2659 TLKVAMD
+2659 TLKVTMD

-2770 LQSEQERINSAASKV
+2770 LQSEQERINSAAFKV

-2820 LANESPNSGVDSSNN
+2820 LANESPNSGIDSSNN
-2835 ADYIRAVTD
+2835 ADYIRTVTD
-2844 LTRMANYLVKQSN
+2844 LTRMVNYLVKQSN

-2954 STVAGSTQAKKNLI
+2954 STISGSTQAKKNLI

-2996 RRHLENGGAAFT
+2996 RRHLENGGAAFA

-3173 INGNEPKSTL
+3173 INGNEPKRTTGENANKVLNFIS
-3183 AELTDKIPLWV
+3183 
-3194 PNNAKKAAVSANIST
+3194 NNAKKAAVSANIST

-3249 YNRTLNT
+3249 YNRILNT

-3271 SDTGIGTTTRETY
+3271 SDMGIGTTTRETY

-3291 AYKKTKY
+3291 AYNKAKY
-3298 IQQSAEDIAMR
+3298 IKQSAEDIAMR

-3338 STDEFNRRVADK
+3338 STDEFNRHVADK

-3368 PISTNRLFKT
+3368 PISTNRFFKT

-3389 AATLISA
+3389 AAALISA

-3401 NGKSGAKKQLT
+3401 NGKVGAKKQLT

-3457 IQADGETKWTD
+3457 IKADGETKWTD
-3468 IFSSNVADGLFA
+3468 IFSSNIADGLFA
-3480 VPYIAQIYDTIA
+3480 VPSIAQIYDTIA

-3537 ADMIVSLAQ
+3537 TDMIASLAQ

-3587 NANARTNKNF
+3587 NVTARTNKNF

-3624 TGAKAFGVPYSNI
+3624 TGAKAFGVPYNNI

-3716 EMTLEEFDDYI
+3716 EMTLEEFDNYI

-3745 KWSSLST
+3745 KWSSLNT

-3778 SAKSN
+3778 SSKSN

-3799 RVIINQAKN
+3799 RVIINQAEK

>member
-22 EEKNKSNSETQESET
+22 EEKNKSNGETRESET
-37 TSSNTKLHENL
+37 ASSSTKIHENL

-125 DQYLHVSKANLPKT
+125 NQYLHVSKANLPKT

-182 ESEQNYGRGGI
+182 DSEQNYGRGGI
-193 ENLSYSGGAF
+193 ENGAYSFDAF
-203 GAGALEVIKNAAK
+203 GAGALEVIKNTAK
-216 AISGDKEAQNV
+216 AISGDKEAQDI
-227 IKNDAKNTKDKIVA
+227 IKDDAKYTKDKIVA

-276 ISNVAKAAS
+276 ISNAAKAAS

-295 FAEYKNT
+295 FAEYKKT
-302 NTPEYQK
+302 HTPEYQK

-315 IERTHPVQSAK
+315 IERAHPIQSAK

-334 IKNLLTNTAYNMPAI
+334 IKDLLTNTAYNMPAI
-349 AVSMATRGT
+349 AVSVASRGT
-358 DAARYANYI
+358 AAAPYANYI

-375 SMSDSYDESKKEGA
+375 SMSDSYDEAKKEGA

-420 GLLDKPI
+420 GFLDKPI

-432 HIVRTP
+432 HIVKTP

-479 VEDAVYEGVLG
+479 VEGAVYEGVLG

-503 SRYQVNKAS
+503 SRYQVNKSS
-512 YDTVNSLSIAANKVS
+512 YDTVNSLSIAASKVS
-527 SEQDAKVISDIADQI
+527 SEQDAKIITDIADQI

-577 NENYA
+577 NESSA

-630 NNTVDYVNELITEQ
+630 NNTVDYVNELIIEQ

-659 SQISEDAQTAAVQKQ
+659 GQISEDAQTAAVQKQ

-710 DENTETMTN
+710 DENTETAAT
-719 QNVKQEVNTQTTATD
+719 QDAKQEVNTQTTATD
-734 TSASATAEAQQAKAT
+734 TSANATAEAQQT
-749 TTERVSNSA
+749 QTNTTERVSNSA

-789 VRSAVDYIHDVYA
+789 VRSAVDYIHNVYA
-802 KSGGSNADTATKE
+802 KSGGSNADASTKE

-832 EKNIKRVETLLKEYG
+832 EKNIKRIETLLKEYG

-911 VSDIL
+911 VGDIL

-935 TTTTIDNLTRLVKE
+935 TTTTVDNLTRLVKE

-1070 LGSEIDAKVE
+1070 LGNEIDAKVE

-1130 FIKSYK
+1130 FMKSYK

-1203 RDKYYE
+1203 RNKYYE

-1215 HEKISA
+1215 QEKVSA

-1325 YADYLMQSGLTSEE
+1325 YTDYLMQSGLTAEE
-1339 AQNAIDNMTKAQLLS
+1339 AQNAIDNMTIAQLSS
-1354 QMVKARNYLANGA
+1354 QVNKARNYLANGA

-1372 EVDIE
+1372 EVDTK
-1377 ATNNAIKEA
+1377 ATDNAIKEA

-1399 FDGGEKKSGVSNGKD
+1399 FDGGEKKSGVPNGKD
-1414 PYTSNGN
+1414 PYTRNGN

-1487 PEEAKAAWDE
+1487 PEEAKAAWNE

-1512 KSGIDNRFIEQDRI
+1512 ESGIDNRFIEQDRI

-1605 NAGIETKTYENGNE
+1605 NAGIETKTYETGNE

-1634 AKQLDTGT
+1634 SKQLDKYDYSKSFSEQIEDYKNGIIPKYDTLVVGKTPEVFTKIGLNPLPMTYGTGHLSDILKGNVQDHDFGEANLKQT
-1642 SSEITQADVEQLR
+1642 PKALESPVAIISSKTKPNSSVVAILDLSYNSKPMFAAVEIDGYGQLNGERVDSNAITTIHTRSNAINQLTDAIINESPDNARVFYIDNKKATNLYNASGVQFPGGKTVLDGYVHSIRDSGSPVNIKIENVTKTQQFKR
-1655 SIGRKSISEFTS
+1655 
-1667 EDIQKSEKWAKKFY
+1667 
-1681 SELGTKSP
+1681 
-1689 FFRAWFG
+1689 WFG
-1696 DWRENDTGSVKVIAD
+1696 DWEN
-1711 KSSERGT
+1711 
-1718 TKNNDT
+1718 
-1724 GWDII
+1724 
-1729 VSKKVSKETEHQSS
+1729 HPQ
-1743 AAVKNAVKY
+1743 AA
-1752 LPYINDI
+1752 
-1759 TQNSILLSSEIS
+1759 
-1771 NKDNS
+1771 
-1776 LSLMFHSMYS
+1776 
-1786 YTEAMGYPALLKLKV
+1786 
-1801 EELADEKSGQSV
+1801 
-1813 RRDYILQSIEEEPIS
+1813 
-1828 ESKRLSKAHQSDTG
+1828 
-1842 SSTVSISDLYALVKS
+1842 
-1857 YDKDFKSQ
+1857 
-1865 PSSKVV
+1865 SKVV
-1871 NEDGSPKVMFHGTS
+1871 NSDGTPKVVYHGTNADFWTFS
-1885 NGGFNTFNT
+1885 LANRGKNGEKLGVGYYFVDNKSSAER
-1894 YGSNFGLFGIG
+1894 YGDRVIE
-1905 SYFTDDSSVA
+1905 A
-1915 EEYTHKGKGTNPQVY
+1915 
-1930 SVYLDIKNPIDMDA
+1930 YLDIKKPASAEVMEISRKDWEKFLDFAMEHRDEYIDGE
-1944 VANAD
+1944 
-1949 AWKNAAQEVF
+1949 WKGN
-1959 DEGYFENCKTNEDY
+1959 DIN
-1973 FKALKEY
+1973 KEY
-1980 CADEEMYRAD
+1980 ELIDFDYGSNDAELIKGFLNGIAAGNKDVTEAYLEMLKD
-1990 AYEFIE
+1990 ST
-1996 NAIEEMGYDG
+1996 GYDG
-2006 ITHIGGG
+2006 I
-2013 RFNKDS
+2013 
-2019 ENRHRVYIAFDPTQI
+2019 VYNTDNTDYYVAFTPEQI
-2034 KSVENLGTFD
+2034 KSATDNIGTFD
-2044 KSKGDIR
+2044 KD
-2051 YSKQLDTD
+2051 
-2059 GKEFVRVDDTTINEK
+2059 N
-2074 NPKDIVKALKQIAE
+2074 KDI
-2088 SKGFHDMKINGQ
+2088 
-2100 SIGLSN
+2100 
-2106 KRGINEWVFSKSATS
+2106 
-2121 LYKNNPQAFDDK
+2121 
-2133 MQSFQN
+2133 
-2139 ADELLETA
+2139 
-2147 KSYINEE
+2147 
-2154 AVHKKKFDN
+2154 
-2163 FARGD
+2163 
-2168 IRFKVGENGYV
+2168 
-2179 ADILVGIKQNQNAEL
+2179 
-2194 YDIVNITP
+2194 
-2202 TKITEVQHD
+2202 
-2211 SVVAKA
+2211 
-2217 TQIRDETSVDSSV
+2217 
-2230 PQTNSNV
+2230 
-2237 NTNAENSSDSSP
+2237 
-2249 DTRYSK
+2249 
-2255 ELDSKL
+2255 
-2261 SMEINRETSLD
+2261 
-2272 PEGTFQSRGIIL
+2272 
-2284 NGKQVG
+2284 
-2290 TVGINIY
+2290 
-2297 DDFTLIERLDVDE
+2297 
-2310 EYRNKGIGSKII
+2310 
-2322 TDIASE
+2322 
-2328 FDTTYIVPDNENA
+2328 
-2341 KRLYERLGDEVTD
+2341 
-2354 DDVVEYLDDG
+2354 
-2364 YGVYEI
+2364 
-2370 NPYYYDESTKRYS
+2370 RYS

-2447 QLTKFFDVIEHPKA
+2447 QLTKFFEVIEHPKA

-2561 NENTTNPS
+2561 SESTTNPS

-2659 TLKVAMD
+2659 TLKVTMD

-2844 LTRMANYLVKQSN
+2844 LTRMVNYLVKQSN

-2954 STVAGSTQAKKNLI
+2954 STIAGSTQAKKNLI

-3173 INGNEPKSTL
+3173 INGNEPKRTL

-3249 YNRTLNT
+3249 YNRILNT

-3368 PISTNRLFKT
+3368 PISNNRLFKT

-3401 NGKSGAKKQLT
+3401 NGKAGAKKQLT

-3537 ADMIVSLAQ
+3537 ADMIASLAQ

-3674 EKLVTSVYQKAKNE
+3674 EKLVTSIYQKAKNE

-3799 RVIINQAKN
+3799 RVIINQAEK
-3808 YSPKD
+3808 YSSKD

>member
-22 EEKNKSNSETQESET
+22 EEKNKSNGETQESET
-37 TSSNTKLHENL
+37 ASSSTKIHENL

-87 ARHQQEQERI
+87 ARYQQEQERI

-125 DQYLHVSKANLPKT
+125 NQYLHVSKANLPKT

-159 NAKQNHPVVTDINP
+159 NVKQNHPVVTDNNP

-182 ESEQNYGRGGI
+182 DSEQNYGRGGI
-193 ENLSYSGGAF
+193 ENLAYSVNAF
-203 GAGALEVIKNAAK
+203 GAGALEVIKNTAK
-216 AISGDKEAQNV
+216 AISGDKEAQDI
-227 IKNDAKNTKDKIVA
+227 IKDDAKYTKDKIVA

-276 ISNVAKAAS
+276 ISNAAKAAS

-302 NTPEYQK
+302 HTPEYQK

-315 IERTHPVQSAK
+315 IERTHAIQSAK

-334 IKNLLTNTAYNMPAI
+334 IKGLLTNTAYNMPAI
-349 AVSMATRGT
+349 AVSVASRGT
-358 DAARYANYI
+358 VAAPYANYI

-375 SMSDSYDESKKEGA
+375 SMSDSYDEAKKEGA
-389 TDEEAAQYAML
+389 TDEEAVQYAML

-420 GLLDKPI
+420 GFLDKPI

-432 HIVRTP
+432 HIVKTP
-438 LAKTMVETGFDM
+438 LAKTMVETGLDM

-479 VEDAVYEGVLG
+479 VEGAVYEGVLG

-503 SRYQVNKAS
+503 SRYQVNRAA
-512 YDTVNSLSIAANKVS
+512 YDTVNSLSIAASKVS
-527 SEQDAKVISDIADQI
+527 SEQDAKIITDIADQI

-577 NENYA
+577 NENSA

-587 NQSVLEKTQEIIRT
+587 NQSVLEKTQEIIRM

-630 NNTVDYVNELITEQ
+630 NNTVDYVNELIIEQ

-659 SQISEDAQTAAVQKQ
+659 GQISEDAQTAAVQKQ

-710 DENTETMTN
+710 DENTETAAT
-719 QNVKQEVNTQTTATD
+719 QDVKQEVNTQATATD
-734 TSASATAEAQQAKAT
+734 TSAIATTEAQQT
-749 TTERVSNSA
+749 QTNTTERVSNSA

-789 VRSAVDYIHDVYA
+789 VRSAVDYVHDVYA
-802 KSGGSNADTATKE
+802 KSGGSNADASTKE

-832 EKNIKRVETLLKEYG
+832 EKNIKRIETLLKEYG

-911 VSDIL
+911 VGDIL
-916 KAASESKVFNKE
+916 KAARESKAFNKE

-935 TTTTIDNLTRLVKE
+935 TTTTVDNLTRLVKE

-981 ARIVADEFKAS
+981 AKIVADEFKAS
-992 HAEEYNSIVDEYV
+992 HAEEYNNIVDEYV

-1070 LGSEIDAKVE
+1070 LGNEIDAKVE

-1095 NSKIGNTS
+1095 NSKIGNTP

-1168 INPANSDN
+1168 INPANPDN

-1189 RIEYE
+1189 KIEYE
-1194 ANSKVTDKL
+1194 ANSKVADKL

-1209 LYRKFG
+1209 LYGKFG

-1372 EVDIE
+1372 EVDTE

-1414 PYTSNGN
+1414 PYTRNGN

-1512 KSGIDNRFIEQDRI
+1512 ESGIDNRFIEQDRI

-1546 TQYKLTPAVAA
+1546 TQYKLTPAVSA

-1619 ADRLKVLNTLSDVRF
+1619 TDRLKVLNTLSDVRF
-1634 AKQLDTGT
+1634 SKQLDKYDYSKSFSEQIEDYKNGIIPKYDTLVVGKTPEVFTKIGLNPLPMTYGTGHLSDILKGNVQDHDFGEANLKQIPKALESPVAIFA
-1642 SSEITQADVEQLR
+1642 SSTRPDSSVVAILDLSYNNKPMFAAVEIDGTGKLNGENIDSNAITTLHTRKNAANMLNKALAKESNGDVSVYYLDKNKAIQCLR
-1655 SIGRKSISEFTS
+1655 SSGVQFPRVMSLVDGYVHSIRDSGSPVNIKIENV
-1667 EDIQKSEKWAKKFY
+1667 
-1681 SELGTKSP
+1681 TKTQQ
-1689 FFRAWFG
+1689 FKRWFG
-1696 DWRENDTGSVKVIAD
+1696 NW
-1711 KSSERGT
+1711 
-1718 TKNNDT
+1718 
-1724 GWDII
+1724 
-1729 VSKKVSKETEHQSS
+1729 ETHPE
-1743 AAVKNAVKY
+1743 
-1752 LPYINDI
+1752 
-1759 TQNSILLSSEIS
+1759 T
-1771 NKDNS
+1771 
-1776 LSLMFHSMYS
+1776 
-1786 YTEAMGYPALLKLKV
+1786 
-1801 EELADEKSGQSV
+1801 
-1813 RRDYILQSIEEEPIS
+1813 
-1828 ESKRLSKAHQSDTG
+1828 
-1842 SSTVSISDLYALVKS
+1842 
-1857 YDKDFKSQ
+1857 
-1865 PSSKVV
+1865 SSKVV
-1871 NEDGSPKVMFHGTS
+1871 NADGTPKVVYHGTNADFWTFS
-1885 NGGFNTFNT
+1885 LANRGKNGDKLGVGYYFVDNKSSAER
-1894 YGSNFGLFGIG
+1894 YGDRVIE
-1905 SYFTDDSSVA
+1905 A
-1915 EEYTHKGKGTNPQVY
+1915 
-1930 SVYLDIKNPIDMDA
+1930 YLDIKKPASAEVMEISRKDWEKFLDFAMEHRDEYIDGE
-1944 VANAD
+1944 
-1949 AWKNAAQEVF
+1949 WKGN
-1959 DEGYFENCKTNEDY
+1959 DIN
-1973 FKALKEY
+1973 KEY
-1980 CADEEMYRAD
+1980 ELTDFDYGSNDAELIKGFLNGIAAGNKDVTEAYLEMLKD
-1990 AYEFIE
+1990 ST
-1996 NAIEEMGYDG
+1996 GYDG
-2006 ITHIGGG
+2006 I
-2013 RFNKDS
+2013 
-2019 ENRHRVYIAFDPTQI
+2019 VYNTDNTDYYVAFTPEQI
-2034 KSVENLGTFD
+2034 KSATDNIGTFD
-2044 KSKGDIR
+2044 KD
-2051 YSKQLDTD
+2051 
-2059 GKEFVRVDDTTINEK
+2059 N
-2074 NPKDIVKALKQIAE
+2074 KDI
-2088 SKGFHDMKINGQ
+2088 
-2100 SIGLSN
+2100 
-2106 KRGINEWVFSKSATS
+2106 
-2121 LYKNNPQAFDDK
+2121 
-2133 MQSFQN
+2133 
-2139 ADELLETA
+2139 
-2147 KSYINEE
+2147 
-2154 AVHKKKFDN
+2154 
-2163 FARGD
+2163 
-2168 IRFKVGENGYV
+2168 
-2179 ADILVGIKQNQNAEL
+2179 
-2194 YDIVNITP
+2194 
-2202 TKITEVQHD
+2202 
-2211 SVVAKA
+2211 
-2217 TQIRDETSVDSSV
+2217 
-2230 PQTNSNV
+2230 
-2237 NTNAENSSDSSP
+2237 
-2249 DTRYSK
+2249 
-2255 ELDSKL
+2255 
-2261 SMEINRETSLD
+2261 
-2272 PEGTFQSRGIIL
+2272 
-2284 NGKQVG
+2284 
-2290 TVGINIY
+2290 
-2297 DDFTLIERLDVDE
+2297 
-2310 EYRNKGIGSKII
+2310 
-2322 TDIASE
+2322 
-2328 FDTTYIVPDNENA
+2328 
-2341 KRLYERLGDEVTD
+2341 
-2354 DDVVEYLDDG
+2354 
-2364 YGVYEI
+2364 
-2370 NPYYYDESTKRYS
+2370 RYS

-2447 QLTKFFDVIEHPKA
+2447 QLTKFFEVIEHPKA

-2474 ANITAQNLYNEFRV
+2474 ANVTAQNLYNEFRI

-2561 NENTTNPS
+2561 NESTTNPS

-2659 TLKVAMD
+2659 TLKVTMD

-2722 LHEMFTNPTKQK
+2722 LHEMFTNPTKKK

-2844 LTRMANYLVKQSN
+2844 LTRMVNHLVKQSN

-2954 STVAGSTQAKKNLI
+2954 STIAGSTQAKKNLI

-3249 YNRTLNT
+3249 YNRILNT

-3298 IQQSAEDIAMR
+3298 IQHSAEDIAMR

-3368 PISTNRLFKT
+3368 PISTNRFFKT

-3457 IQADGETKWTD
+3457 IKADGETKWTD

-3526 YENQKTKANYA
+3526 YENQKTKVNYA
-3537 ADMIVSLAQ
+3537 TDMIASLAQ

-3579 NKVYYNLG
+3579 NKVCYNLG
-3587 NANARTNKNF
+3587 NVTARTNKNF

-3624 TGAKAFGVPYSNI
+3624 TGAKAFGVPYNNI

-3716 EMTLEEFDDYI
+3716 EMTLEEFDNYI

-3745 KWSSLST
+3745 KWSSLNT

-3778 SAKSN
+3778 SPKSN

-3788 CDNKVDFQTYA
+3788 CGNKVDFQTYA
-3799 RVIINQAKN
+3799 RVIINQAEK

>member
-159 NAKQNHPVVTDINP
+159 NAKQNSPVVTDTGVKSTLDYIGKSGTNAFQGSLDDILTGSEAVLTGLGGDVVVNVIN
-173 VSDWLNYIF
+173 
-182 ESEQNYGRGGI
+182 
-193 ENLSYSGGAF
+193 
-203 GAGALEVIKNAAK
+203 
-216 AISGDKEAQNV
+216 AISGDKQAQDKL
-227 IKNDAKNTKDKIVA
+227 KNDLKADS
-241 AFEKNRE
+241 
-248 NPYGTP
+248 
-254 DEQLQEGEHLE
+254 E
-265 NLKKVWNKINP
+265 NLKQDFKSLLKGY
-276 ISNVAKAAS
+276 SNDENDEKTQTTKFTKAYVDYMNNIAPES
-285 VFNSTPYNKG
+285 VT
-295 FAEYKNT
+295 E
-302 NTPEYQK
+302 Q
-309 DVIQKE
+309 VQQE
-315 IERTHPVQSAK
+315 IERTHPIQAAK
-326 PQYSPTQI
+326 DKYSPTQI
-334 IKNLLTNTAYNMPAI
+334 VKNIYTNTNNMLPQIVFAQSLGGI
-349 AVSMATRGT
+349 AGSVVG
-358 DAARYANYI
+358 
-367 SGATLGIQ
+367 GAMLGMQ
-375 SMSDSYDESKKEGA
+375 SMPGAYRDAKAEGA
-389 TDEEAAQYAML
+389 TDEQAVQYAVL

-405 GVMDTVLGGVSGATG
+405 GAGDTILGGIGGATV

-427 SNLAS
+427 SKLAS
-432 HIVRTP
+432 HILRTP
-438 LAKTMVETGFDM
+438 LAKTMVETGLNM
-450 LEEGMQESAQ
+450 LEEGGQEVAQ
-460 NYITTINKRVTY
+460 NFITTINKRVTY

-479 VEDAVYEGVLG
+479 VEGAVYEGVLG
-490 GLNSLVLSPGKAY
+490 GLDSLVLSPGKAY

-542 SKGADEVIADSET
+542 SKGADEVIADSKT

-630 NNTVDYVNELITEQ
+630 NNTVDYVNELIIEQ

-659 SQISEDAQTAAVQKQ
+659 SQISEDAQTAAIQKQ

-802 KSGGSNADTATKE
+802 KSGGSNADASTKE

-935 TTTTIDNLTRLVKE
+935 TTTTIDNLMRLVKE

-1020 KNEDILSQLI
+1020 KNEDVLSQLI

-1070 LGSEIDAKVE
+1070 LGNEIDAKVE

-1095 NSKIGNTS
+1095 NSRIGNTS

-1130 FIKSYK
+1130 FMKSYK

-1203 RDKYYE
+1203 LDKYYE

-1372 EVDIE
+1372 EVDTE

-1386 VNQEDYLKWLHSL
+1386 VNQEDYLKWLHGL

-1414 PYTSNGN
+1414 PYTRNGN

-1512 KSGIDNRFIEQDRI
+1512 ESGIDNRFIEQDRI

-1562 VDDIKSAPVDIFE
+1562 VDNIKSAPVDIFE

-1634 AKQLDTGT
+1634 SKQLDTENNT
-1642 SSEITQADVEQLR
+1642 PVSQ
-1655 SIGRKSISEFTS
+1655 SISSWKTS
-1667 EDIQKSEKWAKKFY
+1667 IKQ
-1681 SELGTKSP
+1681 
-1689 FFRAWFG
+1689 
-1696 DWRENDTGSVKVIAD
+1696 V
-1711 KSSERGT
+1711 
-1718 TKNNDT
+1718 
-1724 GWDII
+1724 
-1729 VSKKVSKETEHQSS
+1729 
-1743 AAVKNAVKY
+1743 
-1752 LPYINDI
+1752 
-1759 TQNSILLSSEIS
+1759 
-1771 NKDNS
+1771 
-1776 LSLMFHSMYS
+1776 
-1786 YTEAMGYPALLKLKV
+1786 PAL
-1801 EELADEKSGQSV
+1801 
-1813 RRDYILQSIEEEPIS
+1813 
-1828 ESKRLSKAHQSDTG
+1828 
-1842 SSTVSISDLYALVKS
+1842 
-1857 YDKDFKSQ
+1857 F
-1865 PSSKVV
+1865 
-1871 NEDGSPKVMFHGTS
+1871 
-1885 NGGFNTFNT
+1885 
-1894 YGSNFGLFGIG
+1894 
-1905 SYFTDDSSVA
+1905 
-1915 EEYTHKGKGTNPQVY
+1915 
-1930 SVYLDIKNPIDMDA
+1930 KNPNVKFGETNID
-1944 VANAD
+1944 
-1949 AWKNAAQEVF
+1949 
-1959 DEGYFENCKTNEDY
+1959 
-1973 FKALKEY
+1973 
-1980 CADEEMYRAD
+1980 
-1990 AYEFIE
+1990 
-1996 NAIEEMGYDG
+1996 
-2006 ITHIGGG
+2006 IGGG
-2013 RFNKDS
+2013 RFDLATDFLR
-2019 ENRHRVYIAFDPTQI
+2019 ENGTKNMLFDPYNRSEEVNKATLDYLRDGNRADTATCANVLNVI
-2034 KSVENLGTFD
+2034 KEADARANVILETAKSIKQDGTAYFMVYEGDGSGTGKETSSGWQNNKKTADYVSEIEQYFNSVDRKGKLITATDPKENLPKAAWELSPGNAV
-2044 KSKGDIR
+2044 R
-2051 YSKQLDTD
+2051 YSKQLNSNDFTYDALVSKPAMKIIDIKSSVDTNAT
-2059 GKEFVRVDDTTINEK
+2059 RA
-2074 NPKDIVKALKQIAE
+2074 DIIEKALENAKKH
-2088 SKGFHDMKINGQ
+2088 SVD
-2100 SIGLSN
+2100 
-2106 KRGINEWVFSKSATS
+2106 SKSES
-2121 LYKNNPQAFDDK
+2121 GIYVKNTD
-2133 MQSFQN
+2133 SG
-2139 ADELLETA
+2139 T
-2147 KSYINEE
+2147 
-2154 AVHKKKFDN
+2154 
-2163 FARGD
+2163 
-2168 IRFKVGENGYV
+2168 
-2179 ADILVGIKQNQNAEL
+2179 DILVGKNGLSHGLHRNYFKNAEL
-2194 YDIVNITP
+2194 TSHVGDFLENAILINRHNAREQSKEGSIYLGLLRDGENLYIGRAITNDSNVLENVEALYALSNKKESVAHNRLDSEDNLRLDTDSEISIADFLNIVKDKYADVLPQNVLDSLNVERP
-2202 TKITEVQHD
+2202 NSSVSD
-2211 SVVAKA
+2211 SV
-2217 TQIRDETSVDSSV
+2217 
-2230 PQTNSNV
+2230 
-2237 NTNAENSSDSSP
+2237 
-2249 DTRYSK
+2249 RYSK
-2255 ELDSKL
+2255 ELDGNL
-2261 SMEINRETSLD
+2261 SMKIDRETSLD
-2272 PEGTFQSRGIIL
+2272 PEGIFQSRSIIL

-2290 TVGINIY
+2290 AAGINIY

-2636 RNENKRLAEEANAA
+2636 RSENKRLAEEANAA

-2659 TLKVAMD
+2659 TLKVTMD

-2844 LTRMANYLVKQSN
+2844 LTRMVNYLVKQSN

-2875 IDELSGHKTRI
+2875 IAELSGHKTRI

-2954 STVAGSTQAKKNLI
+2954 STIAGSTQAKKNLI

-3135 APLNNSMERAFNAN
+3135 APLNNSMERAFNTD

-3161 NGVKYMQDFIDK
+3161 NGVKYMQDFIDR
-3173 INGNEPKSTL
+3173 INGNEPKRTTGDN
-3183 AELTDKIPLWV
+3183 ANKIL
-3194 PNNAKKAAVSANIST
+3194 NFFSNSAKKAAVSANIST

-3249 YNRTLNT
+3249 YNRILDT

-3263 AVIKSLGY
+3263 AVIKSMGY

-3291 AYKKTKY
+3291 AYKKAKY

-3338 STDEFNRRVADK
+3338 STDQFNRHVADK

-3368 PISTNRLFKT
+3368 PISTNRGFRT
-3378 LYPFMNEPVKT
+3378 AMPFMNEPVKT

-3401 NGKSGAKKQLT
+3401 NGKAGAKKQLT

-3480 VPYIAQIYDTIA
+3480 VPFIAQAYDTIA

-3506 PVADLVGNGMY
+3506 PLADLVGNGMY
-3517 FFNSLSKED
+3517 FFKSLGKED
-3526 YENQKTKANYA
+3526 YENQKTKLNYG
-3537 ADMIVSLAQ
+3537 ADMIASLAQ
-3546 ILGIPGSTLKRD
+3546 ALGIPGSTLKRD

-3663 DLNTFVPNMKV
+3663 DLNSFVPNMKV

-3716 EMTLEEFDDYI
+3716 EMTLEEFDNYI

-3745 KWSSLST
+3745 KWSSLNT

-3799 RVIINQAKN
+3799 RVIINQAEK

>member
-22 EEKNKSNSETQESET
+22 EEKNKSNGETRESET
-37 TSSNTKLHENL
+37 ASSSTKIHENL

-112 VNAKTTP
+112 VNSKTTP

-125 DQYLHVSKANLPKT
+125 NQYLHVSKANLPKT

-159 NAKQNHPVVTDINP
+159 NAKQNHHVVTDINP
-173 VSDWLNYIF
+173 VTDWLNYIF
-182 ESEQNYGRGGI
+182 DSEQNYGRGGI
-193 ENLSYSGGAF
+193 ENLAYSVDAF
-203 GAGALEVIKNAAK
+203 GAGALEVIKNTAK
-216 AISGDKEAQNV
+216 AISGDKEAQDI
-227 IKNDAKNTKDKIVA
+227 IKNDAKYTKDKIVA
-241 AFEKNRE
+241 AFKKNRE

-254 DEQLQEGEHLE
+254 GEQLQEGEHLE

-276 ISNVAKAAS
+276 ISNAAKAAS

-295 FAEYKNT
+295 FAEYQNT
-302 NTPEYQK
+302 HTPEYQK

-315 IERTHPVQSAK
+315 IERTHPIQSAK

-334 IKNLLTNTAYNMPAI
+334 VKGLLTNTAYNMPAI
-349 AVSMATRGT
+349 AVSVASRGT
-358 DAARYANYI
+358 AAAPYANYI

-375 SMSDSYDESKKEGA
+375 SMSDSYDEAKKEGA

-432 HIVRTP
+432 HIVKTP
-438 LAKTMVETGFDM
+438 LAKTMVETGLDM

-472 NPDAEFD
+472 NPDAKFD
-479 VEDAVYEGVLG
+479 IDGAVYEGVLG

-503 SRYQVNKAS
+503 SRYQVNKSS
-512 YDTVNSLSIAANKVS
+512 YDTVNSLSIAASKVS
-527 SEQDAKVISDIADQI
+527 SEQDAKIITDMADQI
-542 SKGADEVIADSET
+542 SKGADEVIADSKT

-659 SQISEDAQTAAVQKQ
+659 GQISEDAQTVAIQKQ

-734 TSASATAEAQQAKAT
+734 TSANATTEAQQTQTT

-789 VRSAVDYIHDVYA
+789 VRSAVDYVHDVYA
-802 KSGGSNADTATKE
+802 KSGGSNADASTKE

-847 VKNVEIDESIT
+847 VKNVEIDKSIT

-911 VSDIL
+911 VGDIL
-916 KAASESKVFNKE
+916 KAARESKVFNKE

-935 TTTTIDNLTRLVKE
+935 TTTTVDNLTRLVKE

-1070 LGSEIDAKVE
+1070 LGNEIDAKVE

-1095 NSKIGNTS
+1095 NSKIGNTP

-1130 FIKSYK
+1130 FMKSYE

-1168 INPANSDN
+1168 INPANPDN

-1189 RIEYE
+1189 KIEYE

-1209 LYRKFG
+1209 LYGKFG

-1372 EVDIE
+1372 EVDTE

-1386 VNQEDYLKWLHSL
+1386 VNQDDYLKWLHSL
-1399 FDGGEKKSGVSNGKD
+1399 FDGGEKKSGVPNGKE
-1414 PYTSNGN
+1414 PYTRNGN

-1451 ATSIFVGSKTIRA
+1451 ATSVFVGSKTIRA
-1464 ESATEYSSL
+1464 ESAAEYSSL

-1487 PEEAKAAWDE
+1487 PEEAKAAWNE

-1512 KSGIDNRFIEQDRI
+1512 ESGIDNRFIEQDRI

-1575 AKPERVVGL
+1575 AKPERVVAL

-1592 PSDVNSD
+1592 PSDINSD

-1634 AKQLDTGT
+1634 SKQLDKYDYSKSFSEQIEDYKNGVFPYNDTLIVRGTPKVFQDVGFNALPMTYTQTHLKDALANIDGAHLGEAQLKQLPSALEHPIAIINSATKPGRAVAIIEIPGNSANTIAAIEVDGTGIINGQKVDSNAIVSAYT
-1642 SSEITQADVEQLR
+1642 KKNAISKLLNDAIDSEMSGNISIYYIDKNKAMQLSSAIGVQFPGGFKNIDGYVHSIRDSGSPVNIKIENVTKTQQFKR
-1655 SIGRKSISEFTS
+1655 
-1667 EDIQKSEKWAKKFY
+1667 
-1681 SELGTKSP
+1681 
-1689 FFRAWFG
+1689 WFG
-1696 DWRENDTGSVKVIAD
+1696 NW
-1711 KSSERGT
+1711 
-1718 TKNNDT
+1718 
-1724 GWDII
+1724 
-1729 VSKKVSKETEHQSS
+1729 ETHPE
-1743 AAVKNAVKY
+1743 
-1752 LPYINDI
+1752 
-1759 TQNSILLSSEIS
+1759 T
-1771 NKDNS
+1771 
-1776 LSLMFHSMYS
+1776 
-1786 YTEAMGYPALLKLKV
+1786 
-1801 EELADEKSGQSV
+1801 
-1813 RRDYILQSIEEEPIS
+1813 
-1828 ESKRLSKAHQSDTG
+1828 
-1842 SSTVSISDLYALVKS
+1842 
-1857 YDKDFKSQ
+1857 
-1865 PSSKVV
+1865 SSKVV
-1871 NEDGSPKVMFHGTS
+1871 NTDGTPKVVYHGTNADFWTFS
-1885 NGGFNTFNT
+1885 LANRGKNGEKLGVGYYFVDNKSSAER
-1894 YGSNFGLFGIG
+1894 YGDRVIE
-1905 SYFTDDSSVA
+1905 A
-1915 EEYTHKGKGTNPQVY
+1915 
-1930 SVYLDIKNPIDMDA
+1930 YLDIKKPASAEVMEISRKDWEKFLDFAIEHRDEYIDGE
-1944 VANAD
+1944 
-1949 AWKNAAQEVF
+1949 WK
-1959 DEGYFENCKTNEDY
+1959 GNEIN
-1973 FKALKEY
+1973 KEY
-1980 CADEEMYRAD
+1980 ELTDFDYGSNDAELIKGFLNGIAAGNKDVTEAYLEMLKD
-1990 AYEFIE
+1990 ST
-1996 NAIEEMGYDG
+1996 GYDG
-2006 ITHIGGG
+2006 IAYNTD
-2013 RFNKDS
+2013 NTDYY
-2019 ENRHRVYIAFDPTQI
+2019 VAFTPEQI
-2034 KSVENLGTFD
+2034 KSATDNIGTFD
-2044 KSKGDIR
+2044 KD
-2051 YSKQLDTD
+2051 
-2059 GKEFVRVDDTTINEK
+2059 N
-2074 NPKDIVKALKQIAE
+2074 KDI
-2088 SKGFHDMKINGQ
+2088 
-2100 SIGLSN
+2100 
-2106 KRGINEWVFSKSATS
+2106 
-2121 LYKNNPQAFDDK
+2121 
-2133 MQSFQN
+2133 
-2139 ADELLETA
+2139 
-2147 KSYINEE
+2147 
-2154 AVHKKKFDN
+2154 
-2163 FARGD
+2163 
-2168 IRFKVGENGYV
+2168 
-2179 ADILVGIKQNQNAEL
+2179 
-2194 YDIVNITP
+2194 
-2202 TKITEVQHD
+2202 
-2211 SVVAKA
+2211 
-2217 TQIRDETSVDSSV
+2217 
-2230 PQTNSNV
+2230 
-2237 NTNAENSSDSSP
+2237 
-2249 DTRYSK
+2249 
-2255 ELDSKL
+2255 
-2261 SMEINRETSLD
+2261 
-2272 PEGTFQSRGIIL
+2272 
-2284 NGKQVG
+2284 
-2290 TVGINIY
+2290 
-2297 DDFTLIERLDVDE
+2297 
-2310 EYRNKGIGSKII
+2310 
-2322 TDIASE
+2322 
-2328 FDTTYIVPDNENA
+2328 
-2341 KRLYERLGDEVTD
+2341 
-2354 DDVVEYLDDG
+2354 
-2364 YGVYEI
+2364 
-2370 NPYYYDESTKRYS
+2370 RYS

-2447 QLTKFFDVIEHPKA
+2447 QLTKFFEVIEHPKA

-2474 ANITAQNLYNEFRV
+2474 ANVTAQNLYNEFRI

-2547 ELWGDLCNL
+2547 ELWSDLCNL

-2561 NENTTNPS
+2561 NESTTNPS

-2659 TLKVAMD
+2659 TLKVTMD

-2734 HIPQNLRAAVGSYLA
+2734 HIPQNLRAAVGSYLT

-2820 LANESPNSGVDSSNN
+2820 LANESPNSGIDSSNN
-2835 ADYIRAVTD
+2835 ADYIRTVTD
-2844 LTRMANYLVKQSN
+2844 LTRMVNHLVKQSN

-2954 STVAGSTQAKKNLI
+2954 STIAGSTQAKKNLI

-3049 NCSEWGNEASMQLY
+3049 NCSDWGNEASMQLY

-3173 INGNEPKSTL
+3173 INGNEPKRTTGENANKVLNFIS
-3183 AELTDKIPLWV
+3183 
-3194 PNNAKKAAVSANIST
+3194 NNAKKAAVSANIST

-3232 YAQITPGVNNI
+3232 YAQIRPGVNNI

-3249 YNRTLNT
+3249 YNRILNT

-3291 AYKKTKY
+3291 AYNKAKY
-3298 IQQSAEDIAMR
+3298 IKQSAEDIAMR

-3338 STDEFNRRVADK
+3338 STDEFNRHVADK

-3368 PISTNRLFKT
+3368 PISTNRFFKT

-3389 AATLISA
+3389 AAALISA

-3401 NGKSGAKKQLT
+3401 NGKAGAKKQLT

-3457 IQADGETKWTD
+3457 IKADGETKWTD

-3526 YENQKTKANYA
+3526 YESQKTKVNYA
-3537 ADMIVSLAQ
+3537 TDMIASLAQ

-3587 NANARTNKNF
+3587 NVTARTNKNF

-3624 TGAKAFGVPYSNI
+3624 TGAKAFGVPYNNI

-3688 KLDNYENA
+3688 KLENYENA

-3716 EMTLEEFDDYI
+3716 EMTLEEFDNYI

-3745 KWSSLST
+3745 KWSSLNT

-3778 SAKSN
+3778 SSKSN

-3799 RVIINQAKN
+3799 RVIINQAEK

>member
-22 EEKNKSNSETQESET
+22 EEKNKSNGETQESET
-37 TSSNTKLHENL
+37 ASSSTKIHENL

-87 ARHQQEQERI
+87 ARYQQEQERI

-125 DQYLHVSKANLPKT
+125 NQYLHVSKANLPKT

-159 NAKQNHPVVTDINP
+159 NVKQNHPVVTDNNP

-182 ESEQNYGRGGI
+182 DSEQNYGRGGI
-193 ENLSYSGGAF
+193 ENLAYSVNAF
-203 GAGALEVIKNAAK
+203 GAGALEVIKNTAK
-216 AISGDKEAQNV
+216 AISGDKEAQDI
-227 IKNDAKNTKDKIVA
+227 IKDDAKYTKDKIVA

-542 SKGADEVIADSET
+542 SKGADEVIADSKT

-630 NNTVDYVNELITEQ
+630 NNTVDYVNELIIEQ

-659 SQISEDAQTAAVQKQ
+659 SQISEDAQTAAIQKQ

-734 TSASATAEAQQAKAT
+734 TSASATSEAQQAKTT

-789 VRSAVDYIHDVYA
+789 VRSAVDYVHDVYA
-802 KSGGSNADTATKE
+802 KSGGSNADASTKE

-1111 LNVDESNG
+1111 LNVDEANG

-1130 FIKSYK
+1130 FMKSYK

-1215 HEKISA
+1215 QDKVSA
-1221 LYPYGNYFEEQLN
+1221 LYPYGIYFEEQLN

-1372 EVDIE
+1372 EVDTE

-1512 KSGIDNRFIEQDRI
+1512 ESGIDNRFIEQDRI

-1634 AKQLDTGT
+1634 
-1642 SSEITQADVEQLR
+1642 
-1655 SIGRKSISEFTS
+1655 
-1667 EDIQKSEKWAKKFY
+1667 
-1681 SELGTKSP
+1681 
-1689 FFRAWFG
+1689 
-1696 DWRENDTGSVKVIAD
+1696 
-1711 KSSERGT
+1711 
-1718 TKNNDT
+1718 
-1724 GWDII
+1724 
-1729 VSKKVSKETEHQSS
+1729 
-1743 AAVKNAVKY
+1743 
-1752 LPYINDI
+1752 
-1759 TQNSILLSSEIS
+1759 
-1771 NKDNS
+1771 
-1776 LSLMFHSMYS
+1776 
-1786 YTEAMGYPALLKLKV
+1786 
-1801 EELADEKSGQSV
+1801 
-1813 RRDYILQSIEEEPIS
+1813 
-1828 ESKRLSKAHQSDTG
+1828 
-1842 SSTVSISDLYALVKS
+1842 
-1857 YDKDFKSQ
+1857 
-1865 PSSKVV
+1865 
-1871 NEDGSPKVMFHGTS
+1871 
-1885 NGGFNTFNT
+1885 
-1894 YGSNFGLFGIG
+1894 
-1905 SYFTDDSSVA
+1905 
-1915 EEYTHKGKGTNPQVY
+1915 
-1930 SVYLDIKNPIDMDA
+1930 
-1944 VANAD
+1944 
-1949 AWKNAAQEVF
+1949 
-1959 DEGYFENCKTNEDY
+1959 
-1973 FKALKEY
+1973 
-1980 CADEEMYRAD
+1980 
-1990 AYEFIE
+1990 
-1996 NAIEEMGYDG
+1996 
-2006 ITHIGGG
+2006 
-2013 RFNKDS
+2013 
-2019 ENRHRVYIAFDPTQI
+2019 
-2034 KSVENLGTFD
+2034 
-2044 KSKGDIR
+2044 
-2051 YSKQLDTD
+2051 SKQLDID
-2059 GKEFVRVDDTTINEK
+2059 GKEFVKVDDTTIDEK

-2088 SKGFHDMKINGQ
+2088 SKGFYDMEINGQ
-2100 SIGLSN
+2100 NIGLSN
-2106 KRGINEWVFSKSATS
+2106 ERGVKEWVYSKDAKS
-2121 LYKNNPQAFDDK
+2121 LYRSNQAAFNDK

-2139 ADELLETA
+2139 ANELIEVA

-2163 FARGD
+2163 FARGEV
-2168 IRFKVGENGYV
+2168 RFKVGDNGYI
-2179 ADILVGIKQNQNAEL
+2179 ADILIGIRRNQSAEL

-2202 TKITEVQHD
+2202 TKITENSGRYVTDSTVQ
-2211 SVVAKA
+2211 
-2217 TQIRDETSVDSSV
+2217 TRQEFSVDSSV

-2237 NTNAENSSDSSP
+2237 NTYAENSSNSS
-2249 DTRYSK
+2249 
-2255 ELDSKL
+2255 
-2261 SMEINRETSLD
+2261 
-2272 PEGTFQSRGIIL
+2272 
-2284 NGKQVG
+2284 
-2290 TVGINIY
+2290 
-2297 DDFTLIERLDVDE
+2297 
-2310 EYRNKGIGSKII
+2310 
-2322 TDIASE
+2322 TDI
-2328 FDTTYIVPDNENA
+2328 
-2341 KRLYERLGDEVTD
+2341 
-2354 DDVVEYLDDG
+2354 
-2364 YGVYEI
+2364 
-2370 NPYYYDESTKRYS
+2370 RYS

-2447 QLTKFFDVIEHPKA
+2447 QLTKFFEVIEHPKA

-2561 NENTTNPS
+2561 SESTTNPS

-2659 TLKVAMD
+2659 TLKVTMD

-2703 VERKNVNMAQK
+2703 VERKNVNMVQK

-2734 HIPQNLRAAVGSYLA
+2734 HIPQNLRAAVGSYLT
-2749 SLNNTKLLN
+2749 SLNNTRLLN

-2770 LQSEQERINSAASKV
+2770 LQSEQERINSAAFKV

-2807 IEALKFELDKLTE
+2807 IEALKFELNKLTE

-2844 LTRMANYLVKQSN
+2844 LTRMVNHLVKQSN

-2954 STVAGSTQAKKNLI
+2954 STIAGSTQAKKNLI

-3173 INGNEPKSTL
+3173 INGNEPKRTTGEN
-3183 AELTDKIPLWV
+3183 ANKILNFV
-3194 PNNAKKAAVSANIST
+3194 SNNAKKAAVSANIST

-3249 YNRTLNT
+3249 YNRILNT

>member
-1 MATKKYNLSELG
+1 MATKKYKNSELG
-13 EIGSFLKSV
+13 ELGKYL
-22 EEKNKSNSETQESET
+22 EESSKKKETDSSNASSALSNSSSVQRYDNLGESLNNYLQKSSGVIRKNDYVNALNAQRKAIGAAVKSAVNSATSSRLPSEISDAEREAIAETTKIARFKESEREEAAKRAKLNWKRQ
-37 TSSNTKLHENL
+37 TSPVVNDLNDVTDAIDYVYKSQHNAGIQGWEDMVGGINAIGAGVL
-48 GSDLVNFL
+48 GGVKQLTSAISGDETAQKAVLNDTAGAWSDAFKKSYADYVN
-56 KDSEKKY
+56 KNSSE
-63 GRITKKDYTTALEN
+63 DA
-77 QRNEIQRAFE
+77 
-87 ARHQQEQERI
+87 
-97 NQSIRD
+97 S
-103 RIGAAAQYQ
+103 AAAQY
-112 VNAKTTP
+112 
-119 LIHDAP
+119 
-125 DQYLHVSKANLPKT
+125 
-139 FAMSEKEEADKRAAR
+139 
-154 QKSIE
+154 
-159 NAKQNHPVVTDINP
+159 
-173 VSDWLNYIF
+173 
-182 ESEQNYGRGGI
+182 
-193 ENLSYSGGAF
+193 
-203 GAGALEVIKNAAK
+203 
-216 AISGDKEAQNV
+216 
-227 IKNDAKNTKDKIVA
+227 
-241 AFEKNRE
+241 
-248 NPYGTP
+248 
-254 DEQLQEGEHLE
+254 
-265 NLKKVWNKINP
+265 
-276 ISNVAKAAS
+276 
-285 VFNSTPYNKG
+285 
-295 FAEYKNT
+295 
-302 NTPEYQK
+302 
-309 DVIQKE
+309 E
-315 IERTHPVQSAK
+315 IERTHPKQAEK
-326 PQYSPTQI
+326 GKYSVTQI
-334 IKNLLTNTAYNMPAI
+334 AKNVTSN
-349 AVSMATRGT
+349 
-358 DAARYANYI
+358 AARMAPQI
-367 SGATLGIQ
+367 AMSAATGKLAGDLAGRIVGATLLGAQ
-375 SMSDSYDESKKEGA
+375 SSVGSYREAKEEGA
-389 TDEEAAQYAML
+389 SDRQAADFAGL
-400 EGVNQ
+400 EFLNQ
-405 GVMDTVLGGVSGATG
+405 GFGDIVIGGIGGATF
-420 GLLDKPI
+420 GLLDKPM
-427 SNLAS
+427 SVLAGA
-432 HIVRTP
+432 ITKTP
-438 LAKTMVETGFDM
+438 IAKTIIQASGNIAGEGLEETG
-450 LEEGMQESAQ
+450 Q
-460 NYITTINKRVTY
+460 NYLTTLNKRLTY
-472 NPDAEFD
+472 KPDDEFD
-479 VEDAVYEGVLG
+479 VDSAVYEGVLG
-490 GLNSLVLSPGKAY
+490 GINAAILGTPKTY
-503 SRYQVNKAS
+503 SQYKVNRAA
-512 YDTVNSLSIAANKVS
+512 YDTVNSLSTAASRVS
-527 SEQDAKVISDIADQI
+527 SEQDAKVISDMADQI
-542 SKGADEVIADSET
+542 SKGADEVIADSKT

-562 AEYIKRGAEAVKKKL
+562 AEYIKRGVEAVK
-577 NENYA
+577 
-582 NIVKN
+582 NILSKSSPNIIKN
-587 NQSVLEKTQEIIRT
+587 NRAVSEKTLEIIRLE
-601 HKTSDAESLSELVN
+601 KSNNIESLTELVK
-615 AVKESGYGGNSNNAV
+615 AVKKSGYSEKNKNAV
-630 NNTVDYVNELITEQ
+630 NNTVDYVNELIRNWNKAVKEANKTVKAKDSKISKDQ
-644 NQVAK
+644 QTAK
-649 TAESIASMQD
+649 T
-659 SQISEDAQTAAVQKQ
+659 QKQ
-674 KANEALEYTN
+674 KAQQTLELAN
-684 TVIPQ
+684 SIIPQ

-696 LRSKRSEIN
+696 LRSQRAEID
-705 ARLKL
+705 ARLKI
-710 DENTETMTN
+710 DENIDSSAAANQTAKTETAKTTESSTSSNPQTQAPTLDSVSDAIIKGSEEEAISKMTSYVEEQAKQTSDSSETIADSLMNSLVSKYDELSSSGNAETAAEFTEKAGELYN
-719 QNVKQEVNTQTTATD
+719 QISENINQIVENARQTANTSQNTEQILRG
-734 TSASATAEAQQAKAT
+734 TSSKTEAQQT
-749 TTERVSNSA
+749 QTNTTERVSNSA

-789 VRSAVDYIHDVYA
+789 VRSAVDYVHDVYA
-802 KSGGSNADTATKE
+802 KSGGSNADASTKE

-832 EKNIKRVETLLKEYG
+832 EKNIKRIETLLKEYG

-911 VSDIL
+911 VGDIL

-935 TTTTIDNLTRLVKE
+935 TTTTVDNLTRLVKE

-981 ARIVADEFKAS
+981 AKIVADEFKAS
-992 HAEEYNSIVDEYV
+992 HAEEYNNIVNEYV

-1070 LGSEIDAKVE
+1070 LGNEIDAKVE

-1130 FIKSYK
+1130 FMKSYE

-1168 INPANSDN
+1168 INPANPDN

-1189 RIEYE
+1189 KIEYE

-1209 LYRKFG
+1209 LYGKFG
-1215 HEKISA
+1215 HEKVSA

-1240 GIISKQSDNPQMMQ
+1240 GIISKQSNNPQMMQ

-1271 TKTTLPS
+1271 TKTTLPP

-1325 YADYLMQSGLTSEE
+1325 YTDYLMQSGLTSEE

-1354 QMVKARNYLANGA
+1354 QMIKARNYLANGA

-1372 EVDIE
+1372 EVDTE

-1399 FDGGEKKSGVSNGKD
+1399 FDGGEKKSGVPNGKE
-1414 PYTSNGN
+1414 PYTRNGN

-1442 SQGDGNTKN
+1442 SQGDGNAKN

-1464 ESATEYSSL
+1464 ESAAEYSSL

-1512 KSGIDNRFIEQDRI
+1512 ESGIDNRFIEQGRI

-1592 PSDVNSD
+1592 PSDINSN

-1634 AKQLDTGT
+1634 SKQLDTDT
-1642 SSEITQADVEQLR
+1642 SSKITQADVEQLR
-1655 SIGRKSISEFTS
+1655 SIGRKSIFEFTS

-1696 DWRENDTGSVKVIAD
+1696 DWRENDTGKTNVVTVPTIDISQAYLEHGNYTV
-1711 KSSERGT
+1711 
-1718 TKNNDT
+1718 NDT
-1724 GWDII
+1724 GWKVYAGKTLNDDTRHHTGGNRINVKSLNAIESILKNAILFDTI
-1729 VSKKVSKETEHQSS
+1729 VSETDTNKKS
-1743 AAVKNAVKY
+1743 AYTAFLHKLY
-1752 LPYINDI
+1752 TPIIYDGQYYIAKS
-1759 TQNSILLSSEIS
+1759 T
-1771 NKDNS
+1771 
-1776 LSLMFHSMYS
+1776 
-1786 YTEAMGYPALLKLKV
+1786 V
-1801 EELADEKSGQSV
+1801 EEYYNESIKDASRKAYNLKTIKIEPAGGQLGITSSSS
-1813 RRDYILQSIEEEPIS
+1813 RP
-1828 ESKRLSKAHQSDTG
+1828 DTD
-1842 SSTVSISDLYALVKS
+1842 STISISDLYALVKG

-1871 NEDGSPKVMFHGTS
+1871 NADGTPKVVYHGTNADFWTFS
-1885 NGGFNTFNT
+1885 LANRGKNGEKLGVGYYFVDNKSSAER
-1894 YGSNFGLFGIG
+1894 YG
-1905 SYFTDDSSVA
+1905 DRVVEA
-1915 EEYTHKGKGTNPQVY
+1915 
-1930 SVYLDIKNPIDMDA
+1930 YLDIKKPASAEVMEISRKDWEKFLDFAIEHRDEYIDGE
-1944 VANAD
+1944 
-1949 AWKNAAQEVF
+1949 WKGN
-1959 DEGYFENCKTNEDY
+1959 DIN
-1973 FKALKEY
+1973 KEY
-1980 CADEEMYRAD
+1980 ELTDFDYGSNDAELIKGFLNGIAAGNKDVTEAYLEMLKD
-1990 AYEFIE
+1990 ST
-1996 NAIEEMGYDG
+1996 GYDG
-2006 ITHIGGG
+2006 IAYNTD
-2013 RFNKDS
+2013 NTDYY
-2019 ENRHRVYIAFDPTQI
+2019 VAFTPEQI
-2034 KSVENLGTFD
+2034 KSATDNIGTFD
-2044 KSKGDIR
+2044 KD
-2051 YSKQLDTD
+2051 
-2059 GKEFVRVDDTTINEK
+2059 N
-2074 NPKDIVKALKQIAE
+2074 KDI
-2088 SKGFHDMKINGQ
+2088 
-2100 SIGLSN
+2100 
-2106 KRGINEWVFSKSATS
+2106 
-2121 LYKNNPQAFDDK
+2121 
-2133 MQSFQN
+2133 
-2139 ADELLETA
+2139 
-2147 KSYINEE
+2147 
-2154 AVHKKKFDN
+2154 
-2163 FARGD
+2163 
-2168 IRFKVGENGYV
+2168 
-2179 ADILVGIKQNQNAEL
+2179 
-2194 YDIVNITP
+2194 
-2202 TKITEVQHD
+2202 
-2211 SVVAKA
+2211 
-2217 TQIRDETSVDSSV
+2217 
-2230 PQTNSNV
+2230 
-2237 NTNAENSSDSSP
+2237 
-2249 DTRYSK
+2249 
-2255 ELDSKL
+2255 
-2261 SMEINRETSLD
+2261 
-2272 PEGTFQSRGIIL
+2272 
-2284 NGKQVG
+2284 
-2290 TVGINIY
+2290 
-2297 DDFTLIERLDVDE
+2297 
-2310 EYRNKGIGSKII
+2310 
-2322 TDIASE
+2322 
-2328 FDTTYIVPDNENA
+2328 
-2341 KRLYERLGDEVTD
+2341 
-2354 DDVVEYLDDG
+2354 
-2364 YGVYEI
+2364 
-2370 NPYYYDESTKRYS
+2370 RYS

-2447 QLTKFFDVIEHPKA
+2447 QLTKFFEVIEHPKA

-2474 ANITAQNLYNEFRV
+2474 ANVTAQNLYNEFRV

-2547 ELWGDLCNL
+2547 ELWGELCNL

-2561 NENTTNPS
+2561 NESTTNPS

-2636 RNENKRLAEEANAA
+2636 WNENKRLAEEANAA

-2659 TLKVAMD
+2659 TLKVTMD

-2820 LANESPNSGVDSSNN
+2820 LANESPNSGIDSSNN
-2835 ADYIRAVTD
+2835 ADYIRTVTD
-2844 LTRMANYLVKQSN
+2844 LTRMVNYLVKQSN

-2863 RKVEAETFAKSW
+2863 RKVEAETFAESW

-2954 STVAGSTQAKKNLI
+2954 STISGSTQAKKNLI

-3100 FTHKLNKNANA
+3100 FTHKLNKNANS

-3173 INGNEPKSTL
+3173 INGNEPKRTTGENANKVLNFIS
-3183 AELTDKIPLWV
+3183 
-3194 PNNAKKAAVSANIST
+3194 NNAKKAAVSANIST

-3243 VKQGKE
+3243 AKQGKE
-3249 YNRTLNT
+3249 YNRILNT

-3291 AYKKTKY
+3291 AYNKAKY
-3298 IQQSAEDIAMR
+3298 IKQSAEDIAMR

-3338 STDEFNRRVADK
+3338 STDEFNRHVADK

-3368 PISTNRLFKT
+3368 PISTNRFFKT

-3389 AATLISA
+3389 AAALISA

-3401 NGKSGAKKQLT
+3401 NGKAGAKKQLT

-3457 IQADGETKWTD
+3457 IKADGETKWTD

-3537 ADMIVSLAQ
+3537 TDMIASLAQ

-3587 NANARTNKNF
+3587 NVTARTNKNF

-3624 TGAKAFGVPYSNI
+3624 TGAKAFGVPYNNI

-3688 KLDNYENA
+3688 KLENYENA

-3716 EMTLEEFDDYI
+3716 EMTLEEFDNYI

-3745 KWSSLST
+3745 KWSSMNT

-3778 SAKSN
+3778 SSKSN

-3799 RVIINQAKN
+3799 RVIINQAEK

>member
-1 MATKKYNLSELG
+1 MATKKYKLSELG
-13 EIGSFLKSV
+13 ELGELVKNYK
-22 EEKNKSNSETQESET
+22 EKNSKKKETDSNNASSALSNSSSVQRYHNLSESLNNYLQKSSGVISKNDYVNALNAQRKAIGAAVKSAVNSATSSRLPLEINDSERNAIAEATKIARFKESEREEAAKRAKLDWKRQ
-37 TSSNTKLHENL
+37 TSPVVN
-48 GSDLVNFL
+48 DLNDVTDAL
-56 KDSEKKY
+56 
-63 GRITKKDYTTALEN
+63 DYVYKS
-77 QRNEIQRAFE
+77 QRNAGIQGWEDMVEGINAIGAGVTGGAKQLISAISGDETAQKAVLNDTAGAWIDAFKKSYADYVNE
-87 ARHQQEQERI
+87 NSSEDA
-97 NQSIRD
+97 S
-103 RIGAAAQYQ
+103 AAAQY
-112 VNAKTTP
+112 
-119 LIHDAP
+119 
-125 DQYLHVSKANLPKT
+125 
-139 FAMSEKEEADKRAAR
+139 
-154 QKSIE
+154 
-159 NAKQNHPVVTDINP
+159 
-173 VSDWLNYIF
+173 
-182 ESEQNYGRGGI
+182 
-193 ENLSYSGGAF
+193 
-203 GAGALEVIKNAAK
+203 
-216 AISGDKEAQNV
+216 
-227 IKNDAKNTKDKIVA
+227 
-241 AFEKNRE
+241 
-248 NPYGTP
+248 
-254 DEQLQEGEHLE
+254 
-265 NLKKVWNKINP
+265 
-276 ISNVAKAAS
+276 
-285 VFNSTPYNKG
+285 
-295 FAEYKNT
+295 
-302 NTPEYQK
+302 
-309 DVIQKE
+309 E
-315 IERTHPVQSAK
+315 IERTHPKQAEK
-326 PQYSPTQI
+326 GKYSVTQI
-334 IKNLLTNTAYNMPAI
+334 AKNVTSNTARMAPQI
-349 AVSMATRGT
+349 AMSAATGKLAGDLAGR
-358 DAARYANYI
+358 I
-367 SGATLGIQ
+367 VGATLLGAQ
-375 SMSDSYDESKKEGA
+375 SSVGSYREAKEEGA
-389 TDEEAAQYAML
+389 SDRQAADFAGL
-400 EGVNQ
+400 EFLNQ
-405 GVMDTVLGGVSGATG
+405 GFGDIVIGGIGGATSG
-420 GLLDKPI
+420 WLDKPLSVLAGAITKTPI
-427 SNLAS
+427 S
-432 HIVRTP
+432 
-438 LAKTMVETGFDM
+438 KTIIQAGGNIAGEGLEETG
-450 LEEGMQESAQ
+450 Q
-460 NYITTINKRVTY
+460 NYLTTLNKRLTY
-472 NPDAEFD
+472 KPDAEFD
-479 VEDAVYEGVLG
+479 VDSAVYEGVLG
-490 GLNSLVLSPGKAY
+490 GINAAILGTPKTY
-503 SRYQVNKAS
+503 SQYKVNRAA

-542 SKGADEVIADSET
+542 SKGADEVIADSKT

-562 AEYIKRGAEAVKKKL
+562 AEYIKRGAEAVK
-577 NENYA
+577 
-582 NIVKN
+582 NILSKSSPNIIKN
-587 NQSVLEKTQEIIRT
+587 NRAVSEKTLEIIRLQ
-601 HKTSDAESLSELVN
+601 KSNDIESLTELVK
-615 AVKESGYGGNSNNAV
+615 AVKNSGYSEKNKNAV
-630 NNTVDYVNELITEQ
+630 NNTVDYVNELIRDWNKVVKEANKTVKAKDSNISKDQ
-644 NQVAK
+644 QTAK
-649 TAESIASMQD
+649 T
-659 SQISEDAQTAAVQKQ
+659 QKQ
-674 KANEALEYTN
+674 KAQGTLELAN
-684 TVIPQ
+684 SMIPQ

-696 LRSKRSEIN
+696 LRSQRAEID
-705 ARLKL
+705 ARLKI
-710 DENTETMTN
+710 DENIVSSTAANQTAKTETVPESNASPNSQPQAPTFESVSDAIINGSEEEAISKMTSYVEEQAKQTSDSSETIADSLMN
-719 QNVKQEVNTQTTATD
+719 SLVSKYDELSSSGNAETAAEFTEKSGELFNKISDNIGQIVENARQTASSSVKTEQANE
-734 TSASATAEAQQAKAT
+734 TSSKAEAQQAKTT

-789 VRSAVDYIHDVYA
+789 VRSAVDYVHDVYA
-802 KSGGSNADTATKE
+802 KSGGSNADASTKE

-832 EKNIKRVETLLKEYG
+832 EKNIKRIETLLKEYG

-876 TGRIYVS
+876 TGKIYVS

-935 TTTTIDNLTRLVKE
+935 TTTTVDNLTRLVKE

-1070 LGSEIDAKVE
+1070 LGNEIDAKVE

-1111 LNVDESNG
+1111 LNVDESSG

-1130 FIKSYK
+1130 FLKSYK

-1209 LYRKFG
+1209 LYGKFG
-1215 HEKISA
+1215 HEKVSA

-1325 YADYLMQSGLTSEE
+1325 YADYLMQSGLTLEE

-1372 EVDIE
+1372 EVDTE

-1414 PYTSNGN
+1414 PYTRNGN

-1634 AKQLDTGT
+1634 SKQLDKYDYSKSFSEQIEDYKNGIIPKYDTLVVGKTPEVFTKIGLNPLPMTYGTGHLSDILKGNVQDHDFGEANLKQIPKALESPVAIFA
-1642 SSEITQADVEQLR
+1642 SSTRPDSSVVAILDLSYNNKPMFAAVEIDGTGKLNGENIDSNAITTLHTRKNAANMLNKALAKESNGDVSVYYLDKNKAIQCLR
-1655 SIGRKSISEFTS
+1655 SSGVQFPRVMSLVDGYVHSIRDSGSPVNIKIENV
-1667 EDIQKSEKWAKKFY
+1667 
-1681 SELGTKSP
+1681 TKTQQ
-1689 FFRAWFG
+1689 FKRWFG
-1696 DWRENDTGSVKVIAD
+1696 NW
-1711 KSSERGT
+1711 
-1718 TKNNDT
+1718 
-1724 GWDII
+1724 
-1729 VSKKVSKETEHQSS
+1729 ETHPE
-1743 AAVKNAVKY
+1743 
-1752 LPYINDI
+1752 
-1759 TQNSILLSSEIS
+1759 T
-1771 NKDNS
+1771 
-1776 LSLMFHSMYS
+1776 
-1786 YTEAMGYPALLKLKV
+1786 
-1801 EELADEKSGQSV
+1801 
-1813 RRDYILQSIEEEPIS
+1813 
-1828 ESKRLSKAHQSDTG
+1828 
-1842 SSTVSISDLYALVKS
+1842 
-1857 YDKDFKSQ
+1857 
-1865 PSSKVV
+1865 SSKVV
-1871 NEDGSPKVMFHGTS
+1871 NADGTPKVVYHGTNADFWTFS
-1885 NGGFNTFNT
+1885 LANRGKNGEKLGVGYYFVDNKSSAER
-1894 YGSNFGLFGIG
+1894 YGDRVIE
-1905 SYFTDDSSVA
+1905 A
-1915 EEYTHKGKGTNPQVY
+1915 
-1930 SVYLDIKNPIDMDA
+1930 YLDIKKPASAEVMEISRKDWEKFLDFAIEHRDEYIDGE
-1944 VANAD
+1944 
-1949 AWKNAAQEVF
+1949 WK
-1959 DEGYFENCKTNEDY
+1959 GNEIN
-1973 FKALKEY
+1973 KEY
-1980 CADEEMYRAD
+1980 ELTDYDYGSNDAALIKGFLNGIAAGNKDVTEAYLEMLKD
-1990 AYEFIE
+1990 ST
-1996 NAIEEMGYDG
+1996 GYDG
-2006 ITHIGGG
+2006 I
-2013 RFNKDS
+2013 
-2019 ENRHRVYIAFDPTQI
+2019 VYNTDNTDYYVAFTPEQI
-2034 KSVENLGTFD
+2034 KSATDNIGTFD
-2044 KSKGDIR
+2044 KDNKDIR

-2059 GKEFVRVDDTTINEK
+2059 GKEFVKVDDTTINEK

-2088 SKGFHDMKINGQ
+2088 SKGFYDMEINGQ
-2100 SIGLSN
+2100 NIGLSN
-2106 KRGINEWVFSKSATS
+2106 ERGVKEWVYSKDAKS
-2121 LYKNNPQAFDDK
+2121 LYRSNQAAFNDK

-2139 ADELLETA
+2139 ANELIEVA

-2163 FARGD
+2163 FARGEV
-2168 IRFKVGENGYV
+2168 RFKVGDNGYI
-2179 ADILVGIKQNQNAEL
+2179 ADILIGIRRNQSAEL

-2202 TKITEVQHD
+2202 TKITENSGRYVTDSTVQ
-2211 SVVAKA
+2211 
-2217 TQIRDETSVDSSV
+2217 TRQEFSVDSSV

-2237 NTNAENSSDSSP
+2237 NTDAENSSNSS
-2249 DTRYSK
+2249 
-2255 ELDSKL
+2255 
-2261 SMEINRETSLD
+2261 
-2272 PEGTFQSRGIIL
+2272 
-2284 NGKQVG
+2284 
-2290 TVGINIY
+2290 
-2297 DDFTLIERLDVDE
+2297 
-2310 EYRNKGIGSKII
+2310 
-2322 TDIASE
+2322 TDI
-2328 FDTTYIVPDNENA
+2328 
-2341 KRLYERLGDEVTD
+2341 
-2354 DDVVEYLDDG
+2354 
-2364 YGVYEI
+2364 
-2370 NPYYYDESTKRYS
+2370 RYS

-2390 EKKKVREAERAAYL
+2390 EKKKIREAERAAYL

-2447 QLTKFFDVIEHPKA
+2447 QLTKFFEVIEHPKA

-2561 NENTTNPS
+2561 SESTTNPS

-2659 TLKVAMD
+2659 TLKVTMD

-2844 LTRMANYLVKQSN
+2844 LTRMVNYLIKQSN

-2954 STVAGSTQAKKNLI
+2954 STIAGSTQAKKNLI

-3173 INGNEPKSTL
+3173 INGNEPKRTTGEN
-3183 AELTDKIPLWV
+3183 ANKILNFV
-3194 PNNAKKAAVSANIST
+3194 SNNAKKAAVSANIST

-3249 YNRTLNT
+3249 YNRILNT

-3298 IQQSAEDIAMR
+3298 IQQSAEDIAIR

-3338 STDEFNRRVADK
+3338 STDEFNRHVADK

-3537 ADMIVSLAQ
+3537 ADMIASLAQ

-3745 KWSSLST
+3745 KWSSLNT

-3799 RVIINQAKN
+3799 RVIINQAEK

>member
-1 MATKKYNLSELG
+1 MATKKYKNSELG
-13 EIGSFLKSV
+13 ELGKYL
-22 EEKNKSNSETQESET
+22 EESSKKKETDSSNASSALSNSSSVQRYDNLGESLNNYLQKSSGVIRKNDYVNALNAQRKAIGAAVKSAVNSATSSRLPSEISDAEREAIAETTKIARFKESEREEAAKRAKLNWKRQ
-37 TSSNTKLHENL
+37 TSPVVNDLNDVTDAIDYVYKSQHNAGIQGWEDMVGGINAIGAGVL
-48 GSDLVNFL
+48 GGVKQLTSAISGDETAQKAVLNDTAGAWSDAFKKSYADYVN
-56 KDSEKKY
+56 KNSSE
-63 GRITKKDYTTALEN
+63 DA
-77 QRNEIQRAFE
+77 
-87 ARHQQEQERI
+87 
-97 NQSIRD
+97 S
-103 RIGAAAQYQ
+103 AAAQY
-112 VNAKTTP
+112 
-119 LIHDAP
+119 
-125 DQYLHVSKANLPKT
+125 
-139 FAMSEKEEADKRAAR
+139 
-154 QKSIE
+154 
-159 NAKQNHPVVTDINP
+159 
-173 VSDWLNYIF
+173 
-182 ESEQNYGRGGI
+182 
-193 ENLSYSGGAF
+193 
-203 GAGALEVIKNAAK
+203 
-216 AISGDKEAQNV
+216 
-227 IKNDAKNTKDKIVA
+227 
-241 AFEKNRE
+241 
-248 NPYGTP
+248 
-254 DEQLQEGEHLE
+254 
-265 NLKKVWNKINP
+265 
-276 ISNVAKAAS
+276 
-285 VFNSTPYNKG
+285 
-295 FAEYKNT
+295 
-302 NTPEYQK
+302 
-309 DVIQKE
+309 E
-315 IERTHPVQSAK
+315 IERTHPKQAEK
-326 PQYSPTQI
+326 GKYSVTQI
-334 IKNLLTNTAYNMPAI
+334 AKNVTSN
-349 AVSMATRGT
+349 
-358 DAARYANYI
+358 AARMAPQI
-367 SGATLGIQ
+367 AMSAATGKLAGDLAGRIVGATLLGAQ
-375 SMSDSYDESKKEGA
+375 SSVGSYREAKEEGA
-389 TDEEAAQYAML
+389 SDRQAADFAGL
-400 EGVNQ
+400 EFLNQ
-405 GVMDTVLGGVSGATG
+405 GFGDIVIGGIGGATF
-420 GLLDKPI
+420 GLLDKPM
-427 SNLAS
+427 SVLAGA
-432 HIVRTP
+432 ITKTP
-438 LAKTMVETGFDM
+438 IAKTIIQASGNIAGEGLEETG
-450 LEEGMQESAQ
+450 Q
-460 NYITTINKRVTY
+460 NYLTTLNKRLTY
-472 NPDAEFD
+472 KPDDEFD
-479 VEDAVYEGVLG
+479 VDSAVYEGVLG
-490 GLNSLVLSPGKAY
+490 GINAAILGTPKTY
-503 SRYQVNKAS
+503 SQYKVNRAA
-512 YDTVNSLSIAANKVS
+512 YDTVNSLSTAASRVS
-527 SEQDAKVISDIADQI
+527 SEQDAKVISDMADQI
-542 SKGADEVIADSET
+542 SKGADEVIADSKT

-562 AEYIKRGAEAVKKKL
+562 AEYIKRGVEEVKKKL
-577 NENYA
+577 NENSA

-630 NNTVDYVNELITEQ
+630 NNTVDYVNELIIEQ

-659 SQISEDAQTAAVQKQ
+659 GQISEDAQTAAVQKQ

-710 DENTETMTN
+710 DENTETAAT
-719 QNVKQEVNTQTTATD
+719 QDVKQEVNTQTTATD
-734 TSASATAEAQQAKAT
+734 TSANATAEAQQT
-749 TTERVSNSA
+749 QTNTTERVSNSA

-789 VRSAVDYIHDVYA
+789 VRSAVDYVHDVYA
-802 KSGGSNADTATKE
+802 KSGGSNADASTKE

-832 EKNIKRVETLLKEYG
+832 EKNIKRIETLLKEYG

-911 VSDIL
+911 VGDIL
-916 KAASESKVFNKE
+916 KAARESKVFNKE

-935 TTTTIDNLTRLVKE
+935 TTTTVDNLTRLVKE

-1070 LGSEIDAKVE
+1070 LGNEIDAKVE

-1095 NSKIGNTS
+1095 NSKIGNTP

-1130 FIKSYK
+1130 FMKSYE

-1168 INPANSDN
+1168 INPANPDN

-1189 RIEYE
+1189 KIEYE

-1209 LYRKFG
+1209 LYGKFG

-1240 GIISKQSDNPQMMQ
+1240 GIISKQSNNPQMMQ

-1325 YADYLMQSGLTSEE
+1325 YTDYLMQSGLTSEE

-1372 EVDIE
+1372 EVDTE

-1399 FDGGEKKSGVSNGKD
+1399 FDGGEKKSGVPNGKE
-1414 PYTSNGN
+1414 PYTRNGN

-1451 ATSIFVGSKTIRA
+1451 ATSVFVGSKTIRA
-1464 ESATEYSSL
+1464 ESAAEYSSL

-1512 KSGIDNRFIEQDRI
+1512 ESGIDNRFIEQDRI

-1546 TQYKLTPAVAA
+1546 TQYKLTPTVAA

-1592 PSDVNSD
+1592 PSDINSD

-1634 AKQLDTGT
+1634 SKQLDTDT
-1642 SSEITQADVEQLR
+1642 SSKITQADVEQLR
-1655 SIGRKSISEFTS
+1655 SIGRKSIFEFTS

-1696 DWRENDTGSVKVIAD
+1696 DWRENDTGTYKAVKASGSSYSGAGRAHNTDMGRDISWGSSLTRETQNHAVKSKIAVSALGDIQSVVENSIYLD
-1711 KSSERGT
+1711 TNISEKSSN
-1718 TKNNDT
+1718 TKMQNTAFMHSLYTVYESN
-1724 GWDII
+1724 G
-1729 VSKKVSKETEHQSS
+1729 Q
-1743 AAVKNAVKY
+1743 KY
-1752 LPYINDI
+1752 
-1759 TQNSILLSSEIS
+1759 
-1771 NKDNS
+1771 
-1776 LSLMFHSMYS
+1776 
-1786 YTEAMGYPALLKLKV
+1786 LLKLFV
-1801 EELADEKSGQSV
+1801 EEALPNKGGEPFSRAYELKDIEKIADLSGGVLSQKGGLTEDKSTT
-1813 RRDYILQSIEEEPIS
+1813 SI
-1828 ESKRLSKAHQSDTG
+1828 
-1842 SSTVSISDLYALVKS
+1842 SISDLYALVKG

-1871 NEDGSPKVMFHGTS
+1871 NTDGTPKVVYHGTTANFTEFKPS
-1885 NGGFNTFNT
+1885 NGALGK
-1894 YGSNFGLFGIG
+1894 GI
-1905 SYFTDDSSVA
+1905 YFTDSKDFAKGYTYQNGVA
-1915 EEYTHKGKGTNPQVY
+1915 VGNVMEC
-1930 SVYLDIKNPIDMDA
+1930 YLDIKNPYIVKYADNYDTDA
-1944 VANAD
+1944 LRE
-1949 AWKNAAQEVF
+1949 K
-1959 DEGYFENCKTNEDY
+1959 
-1973 FKALKEY
+1973 
-1980 CADEEMYRAD
+1980 
-1990 AYEFIE
+1990 
-1996 NAIEEMGYDG
+1996 GYDG
-2006 ITHIGGG
+2006 ILHEATGMY
-2013 RFNKDS
+2013 
-2019 ENRHRVYIAFDPTQI
+2019 VAFDPTQI
-2034 KSVENLGTFD
+2034 KSVDNIGTFD
-2044 KSKGDIR
+2044 KGKGDI
-2051 YSKQLDTD
+2051 
-2059 GKEFVRVDDTTINEK
+2059 
-2074 NPKDIVKALKQIAE
+2074 
-2088 SKGFHDMKINGQ
+2088 
-2100 SIGLSN
+2100 
-2106 KRGINEWVFSKSATS
+2106 
-2121 LYKNNPQAFDDK
+2121 
-2133 MQSFQN
+2133 
-2139 ADELLETA
+2139 
-2147 KSYINEE
+2147 
-2154 AVHKKKFDN
+2154 
-2163 FARGD
+2163 
-2168 IRFKVGENGYV
+2168 
-2179 ADILVGIKQNQNAEL
+2179 
-2194 YDIVNITP
+2194 
-2202 TKITEVQHD
+2202 
-2211 SVVAKA
+2211 
-2217 TQIRDETSVDSSV
+2217 
-2230 PQTNSNV
+2230 
-2237 NTNAENSSDSSP
+2237 
-2249 DTRYSK
+2249 
-2255 ELDSKL
+2255 
-2261 SMEINRETSLD
+2261 
-2272 PEGTFQSRGIIL
+2272 
-2284 NGKQVG
+2284 
-2290 TVGINIY
+2290 
-2297 DDFTLIERLDVDE
+2297 
-2310 EYRNKGIGSKII
+2310 
-2322 TDIASE
+2322 
-2328 FDTTYIVPDNENA
+2328 
-2341 KRLYERLGDEVTD
+2341 
-2354 DDVVEYLDDG
+2354 
-2364 YGVYEI
+2364 
-2370 NPYYYDESTKRYS
+2370 RYS

-2390 EKKKVREAERAAYL
+2390 EKKKVRQAERAAYL
-2404 ERQLVSTAPLGGKAK
+2404 EIQLVSTAPLGGKAK

-2447 QLTKFFDVIEHPKA
+2447 QLTKFFEVIEHPKA

-2474 ANITAQNLYNEFRV
+2474 ANVTAQNLYNEFRI

-2547 ELWGDLCNL
+2547 ELWGELCNL

-2561 NENTTNPS
+2561 NESTTNPR

-2659 TLKVAMD
+2659 TLKVTMD

-2734 HIPQNLRAAVGSYLA
+2734 HIPQNLRAAVGSYLT

-2758 GKTVNSQEITET
+2758 GKTVNSQEITEI
-2770 LQSEQERINSAASKV
+2770 LQSEREKINNEAAKV

-2820 LANESPNSGVDSSNN
+2820 LANESPNSGIDSSNN
-2835 ADYIRAVTD
+2835 ADYIRTVTD
-2844 LTRMANYLVKQSN
+2844 LTRMVNYLVKQSN

-2954 STVAGSTQAKKNLI
+2954 STISGSTQAKKNLI

-3173 INGNEPKSTL
+3173 INGNEPKRTTGENANKVLNFIS
-3183 AELTDKIPLWV
+3183 
-3194 PNNAKKAAVSANIST
+3194 NNAKKAAVSANIST

-3232 YAQITPGVNNI
+3232 YAQIRPGVNNI
-3243 VKQGKE
+3243 VKQSKE
-3249 YNRTLNT
+3249 YNRILNT

-3291 AYKKTKY
+3291 AYNKAKY
-3298 IQQSAEDIAMR
+3298 IKQSAEDIAMR

-3338 STDEFNRRVADK
+3338 STDEFNRHVANK

-3363 VLDTA
+3363 ILDTA
-3368 PISTNRLFKT
+3368 PISTNRFFKT

-3401 NGKSGAKKQLT
+3401 NGKAGAKKQLT

-3431 LVGMW
+3431 LIGMW

-3457 IQADGETKWTD
+3457 IKADGETKWTD

-3537 ADMIVSLAQ
+3537 TDMIASLAQ

-3587 NANARTNKNF
+3587 NVTARTNKNF

-3624 TGAKAFGVPYSNI
+3624 TGAKAFGVPYNNI

-3716 EMTLEEFDDYI
+3716 EMTLEEFDNYI

-3745 KWSSLST
+3745 KWSSLNT

-3778 SAKSN
+3778 SSKSN

-3799 RVIINQAKN
+3799 RVIINQAKK

>member
-1 MATKKYNLSELG
+1 MATKKYKLSELG
-13 EIGSFLKSV
+13 ELGELVKNYK
-22 EEKNKSNSETQESET
+22 EKNSKKKETDSNNASSALSNS
-37 TSSNTKLHENL
+37 SSVQRYHNL
-48 GSDLVNFL
+48 GESLNNYLQKSSGVISKNDYVN
-56 KDSEKKY
+56 
-63 GRITKKDYTTALEN
+63 ALN
-77 QRNEIQRAFE
+77 AQRKA
-87 ARHQQEQERI
+87 
-97 NQSIRD
+97 
-103 RIGAAAQYQ
+103 IGAAVKSA
-112 VNAKTTP
+112 VNSATSSRLP
-119 LIHDAP
+119 LEIND
-125 DQYLHVSKANLPKT
+125 
-139 FAMSEKEEADKRAAR
+139 SERNAIAEATKIARFKESEREEADKRAAR

-193 ENLSYSGGAF
+193 ENVAYSLNAF

-216 AISGDKEAQNV
+216 AISGDKEAQDV

-334 IKNLLTNTAYNMPAI
+334 TKNLLTNTAYNMPAI
-349 AVSMATRGT
+349 AVSVATRGT
-358 DAARYANYI
+358 SAAPYANYI

-375 SMSDSYDESKKEGA
+375 SMSDSYDEAKKEGA
-389 TDEEAAQYAML
+389 TDEEAAQYAVL

-734 TSASATAEAQQAKAT
+734 TSANATTETQQAKTT

-789 VRSAVDYIHDVYA
+789 VRSAVDYVHDVYT
-802 KSGGSNADTATKE
+802 KSGGSNADASTKE

-935 TTTTIDNLTRLVKE
+935 TTTTVDNLMRLVKE

-1020 KNEDILSQLI
+1020 KNEDVLSQLI

-1041 DKIEDFIAKITGKT
+1041 DKIEDFIAKITGKA

-1111 LNVDESNG
+1111 MNVDESNG

-1209 LYRKFG
+1209 LYGKFG
-1215 HEKISA
+1215 HEKVSA

-1372 EVDIE
+1372 EVDTE

-1399 FDGGEKKSGVSNGKD
+1399 FDGGEKMSGVSNGKE
-1414 PYTSNGN
+1414 PYTRNGN

-1487 PEEAKAAWDE
+1487 PEEAKAAWNE

-1512 KSGIDNRFIEQDRI
+1512 ESGIDNRFIEQDRI

-1634 AKQLDTGT
+1634 SKQLDKYDYSKSFSEQIEDYKNGMFPYNDTLIVRGTPKVFQDVGFNALPMTYTQTHLKDALANVDGAHLGEAQLKQLPSALEHPIAIINSATKPGRAVAIIEIPGNSANTIAAIEVDGTGIINGQKVDSNAIVSAYT
-1642 SSEITQADVEQLR
+1642 KKNAISKLLNDAIDSEMSGNISIYYIDKNKAMQLSSAIGVQFPGGFKNIDGYVHSIRDSGSPVNIKIENVTKTQQFKR
-1655 SIGRKSISEFTS
+1655 
-1667 EDIQKSEKWAKKFY
+1667 
-1681 SELGTKSP
+1681 
-1689 FFRAWFG
+1689 WFG
-1696 DWRENDTGSVKVIAD
+1696 NW
-1711 KSSERGT
+1711 
-1718 TKNNDT
+1718 
-1724 GWDII
+1724 
-1729 VSKKVSKETEHQSS
+1729 ETHPE
-1743 AAVKNAVKY
+1743 
-1752 LPYINDI
+1752 
-1759 TQNSILLSSEIS
+1759 T
-1771 NKDNS
+1771 
-1776 LSLMFHSMYS
+1776 
-1786 YTEAMGYPALLKLKV
+1786 
-1801 EELADEKSGQSV
+1801 
-1813 RRDYILQSIEEEPIS
+1813 
-1828 ESKRLSKAHQSDTG
+1828 
-1842 SSTVSISDLYALVKS
+1842 
-1857 YDKDFKSQ
+1857 
-1865 PSSKVV
+1865 SSKVV
-1871 NEDGSPKVMFHGTS
+1871 NADGTPKVVYHGTNADFWTFS
-1885 NGGFNTFNT
+1885 LANRGKNGEKLGVGYYFVDNKSSAER
-1894 YGSNFGLFGIG
+1894 YG
-1905 SYFTDDSSVA
+1905 DRVVEA
-1915 EEYTHKGKGTNPQVY
+1915 
-1930 SVYLDIKNPIDMDA
+1930 YLDIKKPASAEVMEISRKDWEKFLDFAMERRDEYIDGE
-1944 VANAD
+1944 
-1949 AWKNAAQEVF
+1949 WK
-1959 DEGYFENCKTNEDY
+1959 GNEIN
-1973 FKALKEY
+1973 KEY
-1980 CADEEMYRAD
+1980 ELTDYDYGSNDAALIKGFLNGIAAGNKDVTEAYLEMLKD
-1990 AYEFIE
+1990 ST
-1996 NAIEEMGYDG
+1996 GYDG
-2006 ITHIGGG
+2006 IAYNTD
-2013 RFNKDS
+2013 NTDYY
-2019 ENRHRVYIAFDPTQI
+2019 VAFTPEQI
-2034 KSVENLGTFD
+2034 KSATDNIGTFD
-2044 KSKGDIR
+2044 KD
-2051 YSKQLDTD
+2051 
-2059 GKEFVRVDDTTINEK
+2059 N
-2074 NPKDIVKALKQIAE
+2074 KDI
-2088 SKGFHDMKINGQ
+2088 
-2100 SIGLSN
+2100 
-2106 KRGINEWVFSKSATS
+2106 
-2121 LYKNNPQAFDDK
+2121 
-2133 MQSFQN
+2133 
-2139 ADELLETA
+2139 
-2147 KSYINEE
+2147 
-2154 AVHKKKFDN
+2154 
-2163 FARGD
+2163 
-2168 IRFKVGENGYV
+2168 
-2179 ADILVGIKQNQNAEL
+2179 
-2194 YDIVNITP
+2194 
-2202 TKITEVQHD
+2202 
-2211 SVVAKA
+2211 
-2217 TQIRDETSVDSSV
+2217 
-2230 PQTNSNV
+2230 
-2237 NTNAENSSDSSP
+2237 
-2249 DTRYSK
+2249 
-2255 ELDSKL
+2255 
-2261 SMEINRETSLD
+2261 
-2272 PEGTFQSRGIIL
+2272 
-2284 NGKQVG
+2284 
-2290 TVGINIY
+2290 
-2297 DDFTLIERLDVDE
+2297 
-2310 EYRNKGIGSKII
+2310 
-2322 TDIASE
+2322 
-2328 FDTTYIVPDNENA
+2328 
-2341 KRLYERLGDEVTD
+2341 
-2354 DDVVEYLDDG
+2354 
-2364 YGVYEI
+2364 
-2370 NPYYYDESTKRYS
+2370 RYS

-2447 QLTKFFDVIEHPKA
+2447 QLTRFFEVIEHPKA

-2561 NENTTNPS
+2561 NESTTNPS

-2636 RNENKRLAEEANAA
+2636 RNENKRLAEEVNAA

-2659 TLKVAMD
+2659 TLKVTMD

-2844 LTRMANYLVKQSN
+2844 LTRMVNYLVKQSN

-2893 SQFKKLLDGVGYSF
+2893 SQFKKLLDGVGYSL

-2954 STVAGSTQAKKNLI
+2954 STIAGSTQAKKNLI

-3135 APLNNSMERAFNAN
+3135 APLNNSMERAFNTD

-3161 NGVKYMQDFIDK
+3161 NGVKYMQDFIDR
-3173 INGNEPKSTL
+3173 INGNEPKRTTGDN
-3183 AELTDKIPLWV
+3183 ANKIL
-3194 PNNAKKAAVSANIST
+3194 NFFSNSAKKAAVSANIST

-3249 YNRTLNT
+3249 YNRILDT

-3263 AVIKSLGY
+3263 AVIKSMGY

-3291 AYKKTKY
+3291 AYKKAKY

-3338 STDEFNRRVADK
+3338 STDEFNRHVADK

-3368 PISTNRLFKT
+3368 PISTNRGFRT
-3378 LYPFMNEPVKT
+3378 AMPFMNEPVKT

-3401 NGKSGAKKQLT
+3401 NGKAGAKKQLT

-3480 VPYIAQIYDTIA
+3480 VPFIAQAYDTIA

-3506 PVADLVGNGMY
+3506 PLADLVGNGMY

-3663 DLNTFVPNMKV
+3663 DLNSFVPNMKV

-3799 RVIINQAKN
+3799 RVIINQAEK

>member
-1 MATKKYNLSELG
+1 MATKKYKNSELG
-13 EIGSFLKSV
+13 ELGKYL
-22 EEKNKSNSETQESET
+22 EESSKKKETDSSNASSALSNSSSVQRYDNLGESLNNYLQKSSGVIRKNDYVNALNAQRKAIGAAVKSAVNSATSSRLPSEISDAEREAIAETTKIARFKESEREEAAKRAKLNWKRQ
-37 TSSNTKLHENL
+37 TSPVVNDLNDVTDAIDYVYKSQHNAGIQGWEDMVGGINAIGAGVL
-48 GSDLVNFL
+48 GGVKQLTSAISGDETAQKAVLNDTAGAWSDAFKKSYADYVN
-56 KDSEKKY
+56 KNSSE
-63 GRITKKDYTTALEN
+63 DA
-77 QRNEIQRAFE
+77 
-87 ARHQQEQERI
+87 
-97 NQSIRD
+97 S
-103 RIGAAAQYQ
+103 AAAQY
-112 VNAKTTP
+112 
-119 LIHDAP
+119 
-125 DQYLHVSKANLPKT
+125 
-139 FAMSEKEEADKRAAR
+139 
-154 QKSIE
+154 
-159 NAKQNHPVVTDINP
+159 
-173 VSDWLNYIF
+173 
-182 ESEQNYGRGGI
+182 
-193 ENLSYSGGAF
+193 
-203 GAGALEVIKNAAK
+203 
-216 AISGDKEAQNV
+216 
-227 IKNDAKNTKDKIVA
+227 
-241 AFEKNRE
+241 
-248 NPYGTP
+248 
-254 DEQLQEGEHLE
+254 
-265 NLKKVWNKINP
+265 
-276 ISNVAKAAS
+276 
-285 VFNSTPYNKG
+285 
-295 FAEYKNT
+295 
-302 NTPEYQK
+302 
-309 DVIQKE
+309 E
-315 IERTHPVQSAK
+315 IERTHPKQAEK
-326 PQYSPTQI
+326 GKYSVTQI
-334 IKNLLTNTAYNMPAI
+334 AKNVTSN
-349 AVSMATRGT
+349 
-358 DAARYANYI
+358 AARMAPQI
-367 SGATLGIQ
+367 AMSAATGKLAGDLAGRIVGATLLGAQ
-375 SMSDSYDESKKEGA
+375 SSVGSYREAKEEGA
-389 TDEEAAQYAML
+389 SDRQAADFAGL
-400 EGVNQ
+400 EFLNQ
-405 GVMDTVLGGVSGATG
+405 GFGDIVIGGIGGATF
-420 GLLDKPI
+420 GLLDKPM
-427 SNLAS
+427 SVLAGA
-432 HIVRTP
+432 ITKTP
-438 LAKTMVETGFDM
+438 IAKTIIQASGNIAGEGLEETG
-450 LEEGMQESAQ
+450 Q
-460 NYITTINKRVTY
+460 NYLTTLNKRLTY
-472 NPDAEFD
+472 KPDDEFD
-479 VEDAVYEGVLG
+479 VDSAVYEGVLG
-490 GLNSLVLSPGKAY
+490 GINAAILGTPKTY
-503 SRYQVNKAS
+503 SQYKVNRAA
-512 YDTVNSLSIAANKVS
+512 YDTVNSLSTAASRVS
-527 SEQDAKVISDIADQI
+527 SEQDAKVISDMADQI
-542 SKGADEVIADSET
+542 SKGADEVIADSKT

-562 AEYIKRGAEAVKKKL
+562 AEYIKRGVEEVKKKL
-577 NENYA
+577 NENSA

-630 NNTVDYVNELITEQ
+630 NNTVDYVNELIIEQ

-659 SQISEDAQTAAVQKQ
+659 GQISEDAQTAAVQKQ

-710 DENTETMTN
+710 DENTETAAT
-719 QNVKQEVNTQTTATD
+719 QDVKQEVNTQTTATD
-734 TSASATAEAQQAKAT
+734 TSANATAEAQQT
-749 TTERVSNSA
+749 QTNTTERVSNSA

-789 VRSAVDYIHDVYA
+789 VRSAVDYVHDVYA
-802 KSGGSNADTATKE
+802 KSGGSNADASTKE

-832 EKNIKRVETLLKEYG
+832 EKNIKRIETLLKEYG

-911 VSDIL
+911 VGDIL
-916 KAASESKVFNKE
+916 KAARESKVFNKE

-935 TTTTIDNLTRLVKE
+935 TTTTVDNLTRLVKE

-1070 LGSEIDAKVE
+1070 LGNEIDAKVE

-1095 NSKIGNTS
+1095 NSKIGNTP

-1130 FIKSYK
+1130 FMKSYE

-1168 INPANSDN
+1168 INPANPDN

-1189 RIEYE
+1189 KIEYE

-1209 LYRKFG
+1209 LYGKFG

-1240 GIISKQSDNPQMMQ
+1240 GIISKQSNNPQMMQ

-1325 YADYLMQSGLTSEE
+1325 YTDYLMQSGLTSEE

-1354 QMVKARNYLANGA
+1354 RMVKARNYLANGA

-1372 EVDIE
+1372 EVDTE

-1399 FDGGEKKSGVSNGKD
+1399 FDGGEKKSGVPNGKE
-1414 PYTSNGN
+1414 PYTRNGN

-1451 ATSIFVGSKTIRA
+1451 ATSVFVGSKTIRA
-1464 ESATEYSSL
+1464 ESAAEYSSL

-1512 KSGIDNRFIEQDRI
+1512 ESGIDNRFIEQDRI

-1546 TQYKLTPAVAA
+1546 TQYKLTPTVAA

-1592 PSDVNSD
+1592 PSDINSD

-1634 AKQLDTGT
+1634 SKQLDTDT
-1642 SSEITQADVEQLR
+1642 SSKITQADVEQLR
-1655 SIGRKSISEFTS
+1655 SIGRKSIFEFTS

-1696 DWRENDTGSVKVIAD
+1696 DWRENDTGTYKAVKASGSSYSGAGRAHNTDMGRDISWGSSLTRETQNHAVKSKIAVSALGDIQSVVENSIYLD
-1711 KSSERGT
+1711 TNISEKSSN
-1718 TKNNDT
+1718 TKMQNTAFMHSLYTVYESN
-1724 GWDII
+1724 G
-1729 VSKKVSKETEHQSS
+1729 Q
-1743 AAVKNAVKY
+1743 KY
-1752 LPYINDI
+1752 
-1759 TQNSILLSSEIS
+1759 
-1771 NKDNS
+1771 
-1776 LSLMFHSMYS
+1776 
-1786 YTEAMGYPALLKLKV
+1786 LLKLFV
-1801 EELADEKSGQSV
+1801 EEALPNKGGEPFSRAYELKDIEKIADLSGGVLSQKGGLTEDKSTT
-1813 RRDYILQSIEEEPIS
+1813 SI
-1828 ESKRLSKAHQSDTG
+1828 
-1842 SSTVSISDLYALVKS
+1842 SISDLYALVKG

-1871 NEDGSPKVMFHGTS
+1871 NTDGTPKVVYHGTTANFTEFKPS
-1885 NGGFNTFNT
+1885 NGALGK
-1894 YGSNFGLFGIG
+1894 GI
-1905 SYFTDDSSVA
+1905 YFTDSKDFAKGYTYQNGVA
-1915 EEYTHKGKGTNPQVY
+1915 VGNVMEC
-1930 SVYLDIKNPIDMDA
+1930 YLDIKNPYIVKYADNYDTDA
-1944 VANAD
+1944 LRE
-1949 AWKNAAQEVF
+1949 K
-1959 DEGYFENCKTNEDY
+1959 
-1973 FKALKEY
+1973 
-1980 CADEEMYRAD
+1980 
-1990 AYEFIE
+1990 
-1996 NAIEEMGYDG
+1996 GYDG
-2006 ITHIGGG
+2006 ILHEATGMY
-2013 RFNKDS
+2013 
-2019 ENRHRVYIAFDPTQI
+2019 VAFDPTQI
-2034 KSVENLGTFD
+2034 KSVDNIGTFD
-2044 KSKGDIR
+2044 KGKGDI
-2051 YSKQLDTD
+2051 
-2059 GKEFVRVDDTTINEK
+2059 
-2074 NPKDIVKALKQIAE
+2074 
-2088 SKGFHDMKINGQ
+2088 
-2100 SIGLSN
+2100 
-2106 KRGINEWVFSKSATS
+2106 
-2121 LYKNNPQAFDDK
+2121 
-2133 MQSFQN
+2133 
-2139 ADELLETA
+2139 
-2147 KSYINEE
+2147 
-2154 AVHKKKFDN
+2154 
-2163 FARGD
+2163 
-2168 IRFKVGENGYV
+2168 
-2179 ADILVGIKQNQNAEL
+2179 
-2194 YDIVNITP
+2194 
-2202 TKITEVQHD
+2202 
-2211 SVVAKA
+2211 
-2217 TQIRDETSVDSSV
+2217 
-2230 PQTNSNV
+2230 
-2237 NTNAENSSDSSP
+2237 
-2249 DTRYSK
+2249 
-2255 ELDSKL
+2255 
-2261 SMEINRETSLD
+2261 
-2272 PEGTFQSRGIIL
+2272 
-2284 NGKQVG
+2284 
-2290 TVGINIY
+2290 
-2297 DDFTLIERLDVDE
+2297 
-2310 EYRNKGIGSKII
+2310 
-2322 TDIASE
+2322 
-2328 FDTTYIVPDNENA
+2328 
-2341 KRLYERLGDEVTD
+2341 
-2354 DDVVEYLDDG
+2354 
-2364 YGVYEI
+2364 
-2370 NPYYYDESTKRYS
+2370 RYS

-2390 EKKKVREAERAAYL
+2390 EKKKVRQAERAAYL

-2447 QLTKFFDVIEHPKA
+2447 QLTKFFEVIEHPKA

-2474 ANITAQNLYNEFRV
+2474 ANVTAQNLYNEFRI

-2547 ELWGDLCNL
+2547 ELWGELCNL

-2561 NENTTNPS
+2561 NESTTNPR

-2659 TLKVAMD
+2659 TLKVTMD

-2734 HIPQNLRAAVGSYLA
+2734 HIPQNLRAAVGSYLT

-2758 GKTVNSQEITET
+2758 GKTVNSQEITEI
-2770 LQSEQERINSAASKV
+2770 LQSEREKINNEAAKV

-2820 LANESPNSGVDSSNN
+2820 LANESPNSGIDSSNN
-2835 ADYIRAVTD
+2835 ADYIRTVTD
-2844 LTRMANYLVKQSN
+2844 LTRMVNYLVKQSN

-2954 STVAGSTQAKKNLI
+2954 STISGSTQAKKNLI

-3049 NCSEWGNEASMQLY
+3049 NCSEWGNEASRQLY

-3173 INGNEPKSTL
+3173 INGNEPKRTTGENANKVLNFIS
-3183 AELTDKIPLWV
+3183 
-3194 PNNAKKAAVSANIST
+3194 NNAKKAAVSANIST

-3232 YAQITPGVNNI
+3232 YAQIRPGVNNI
-3243 VKQGKE
+3243 VKQSKE
-3249 YNRTLNT
+3249 YNRILNT

-3291 AYKKTKY
+3291 AYNKAKY
-3298 IQQSAEDIAMR
+3298 IKQSAEDIAMR

-3338 STDEFNRRVADK
+3338 STDEFNRHVANK

-3363 VLDTA
+3363 ILDTA
-3368 PISTNRLFKT
+3368 PISTNRFFKT

-3401 NGKSGAKKQLT
+3401 NGKAGAKKQLT

-3431 LVGMW
+3431 LIGMW

-3457 IQADGETKWTD
+3457 IKADGETKWTD

-3537 ADMIVSLAQ
+3537 TDMIASLAQ

-3587 NANARTNKNF
+3587 NVTARTNKNF

-3624 TGAKAFGVPYSNI
+3624 TGAKAFGVPYNNI

-3716 EMTLEEFDDYI
+3716 EMTLEEFDNYI

-3745 KWSSLST
+3745 KWSSLNT

-3778 SAKSN
+3778 SSKSN

-3799 RVIINQAKN
+3799 RVIINQAKK

>member
-1 MATKKYNLSELG
+1 MATKKYKNSELG
-13 EIGSFLKSV
+13 ELGKYL
-22 EEKNKSNSETQESET
+22 EKNSKKKETDSNNASSALSNS
-37 TSSNTKLHENL
+37 SSVQRYHNL
-48 GSDLVNFL
+48 GESLNNYLQKSSGVISKNDYVN
-56 KDSEKKY
+56 
-63 GRITKKDYTTALEN
+63 ALN
-77 QRNEIQRAFE
+77 AQRKA
-87 ARHQQEQERI
+87 
-97 NQSIRD
+97 
-103 RIGAAAQYQ
+103 IGAAVKSA
-112 VNAKTTP
+112 VNSATSSRLP
-119 LIHDAP
+119 LEIND
-125 DQYLHVSKANLPKT
+125 
-139 FAMSEKEEADKRAAR
+139 SERNAIAEATKIARFKESEREEADKRAAR

-193 ENLSYSGGAF
+193 ENGAYSLNAF

-216 AISGDKEAQNV
+216 AISGDKEAQDV

-265 NLKKVWNKINP
+265 NLKKLWNKINP
-276 ISNVAKAAS
+276 ISNAAKAAS

-302 NTPEYQK
+302 YTPEYQK

-334 IKNLLTNTAYNMPAI
+334 TKNLLTNTAYNMPAI
-349 AVSMATRGT
+349 AVSVASRGT
-358 DAARYANYI
+358 AAAPYANYI

-375 SMSDSYDESKKEGA
+375 SMSDSYDEAKKEGA

-479 VEDAVYEGVLG
+479 VEGAVYEGVLG

-562 AEYIKRGAEAVKKKL
+562 AEYIKRGAEAVK
-577 NENYA
+577 
-582 NIVKN
+582 NILSKSSPNIIKN
-587 NQSVLEKTQEIIRT
+587 NRAVSEKTLEIIRLQ
-601 HKTSDAESLSELVN
+601 KSNDIESLTELVK
-615 AVKESGYGGNSNNAV
+615 AVKNSGYSEKNKNAV
-630 NNTVDYVNELITEQ
+630 NNTVDYVNELIRDWNKAVKEANKTVKAKDSKISKDQ
-644 NQVAK
+644 QTAK
-649 TAESIASMQD
+649 T
-659 SQISEDAQTAAVQKQ
+659 QKQ
-674 KANEALEYTN
+674 KAQGTLELAN
-684 TVIPQ
+684 SMIPQ

-696 LRSKRSEIN
+696 LRSQRAEID
-705 ARLKL
+705 ARLKI
-710 DENTETMTN
+710 DENIVSSTAANQTAKTETATVPESNTSPNSQPQAQTFESVSDAIINGSEEEAISKMTSYVEEQAKQTSDSSETIADSLMN
-719 QNVKQEVNTQTTATD
+719 SLVSKYDELSSSGNAETAAEFTAKSGELFNKISDNIGQIVENARQTASSSVKTEQANE
-734 TSASATAEAQQAKAT
+734 TSSKTEAQQTQTT

-789 VRSAVDYIHDVYA
+789 VRSAVDYVHDVYA
-802 KSGGSNADTATKE
+802 KSGGSNADASTKE

-935 TTTTIDNLTRLVKE
+935 TTTTVDNLTRLVKE

-1070 LGSEIDAKVE
+1070 LGNEIDAKVE

-1124 NLTADS
+1124 NLTEDS

-1562 VDDIKSAPVDIFE
+1562 VDDIKSAPVGIFE

-1599 VTTALN
+1599 VTAALN
-1605 NAGIETKTYENGNE
+1605 KAGIETKTYKNGNE

-1634 AKQLDTGT
+1634 SKQLDTDT

-1696 DWRENDTGSVKVIAD
+1696 DWRENDTGKTNVVTVPTIDIRDAVLEYGDYHIKDTNWDVYAGRTLKDDTTHHSGGERINVKSLNSINTILENAVLLD
-1711 KSSERGT
+1711 TVVSE
-1718 TKNNDT
+1718 NNT
-1724 GWDII
+1724 NKKAKYTAFLHKLYTPII
-1729 VSKKVSKETEHQSS
+1729 YNSKEYL
-1743 AAVKNAVKY
+1743 AV
-1752 LPYINDI
+1752 
-1759 TQNSILLSSEIS
+1759 T
-1771 NKDNS
+1771 
-1776 LSLMFHSMYS
+1776 
-1786 YTEAMGYPALLKLKV
+1786 TV
-1801 EELADEKSGQSV
+1801 EEYYD
-1813 RRDYILQSIEEEPIS
+1813 
-1828 ESKRLSKAHQSDTG
+1828 ESKNGVSRRAYNLKNIKIESADGRLEKISTSPMSDTD
-1842 SSTVSISDLYALVKS
+1842 STISISDLYALVKS

-2019 ENRHRVYIAFDPTQI
+2019 GNRHRVYIAFDPTQI

-2044 KSKGDIR
+2044 KSKGDI
-2051 YSKQLDTD
+2051 
-2059 GKEFVRVDDTTINEK
+2059 
-2074 NPKDIVKALKQIAE
+2074 
-2088 SKGFHDMKINGQ
+2088 
-2100 SIGLSN
+2100 
-2106 KRGINEWVFSKSATS
+2106 
-2121 LYKNNPQAFDDK
+2121 
-2133 MQSFQN
+2133 
-2139 ADELLETA
+2139 
-2147 KSYINEE
+2147 
-2154 AVHKKKFDN
+2154 
-2163 FARGD
+2163 
-2168 IRFKVGENGYV
+2168 
-2179 ADILVGIKQNQNAEL
+2179 
-2194 YDIVNITP
+2194 
-2202 TKITEVQHD
+2202 
-2211 SVVAKA
+2211 
-2217 TQIRDETSVDSSV
+2217 
-2230 PQTNSNV
+2230 
-2237 NTNAENSSDSSP
+2237 
-2249 DTRYSK
+2249 
-2255 ELDSKL
+2255 
-2261 SMEINRETSLD
+2261 
-2272 PEGTFQSRGIIL
+2272 
-2284 NGKQVG
+2284 
-2290 TVGINIY
+2290 
-2297 DDFTLIERLDVDE
+2297 
-2310 EYRNKGIGSKII
+2310 
-2322 TDIASE
+2322 
-2328 FDTTYIVPDNENA
+2328 
-2341 KRLYERLGDEVTD
+2341 
-2354 DDVVEYLDDG
+2354 
-2364 YGVYEI
+2364 
-2370 NPYYYDESTKRYS
+2370 RYS

-2561 NENTTNPS
+2561 NESTTNPS

-2844 LTRMANYLVKQSN
+2844 LTRMVNYLVKQSN

-2954 STVAGSTQAKKNLI
+2954 STIAGSTQAKKNLI

-3249 YNRTLNT
+3249 YNRILNT

-3537 ADMIVSLAQ
+3537 ADMIASLAQ
-3546 ILGIPGSTLKRD
+3546 IFGIPGSTLKRD

-3799 RVIINQAKN
+3799 RVIINQAEK

>member
-1 MATKKYNLSELG
+1 MAAKKYKNSELG
-13 EIGSFLKSV
+13 ELGKYL
-22 EEKNKSNSETQESET
+22 EESSKKKETD
-37 TSSNTKLHENL
+37 SSNASSALPNSSSVQRYDNL
-48 GSDLVNFL
+48 GESLNNYLQKSSGVISKNDYVNAL
-56 KDSEKKY
+56 NAQRKD
-63 GRITKKDYTTALEN
+63 
-77 QRNEIQRAFE
+77 
-87 ARHQQEQERI
+87 
-97 NQSIRD
+97 
-103 RIGAAAQYQ
+103 IGAAVKSA
-112 VNAKTTP
+112 VNSAT
-119 LIHDAP
+119 
-125 DQYLHVSKANLPKT
+125 SSRLPSEINNSERNAIAEATKIAR
-139 FAMSEKEEADKRAAR
+139 FMESEKEEADKRAAR

-173 VSDWLNYIF
+173 VTDWLNYIF
-182 ESEQNYGRGGI
+182 DSEQNYGRGGI
-193 ENLSYSGGAF
+193 ENLAYSSNAF
-203 GAGALEVIKNAAK
+203 GAGTLEAIKNAAK
-216 AISGDKEAQNV
+216 AISGDKEAQDI
-227 IKNDAKNTKDKIVA
+227 IKNDAKYTKDKIVA

-276 ISNVAKAAS
+276 ISNAAKAAS
-285 VFNSTPYNKG
+285 VFNSTSYNKG

-302 NTPEYQK
+302 HTPEYKK
-309 DVIQKE
+309 DVIQEE

-334 IKNLLTNTAYNMPAI
+334 TKNLLTNTAYNMPAI
-349 AVSMATRGT
+349 AVSVASRGT
-358 DAARYANYI
+358 AAAPYANYI

-375 SMSDSYDESKKEGA
+375 SMSDSYDEAKKEGA
-389 TDEEAAQYAML
+389 TDEEAVQYAML

-420 GLLDKPI
+420 GFLDKPI

-432 HIVRTP
+432 HIVKTP
-438 LAKTMVETGFDM
+438 LAKTMVETGLDM

-472 NPDAEFD
+472 NPDAKFD
-479 VEDAVYEGVLG
+479 IDGAVYEGVLG

-512 YDTVNSLSIAANKVS
+512 YDTVNSLSIAASKVS
-527 SEQDAKVISDIADQI
+527 SEQDAKIITDIADQI

-587 NQSVLEKTQEIIRT
+587 NQSVFEKTQEIIRT

-630 NNTVDYVNELITEQ
+630 NNTVDYVNELIIEQ

-659 SQISEDAQTAAVQKQ
+659 GQISEDAQTAAVQKQ

-689 LKSISEN
+689 LKGISEN
-696 LRSKRSEIN
+696 LRSQRSEIN

-710 DENTETMTN
+710 DENTETAAN
-719 QNVKQEVNTQTTATD
+719 QNIKQEANTQTAAINTKAN
-734 TSASATAEAQQAKAT
+734 ATAEAQQT
-749 TTERVSNSA
+749 QTNTTERVSNSA

-789 VRSAVDYIHDVYA
+789 VRSAVDYVHDVYA

-911 VSDIL
+911 VNDIL
-916 KAASESKVFNKE
+916 KAARESKVFNKE

-935 TTTTIDNLTRLVKE
+935 TTTTVDNLTRLVKE

-1070 LGSEIDAKVE
+1070 LGNEIDANVE

-1168 INPANSDN
+1168 VNPANSNN

-1215 HEKISA
+1215 QEKVSA

-1271 TKTTLPS
+1271 TKTTLPA

-1325 YADYLMQSGLTSEE
+1325 YTDYLMQSGLTAEE
-1339 AQNAIDNMTKAQLLS
+1339 AQNAIDNMTIAQLSS
-1354 QMVKARNYLANGA
+1354 QVIKARNYLANGA

-1372 EVDIE
+1372 EVDTE

-1399 FDGGEKKSGVSNGKD
+1399 FDGGEKKSGVPNGKD
-1414 PYTSNGN
+1414 PYTRNGN

-1512 KSGIDNRFIEQDRI
+1512 KSGIDNRLIEQGRI
-1526 GSVLAEASRNNTEAN
+1526 GSVLVEASRNNTEAN

-1634 AKQLDTGT
+1634 SKQLDTDT
-1642 SSEITQADVEQLR
+1642 SSAITQADVEQLR

-1696 DWRENDTGSVKVIAD
+1696 DWRENDTGKTNVTSVSDISAYDALETMPTGTFTNKDSDWAISAGNIGKNDTNSHSGREKVSVKMLSEIKNIIENAVLLDTEVSEKTSSKKHNETLFMHKLYSPVIF
-1711 KSSERGT
+1711 
-1718 TKNNDT
+1718 NNDLY
-1724 GWDII
+1724 IA
-1729 VSKKVSKETEHQSS
+1729 KVT
-1743 AAVKNAVKY
+1743 
-1752 LPYINDI
+1752 
-1759 TQNSILLSSEIS
+1759 
-1771 NKDNS
+1771 
-1776 LSLMFHSMYS
+1776 
-1786 YTEAMGYPALLKLKV
+1786 V
-1801 EELADEKSGQSV
+1801 EEYGAENGG
-1813 RRDYILQSIEEEPIS
+1813 RRFYNLKGIKIDPAGGTPNVKTSYGTMPDARS
-1828 ESKRLSKAHQSDTG
+1828 EY
-1842 SSTVSISDLYALVKS
+1842 SISDLYALVKS

-2019 ENRHRVYIAFDPTQI
+2019 GNRHRVYIAFDPTQI

-2044 KSKGDIR
+2044 KSKGDI
-2051 YSKQLDTD
+2051 
-2059 GKEFVRVDDTTINEK
+2059 
-2074 NPKDIVKALKQIAE
+2074 
-2088 SKGFHDMKINGQ
+2088 
-2100 SIGLSN
+2100 
-2106 KRGINEWVFSKSATS
+2106 
-2121 LYKNNPQAFDDK
+2121 
-2133 MQSFQN
+2133 
-2139 ADELLETA
+2139 
-2147 KSYINEE
+2147 
-2154 AVHKKKFDN
+2154 
-2163 FARGD
+2163 
-2168 IRFKVGENGYV
+2168 
-2179 ADILVGIKQNQNAEL
+2179 
-2194 YDIVNITP
+2194 
-2202 TKITEVQHD
+2202 
-2211 SVVAKA
+2211 
-2217 TQIRDETSVDSSV
+2217 
-2230 PQTNSNV
+2230 
-2237 NTNAENSSDSSP
+2237 
-2249 DTRYSK
+2249 
-2255 ELDSKL
+2255 
-2261 SMEINRETSLD
+2261 
-2272 PEGTFQSRGIIL
+2272 
-2284 NGKQVG
+2284 
-2290 TVGINIY
+2290 
-2297 DDFTLIERLDVDE
+2297 
-2310 EYRNKGIGSKII
+2310 
-2322 TDIASE
+2322 
-2328 FDTTYIVPDNENA
+2328 
-2341 KRLYERLGDEVTD
+2341 
-2354 DDVVEYLDDG
+2354 
-2364 YGVYEI
+2364 
-2370 NPYYYDESTKRYS
+2370 RYS

-2447 QLTKFFDVIEHPKA
+2447 QLTKFFEVIEHPKA

-2474 ANITAQNLYNEFRV
+2474 ANVTAQNLYNEFRV

-2515 VKDDFGKEAYSD
+2515 VKDDFGREAYSD

-2561 NENTTNPS
+2561 SESTTNPS

-2659 TLKVAMD
+2659 TLKVTMD

-2734 HIPQNLRAAVGSYLA
+2734 HIPQNLRAAVGSYLT

-2785 INTLSGKFTTD
+2785 INTLSGKFTAD

-2844 LTRMANYLVKQSN
+2844 LTRMVNYLVKQSN

-2875 IDELSGHKTRI
+2875 IGELSGHKTRI

-2954 STVAGSTQAKKNLI
+2954 STIAGSTQAKKNLI

-3173 INGNEPKSTL
+3173 INGNEPKRTL
-3183 AELTDKIPLWV
+3183 AEHTDKIPLWV

-3249 YNRTLNT
+3249 YNRILNT

-3291 AYKKTKY
+3291 AYKKAKY

-3338 STDEFNRRVADK
+3338 STDEFNRHVADK

-3368 PISTNRLFKT
+3368 PISTDRFFKT
-3378 LYPFMNEPVKT
+3378 LFPFMNEPVKT

-3537 ADMIVSLAQ
+3537 ADMIASLAQ

-3674 EKLVTSVYQKAKNE
+3674 EKLVTSIYQKAKNE

-3752 AQQLYALEKTYE
+3752 VQQLYALEKTYE

-3799 RVIINQAKN
+3799 RVIINQAEK

>member
-1 MATKKYNLSELG
+1 MATKKYKNSELG
-13 EIGSFLKSV
+13 ELGKYL
-22 EEKNKSNSETQESET
+22 EESSKKKETDSSNASSALSNSSSVQRYDNLGESLNNYLQKSSGVIRKNDYVNALNAQRKAIGAAVKSAVNSATSSRLPSEISDAEREAIAETTKIARFKESEREEAAKRAKLNWKRQ
-37 TSSNTKLHENL
+37 TSPVVNDLNDVTDAIDYVYKSQHNAGIQGWEDMVGGINAIGAGVL
-48 GSDLVNFL
+48 GGVKQLTSAISGDETAQKAVLNDTAGAWSDAFKKSYADYVN
-56 KDSEKKY
+56 KNSSE
-63 GRITKKDYTTALEN
+63 DA
-77 QRNEIQRAFE
+77 
-87 ARHQQEQERI
+87 
-97 NQSIRD
+97 S
-103 RIGAAAQYQ
+103 AAAQY
-112 VNAKTTP
+112 
-119 LIHDAP
+119 
-125 DQYLHVSKANLPKT
+125 
-139 FAMSEKEEADKRAAR
+139 
-154 QKSIE
+154 
-159 NAKQNHPVVTDINP
+159 
-173 VSDWLNYIF
+173 
-182 ESEQNYGRGGI
+182 
-193 ENLSYSGGAF
+193 
-203 GAGALEVIKNAAK
+203 
-216 AISGDKEAQNV
+216 
-227 IKNDAKNTKDKIVA
+227 
-241 AFEKNRE
+241 
-248 NPYGTP
+248 
-254 DEQLQEGEHLE
+254 
-265 NLKKVWNKINP
+265 
-276 ISNVAKAAS
+276 
-285 VFNSTPYNKG
+285 
-295 FAEYKNT
+295 
-302 NTPEYQK
+302 
-309 DVIQKE
+309 E
-315 IERTHPVQSAK
+315 IERTHPKQAEK
-326 PQYSPTQI
+326 GKYSVTQI
-334 IKNLLTNTAYNMPAI
+334 AKNVTSN
-349 AVSMATRGT
+349 
-358 DAARYANYI
+358 AARMAPQI
-367 SGATLGIQ
+367 AMSAATGKLAGDLAGRIVGATLLGAQ
-375 SMSDSYDESKKEGA
+375 SSVGSYREAKEEGA
-389 TDEEAAQYAML
+389 SDRQAADFAGL
-400 EGVNQ
+400 EFLNQ
-405 GVMDTVLGGVSGATG
+405 GFGDIVIGGIGGATF
-420 GLLDKPI
+420 GLLDKPM
-427 SNLAS
+427 SVLAGA
-432 HIVRTP
+432 ITKTP
-438 LAKTMVETGFDM
+438 IAKTIIQASGNIAGEGLEETG
-450 LEEGMQESAQ
+450 Q
-460 NYITTINKRVTY
+460 NYLTTLNKRLTY
-472 NPDAEFD
+472 KPDDEFD
-479 VEDAVYEGVLG
+479 VDSAVYEGVLG
-490 GLNSLVLSPGKAY
+490 GINAAILGTPKTY
-503 SRYQVNKAS
+503 SQYKVNRAA
-512 YDTVNSLSIAANKVS
+512 YDTVNSLSTAASRVS
-527 SEQDAKVISDIADQI
+527 SEQDAKVISDMADQI
-542 SKGADEVIADSET
+542 SKGADEVIADSKT

-562 AEYIKRGAEAVKKKL
+562 AEYIKRGVEEVKKKL
-577 NENYA
+577 NENSA

-630 NNTVDYVNELITEQ
+630 NNTVDYVNELIIEQ

-659 SQISEDAQTAAVQKQ
+659 GQISEDAQTAAVQKQ

-710 DENTETMTN
+710 DENTETAAT
-719 QNVKQEVNTQTTATD
+719 QDVKQEVNTQTTATD
-734 TSASATAEAQQAKAT
+734 TSANATAEAQQT
-749 TTERVSNSA
+749 QTNTTERVSNSA

-789 VRSAVDYIHDVYA
+789 VRSAVDYVHDVYA
-802 KSGGSNADTATKE
+802 KSGGSNADASTKE

-832 EKNIKRVETLLKEYG
+832 EKNIKRIETLLKEYG

-911 VSDIL
+911 VGDIL
-916 KAASESKVFNKE
+916 KAARESKVFNKE

-935 TTTTIDNLTRLVKE
+935 TTTTVDNLTRLVKE

-1070 LGSEIDAKVE
+1070 LGNEIDAKVE

-1095 NSKIGNTS
+1095 NSKIGNTP

-1130 FIKSYK
+1130 FMKSYE

-1168 INPANSDN
+1168 INPANPDN

-1189 RIEYE
+1189 KIEYE

-1209 LYRKFG
+1209 LYGKFG

-1240 GIISKQSDNPQMMQ
+1240 GIISKQSNNPQMMQ

-1325 YADYLMQSGLTSEE
+1325 YTDYLMQSGLTSEE

-1372 EVDIE
+1372 EVDTE

-1399 FDGGEKKSGVSNGKD
+1399 FDGGEKKSGVPNGKE
-1414 PYTSNGN
+1414 PYTRNGN

-1451 ATSIFVGSKTIRA
+1451 ATSVFVGSKTIRA
-1464 ESATEYSSL
+1464 ESAAEYSSL

-1512 KSGIDNRFIEQDRI
+1512 ESGIDNRFIEQDRI

-1546 TQYKLTPAVAA
+1546 TQYKLTPTVAA

-1592 PSDVNSD
+1592 PSDINSD

-1634 AKQLDTGT
+1634 SKQLDTDT
-1642 SSEITQADVEQLR
+1642 SSKITQADVEQLR
-1655 SIGRKSISEFTS
+1655 SIGRKSIFEFTS

-1696 DWRENDTGSVKVIAD
+1696 DWRENDTGTYKAVKASGSSYSGAGRAHNTDMGRDISWGSSLTRETQNHAVKSKIAVSALGDIQSVVENSIYLD
-1711 KSSERGT
+1711 TNISEKSSN
-1718 TKNNDT
+1718 TKMQNTAFMHSLYTVYESN
-1724 GWDII
+1724 G
-1729 VSKKVSKETEHQSS
+1729 Q
-1743 AAVKNAVKY
+1743 KY
-1752 LPYINDI
+1752 
-1759 TQNSILLSSEIS
+1759 
-1771 NKDNS
+1771 
-1776 LSLMFHSMYS
+1776 
-1786 YTEAMGYPALLKLKV
+1786 LLKLFV
-1801 EELADEKSGQSV
+1801 EEALPNKGGEPFSRAYELKDIEKIADLSGGVLSQKGGLTEDKSTT
-1813 RRDYILQSIEEEPIS
+1813 SI
-1828 ESKRLSKAHQSDTG
+1828 
-1842 SSTVSISDLYALVKS
+1842 SISDLYALVKG

-1871 NEDGSPKVMFHGTS
+1871 NTDGTPKVVYHGTTANFTEFKPS
-1885 NGGFNTFNT
+1885 NGALGK
-1894 YGSNFGLFGIG
+1894 GI
-1905 SYFTDDSSVA
+1905 YFTDSKDFAKGYTYQNGVA
-1915 EEYTHKGKGTNPQVY
+1915 VGNVMEC
-1930 SVYLDIKNPIDMDA
+1930 YLDIKNPYIVKYADNYDTDA
-1944 VANAD
+1944 LRE
-1949 AWKNAAQEVF
+1949 K
-1959 DEGYFENCKTNEDY
+1959 
-1973 FKALKEY
+1973 
-1980 CADEEMYRAD
+1980 
-1990 AYEFIE
+1990 
-1996 NAIEEMGYDG
+1996 GYDG
-2006 ITHIGGG
+2006 ILHEATGMY
-2013 RFNKDS
+2013 
-2019 ENRHRVYIAFDPTQI
+2019 VAFDPTQI
-2034 KSVENLGTFD
+2034 KSVDNIGTFD
-2044 KSKGDIR
+2044 KGKGDI
-2051 YSKQLDTD
+2051 
-2059 GKEFVRVDDTTINEK
+2059 
-2074 NPKDIVKALKQIAE
+2074 
-2088 SKGFHDMKINGQ
+2088 
-2100 SIGLSN
+2100 
-2106 KRGINEWVFSKSATS
+2106 
-2121 LYKNNPQAFDDK
+2121 
-2133 MQSFQN
+2133 
-2139 ADELLETA
+2139 
-2147 KSYINEE
+2147 
-2154 AVHKKKFDN
+2154 
-2163 FARGD
+2163 
-2168 IRFKVGENGYV
+2168 
-2179 ADILVGIKQNQNAEL
+2179 
-2194 YDIVNITP
+2194 
-2202 TKITEVQHD
+2202 
-2211 SVVAKA
+2211 
-2217 TQIRDETSVDSSV
+2217 
-2230 PQTNSNV
+2230 
-2237 NTNAENSSDSSP
+2237 
-2249 DTRYSK
+2249 
-2255 ELDSKL
+2255 
-2261 SMEINRETSLD
+2261 
-2272 PEGTFQSRGIIL
+2272 
-2284 NGKQVG
+2284 
-2290 TVGINIY
+2290 
-2297 DDFTLIERLDVDE
+2297 
-2310 EYRNKGIGSKII
+2310 
-2322 TDIASE
+2322 
-2328 FDTTYIVPDNENA
+2328 
-2341 KRLYERLGDEVTD
+2341 
-2354 DDVVEYLDDG
+2354 
-2364 YGVYEI
+2364 
-2370 NPYYYDESTKRYS
+2370 RYS

-2390 EKKKVREAERAAYL
+2390 EKKKVRQAERAAYL

-2447 QLTKFFDVIEHPKA
+2447 QLTKFFEVIEHPKA

-2474 ANITAQNLYNEFRV
+2474 ANVTAQNLYNEFRI

-2547 ELWGDLCNL
+2547 ELWGELCNL

-2561 NENTTNPS
+2561 NESTTNPR

-2659 TLKVAMD
+2659 TLKVTMD

-2734 HIPQNLRAAVGSYLA
+2734 HIPQNLRAAVGSYLT

-2758 GKTVNSQEITET
+2758 GKTVNSQEITEI
-2770 LQSEQERINSAASKV
+2770 LQSEREKINNEAAKV

-2820 LANESPNSGVDSSNN
+2820 LANESPNSGIDSSNN
-2835 ADYIRAVTD
+2835 ADYIRTVTD
-2844 LTRMANYLVKQSN
+2844 LTRMVNYLVKQSN

-2954 STVAGSTQAKKNLI
+2954 STISGSTQAKKNLI

-3173 INGNEPKSTL
+3173 INGNEPKRTTGENANKVLNFIS
-3183 AELTDKIPLWV
+3183 
-3194 PNNAKKAAVSANIST
+3194 NNAKKAAVSANIST

-3232 YAQITPGVNNI
+3232 YAQIRPGVNNI
-3243 VKQGKE
+3243 VKQSKE
-3249 YNRTLNT
+3249 YNRILNT

-3291 AYKKTKY
+3291 AYNKAKY
-3298 IQQSAEDIAMR
+3298 IKQSAEDIAMR

-3338 STDEFNRRVADK
+3338 STDEFNRHVANK

-3363 VLDTA
+3363 ILDTA
-3368 PISTNRLFKT
+3368 PISTNRFFKT

-3401 NGKSGAKKQLT
+3401 NGKAGAKKQLT

-3431 LVGMW
+3431 LIGMW

-3457 IQADGETKWTD
+3457 IKADGETKWTD

-3537 ADMIVSLAQ
+3537 TDMIASLAQ

-3587 NANARTNKNF
+3587 NVTARTNKNF

-3624 TGAKAFGVPYSNI
+3624 TGAKAFGVPYNNI

-3716 EMTLEEFDDYI
+3716 EMTLEEFDNYI

-3745 KWSSLST
+3745 KWSSLNT

-3778 SAKSN
+3778 SSKSN

-3799 RVIINQAKN
+3799 RVIINQAKK

>member
-22 EEKNKSNSETQESET
+22 EEKNKSNGETRESET
-37 TSSNTKLHENL
+37 ASSSTKIHENL

-125 DQYLHVSKANLPKT
+125 NQYLHVSKANLPKT

-159 NAKQNHPVVTDINP
+159 NAKQNHHVVTDINP
-173 VSDWLNYIF
+173 VTDWLNYIF
-182 ESEQNYGRGGI
+182 DSEQNYGRGGI
-193 ENLSYSGGAF
+193 ENLAYSVDAF
-203 GAGALEVIKNAAK
+203 GAGALEVIKNTAK
-216 AISGDKEAQNV
+216 AISGDKEAQDI
-227 IKNDAKNTKDKIVA
+227 IKDDAKYTKDKIVA
-241 AFEKNRE
+241 AFKKNRE

-276 ISNVAKAAS
+276 ISNAAKAAS

-295 FAEYKNT
+295 FAEYQNT
-302 NTPEYQK
+302 HTPEYQK

-315 IERTHPVQSAK
+315 IERTHPIQSAK

-334 IKNLLTNTAYNMPAI
+334 VKGLLTNTAYNMPAI
-349 AVSMATRGT
+349 AVSVASRGT
-358 DAARYANYI
+358 AAAPYANYI

-375 SMSDSYDESKKEGA
+375 SMSDSYDEAKKEGA

-432 HIVRTP
+432 HIVKTP
-438 LAKTMVETGFDM
+438 LAKTMVETGLDM

-472 NPDAEFD
+472 NPDAKFD
-479 VEDAVYEGVLG
+479 IDGAVYEGVLG

-503 SRYQVNKAS
+503 SRYQVNKSS
-512 YDTVNSLSIAANKVS
+512 YDTVNSLSIAASKVS
-527 SEQDAKVISDIADQI
+527 SEQDAKIITDIADQI

-562 AEYIKRGAEAVKKKL
+562 AEYIKRGAETVKKKL

-630 NNTVDYVNELITEQ
+630 NNTVDYVNELIIEQ

-659 SQISEDAQTAAVQKQ
+659 GQISEDAQTAAVQKQ

-719 QNVKQEVNTQTTATD
+719 QNVKQEVNTQATATD
-734 TSASATAEAQQAKAT
+734 TSANATTDAQQT
-749 TTERVSNSA
+749 QTNTTERVSNSA

-789 VRSAVDYIHDVYA
+789 VRSAVDYVHDVYA
-802 KSGGSNADTATKE
+802 KSGGSNADASTKE

-832 EKNIKRVETLLKEYG
+832 EKNIKRIETLLKEYG

-911 VSDIL
+911 VGDIL
-916 KAASESKVFNKE
+916 KAARESKVFNKE

-935 TTTTIDNLTRLVKE
+935 TTTTVDNLTRLVKE

-981 ARIVADEFKAS
+981 AKIVADEFKAS
-992 HAEEYNSIVDEYV
+992 HAEEYNNIVDEYV

-1070 LGSEIDAKVE
+1070 LGNEIDAKVE

-1085 KAIQQQIKNG
+1085 KAIQQQIKIG

-1130 FIKSYK
+1130 FMKSYE

-1168 INPANSDN
+1168 INPANPDN

-1215 HEKISA
+1215 QEKISA

-1240 GIISKQSDNPQMMQ
+1240 GIISKQSNNPQMMQ

-1372 EVDIE
+1372 EVDTE

-1399 FDGGEKKSGVSNGKD
+1399 FDGGEKKSGVPNGKE
-1414 PYTSNGN
+1414 PYTRNGN

-1451 ATSIFVGSKTIRA
+1451 ATSVFVGSKTIRA
-1464 ESATEYSSL
+1464 ESAVEYSSL

-1512 KSGIDNRFIEQDRI
+1512 ESGIDNRFIEQDRI

-1634 AKQLDTGT
+1634 SKQLDKYDYSKSFSEQIEDYKNGVFPYNDTLIVRGTPKVFQDVGFNALPMTYTQTHLKDALANIDGAHLGEAQLKQLPSALEHPIAIINSATKPGRAVAIIEIPGNSANTIAAIEVDGTGIINGQKVDSNAIVSAYT
-1642 SSEITQADVEQLR
+1642 KKNAISKLLNDAIDSEMSGNISIYYIDKNKAMQLSSAIGVQFPGGFKNIDGYVHSIRDSGSPVNIKIENVTKTQQFKR
-1655 SIGRKSISEFTS
+1655 
-1667 EDIQKSEKWAKKFY
+1667 
-1681 SELGTKSP
+1681 
-1689 FFRAWFG
+1689 WFG
-1696 DWRENDTGSVKVIAD
+1696 NW
-1711 KSSERGT
+1711 
-1718 TKNNDT
+1718 
-1724 GWDII
+1724 
-1729 VSKKVSKETEHQSS
+1729 ETHPE
-1743 AAVKNAVKY
+1743 
-1752 LPYINDI
+1752 
-1759 TQNSILLSSEIS
+1759 T
-1771 NKDNS
+1771 
-1776 LSLMFHSMYS
+1776 
-1786 YTEAMGYPALLKLKV
+1786 
-1801 EELADEKSGQSV
+1801 
-1813 RRDYILQSIEEEPIS
+1813 
-1828 ESKRLSKAHQSDTG
+1828 
-1842 SSTVSISDLYALVKS
+1842 
-1857 YDKDFKSQ
+1857 
-1865 PSSKVV
+1865 SSKVV
-1871 NEDGSPKVMFHGTS
+1871 NTDGTPKVVYHGTNADFWTFS
-1885 NGGFNTFNT
+1885 LANRGKNGEKLGVGYYFVDNKSSAER
-1894 YGSNFGLFGIG
+1894 YGDRVIE
-1905 SYFTDDSSVA
+1905 A
-1915 EEYTHKGKGTNPQVY
+1915 
-1930 SVYLDIKNPIDMDA
+1930 YLDIKKPASAEVMEISRKDWEKFLDFAIEHRDEYIDGE
-1944 VANAD
+1944 
-1949 AWKNAAQEVF
+1949 WK
-1959 DEGYFENCKTNEDY
+1959 GNEIN
-1973 FKALKEY
+1973 KEY
-1980 CADEEMYRAD
+1980 ELTDFDYGSNDAELIKGFLNGIAAGNKDVTEAYLEMLKD
-1990 AYEFIE
+1990 ST
-1996 NAIEEMGYDG
+1996 GYDG
-2006 ITHIGGG
+2006 IAYNTD
-2013 RFNKDS
+2013 NTDYY
-2019 ENRHRVYIAFDPTQI
+2019 VAFTPEQI
-2034 KSVENLGTFD
+2034 KSATDNIGTFD
-2044 KSKGDIR
+2044 KD
-2051 YSKQLDTD
+2051 
-2059 GKEFVRVDDTTINEK
+2059 N
-2074 NPKDIVKALKQIAE
+2074 KDI
-2088 SKGFHDMKINGQ
+2088 
-2100 SIGLSN
+2100 
-2106 KRGINEWVFSKSATS
+2106 
-2121 LYKNNPQAFDDK
+2121 
-2133 MQSFQN
+2133 
-2139 ADELLETA
+2139 
-2147 KSYINEE
+2147 
-2154 AVHKKKFDN
+2154 
-2163 FARGD
+2163 
-2168 IRFKVGENGYV
+2168 
-2179 ADILVGIKQNQNAEL
+2179 
-2194 YDIVNITP
+2194 
-2202 TKITEVQHD
+2202 
-2211 SVVAKA
+2211 
-2217 TQIRDETSVDSSV
+2217 
-2230 PQTNSNV
+2230 
-2237 NTNAENSSDSSP
+2237 
-2249 DTRYSK
+2249 
-2255 ELDSKL
+2255 
-2261 SMEINRETSLD
+2261 
-2272 PEGTFQSRGIIL
+2272 
-2284 NGKQVG
+2284 
-2290 TVGINIY
+2290 
-2297 DDFTLIERLDVDE
+2297 
-2310 EYRNKGIGSKII
+2310 
-2322 TDIASE
+2322 
-2328 FDTTYIVPDNENA
+2328 
-2341 KRLYERLGDEVTD
+2341 
-2354 DDVVEYLDDG
+2354 
-2364 YGVYEI
+2364 
-2370 NPYYYDESTKRYS
+2370 RYS

-2447 QLTKFFDVIEHPKA
+2447 QLTKFFEVIEHPKA

-2474 ANITAQNLYNEFRV
+2474 ANVTAQNLYNEFRI

-2547 ELWGDLCNL
+2547 ELWGELCNL

-2561 NENTTNPS
+2561 NESTTNPS

-2659 TLKVAMD
+2659 TLKVTMD

-2734 HIPQNLRAAVGSYLA
+2734 HIPQNLRAAVGSYLT

-2758 GKTVNSQEITET
+2758 GKTVNSQEITEI
-2770 LQSEQERINSAASKV
+2770 LQSEREKINNEAAKV

-2820 LANESPNSGVDSSNN
+2820 LANESPNSGIDSSNN
-2835 ADYIRAVTD
+2835 ADYIRTVTD
-2844 LTRMANYLVKQSN
+2844 LTRMVNYLVKQSN

-2954 STVAGSTQAKKNLI
+2954 STIAGSTQAKKNLI

-3042 IGKFLSE
+3042 IGKFLSK

-3063 GIRLY
+3063 GISLY

-3173 INGNEPKSTL
+3173 INGNEPKRTTGENANKVLNFIS
-3183 AELTDKIPLWV
+3183 
-3194 PNNAKKAAVSANIST
+3194 NNAKKAAVSANIST

-3249 YNRTLNT
+3249 YNRILNT

-3291 AYKKTKY
+3291 AYNKAKY
-3298 IQQSAEDIAMR
+3298 IKQSAEDIAMR

-3338 STDEFNRRVADK
+3338 STDEFNRHVADK

-3363 VLDTA
+3363 ILDTA
-3368 PISTNRLFKT
+3368 PISTNRFFKT

-3457 IQADGETKWTD
+3457 IKADDETKWTD

-3537 ADMIVSLAQ
+3537 TDMIASLAQ

-3587 NANARTNKNF
+3587 NVTARTNKNF

-3624 TGAKAFGVPYSNI
+3624 TGAKAFGVPYNNI

-3716 EMTLEEFDDYI
+3716 EMTLEEFDNYI

-3778 SAKSN
+3778 SPKSN

-3788 CDNKVDFQTYA
+3788 CGNKVDFQTYA
-3799 RVIINQAKN
+3799 RVIINQAEK

>member
-139 FAMSEKEEADKRAAR
+139 FTMSEKEEADKRAAR

-193 ENLSYSGGAF
+193 ENVAYSGNAF

-334 IKNLLTNTAYNMPAI
+334 TKNLLTNTAYNMPAI
-349 AVSMATRGT
+349 AVSVASRGT
-358 DAARYANYI
+358 AVAPYANYI

-375 SMSDSYDESKKEGA
+375 SMSDSYDEAKKEGA

-438 LAKTMVETGFDM
+438 LAKTMVETGLDM

-479 VEDAVYEGVLG
+479 VEGAVYEGVLG

-527 SEQDAKVISDIADQI
+527 SEQDAKVISDIANQI
-542 SKGADEVIADSET
+542 SKGADEVIADSKT

-562 AEYIKRGAEAVKKKL
+562 AEYIKRGAEAVK
-577 NENYA
+577 
-582 NIVKN
+582 NILSKSSPNIIKN
-587 NQSVLEKTQEIIRT
+587 NRAVSEKTLEIIRLQ
-601 HKTSDAESLSELVN
+601 KSNDIESLTELVK
-615 AVKESGYGGNSNNAV
+615 AVKNSGYSEKNKNAV
-630 NNTVDYVNELITEQ
+630 NNTVDYVNELIRDWNKAVKEANKTVKAKDSKISKDQ
-644 NQVAK
+644 QTAK
-649 TAESIASMQD
+649 T
-659 SQISEDAQTAAVQKQ
+659 QKQ
-674 KANEALEYTN
+674 KAQGTLELAN
-684 TVIPQ
+684 SMIPQ

-696 LRSKRSEIN
+696 LRSQRAEID
-705 ARLKL
+705 ARLKI
-710 DENTETMTN
+710 DENIVSNTAANQTAKTET
-719 QNVKQEVNTQTTATD
+719 ATVSESD
-734 TSASATAEAQQAKAT
+734 TSPNSQPQAPTFESVSDAIINGSEEEAISKMTSYVEEQAKQTSDSSETIADSLMNSLVSKYDELSSSGNAETAAEFTAKSGELFNKISDNIGQIVENARQTASSSVKTEQANETSSKTEAQQTQTT

-802 KSGGSNADTATKE
+802 KSGGSNADASTKE

-935 TTTTIDNLTRLVKE
+935 TTTTIDNLMRLVKE

-957 YIATSTNL
+957 YIATATNL

-1020 KNEDILSQLI
+1020 KNEDVLSQLI

-1070 LGSEIDAKVE
+1070 LGNEIDAKVE

-1111 LNVDESNG
+1111 MNVDESNG

-1130 FIKSYK
+1130 FMKSYE

-1209 LYRKFG
+1209 LYGKFG

-1354 QMVKARNYLANGA
+1354 QMVKTRNYLANGA

-1372 EVDIE
+1372 EVDTE

-1399 FDGGEKKSGVSNGKD
+1399 FDGGEKKSGVSNGKE
-1414 PYTSNGN
+1414 PYTRNGN

-1512 KSGIDNRFIEQDRI
+1512 ESGIDNRFIEQDRI

-1546 TQYKLTPAVAA
+1546 TQYKLTPAVSA

-1619 ADRLKVLNTLSDVRF
+1619 TDRLKVLNTLSDVRF
-1634 AKQLDTGT
+1634 SKQLDKYDYSKSFSEQIEDYKNGIIPKYDTLVVGKTPEVFTKIGLNPLPMTYGTGHLSDILKGNVQDHDFGEANLKQIPKALESPVAIFA
-1642 SSEITQADVEQLR
+1642 SSTRPDSSVVAILDLSYNNKPMFAAVEIDGTGKLNGENIDSNAITTLHTRQNAANMLNKALAKESNGDVSVYYLDKNKATRFLR
-1655 SIGRKSISEFTS
+1655 SSGVQFPGVMSITDGYVHSIRDSGSPVNIKIENV
-1667 EDIQKSEKWAKKFY
+1667 
-1681 SELGTKSP
+1681 TKTQQ
-1689 FFRAWFG
+1689 FKRWFG
-1696 DWRENDTGSVKVIAD
+1696 DWENHPK
-1711 KSSERGT
+1711 
-1718 TKNNDT
+1718 
-1724 GWDII
+1724 
-1729 VSKKVSKETEHQSS
+1729 
-1743 AAVKNAVKY
+1743 AA
-1752 LPYINDI
+1752 
-1759 TQNSILLSSEIS
+1759 
-1771 NKDNS
+1771 
-1776 LSLMFHSMYS
+1776 
-1786 YTEAMGYPALLKLKV
+1786 
-1801 EELADEKSGQSV
+1801 
-1813 RRDYILQSIEEEPIS
+1813 
-1828 ESKRLSKAHQSDTG
+1828 
-1842 SSTVSISDLYALVKS
+1842 
-1857 YDKDFKSQ
+1857 
-1865 PSSKVV
+1865 SKVV
-1871 NEDGSPKVMFHGTS
+1871 NADGTPKVVYHGTNADFWTFS
-1885 NGGFNTFNT
+1885 LANRGKNGEKLGVGYYFVDNKSSAER
-1894 YGSNFGLFGIG
+1894 YG
-1905 SYFTDDSSVA
+1905 DRVVEA
-1915 EEYTHKGKGTNPQVY
+1915 
-1930 SVYLDIKNPIDMDA
+1930 YLDIKKPASAEVMEISRKDWEKFLDFAMEHRDEYIDGE
-1944 VANAD
+1944 
-1949 AWKNAAQEVF
+1949 WK
-1959 DEGYFENCKTNEDY
+1959 GNEIN
-1973 FKALKEY
+1973 KEY
-1980 CADEEMYRAD
+1980 ELTNYDYGSNDAALIKGFLNGIAAGNKDVTEAYLEMLKD
-1990 AYEFIE
+1990 ST
-1996 NAIEEMGYDG
+1996 GYDG
-2006 ITHIGGG
+2006 IAYNTD
-2013 RFNKDS
+2013 NTDYY
-2019 ENRHRVYIAFDPTQI
+2019 VAFTPEQI
-2034 KSVENLGTFD
+2034 KSATDNIGTFD
-2044 KSKGDIR
+2044 KD
-2051 YSKQLDTD
+2051 
-2059 GKEFVRVDDTTINEK
+2059 N
-2074 NPKDIVKALKQIAE
+2074 KDI
-2088 SKGFHDMKINGQ
+2088 
-2100 SIGLSN
+2100 
-2106 KRGINEWVFSKSATS
+2106 
-2121 LYKNNPQAFDDK
+2121 
-2133 MQSFQN
+2133 
-2139 ADELLETA
+2139 
-2147 KSYINEE
+2147 
-2154 AVHKKKFDN
+2154 
-2163 FARGD
+2163 
-2168 IRFKVGENGYV
+2168 
-2179 ADILVGIKQNQNAEL
+2179 
-2194 YDIVNITP
+2194 
-2202 TKITEVQHD
+2202 
-2211 SVVAKA
+2211 
-2217 TQIRDETSVDSSV
+2217 
-2230 PQTNSNV
+2230 
-2237 NTNAENSSDSSP
+2237 
-2249 DTRYSK
+2249 
-2255 ELDSKL
+2255 
-2261 SMEINRETSLD
+2261 
-2272 PEGTFQSRGIIL
+2272 
-2284 NGKQVG
+2284 
-2290 TVGINIY
+2290 
-2297 DDFTLIERLDVDE
+2297 
-2310 EYRNKGIGSKII
+2310 
-2322 TDIASE
+2322 
-2328 FDTTYIVPDNENA
+2328 
-2341 KRLYERLGDEVTD
+2341 
-2354 DDVVEYLDDG
+2354 
-2364 YGVYEI
+2364 
-2370 NPYYYDESTKRYS
+2370 RYS

-2447 QLTKFFDVIEHPKA
+2447 QLTKFFEVIEHPKA

-2561 NENTTNPS
+2561 NKSTTNPS

-2835 ADYIRAVTD
+2835 ADYIRAITD
-2844 LTRMANYLVKQSN
+2844 LTRMVNYLVKQSN

-2893 SQFKKLLDGVGYSF
+2893 SQFKKLLDGVGYSL

-2954 STVAGSTQAKKNLI
+2954 STIAGSTQAKKNLI

-3173 INGNEPKSTL
+3173 INGNEPKRTL

-3225 PKYTLAA
+3225 PKYTIAA

-3249 YNRTLNT
+3249 YNRILNT

-3420 SNLLL
+3420 SNLIL

-3537 ADMIVSLAQ
+3537 ADMIASLAQ
-3546 ILGIPGSTLKRD
+3546 IFGIPGSTLKRD

-3624 TGAKAFGVPYSNI
+3624 TGAKAFGVPYSSI

-3716 EMTLEEFDDYI
+3716 EMTLEEFDNYI

-3745 KWSSLST
+3745 KWSSLNT

-3799 RVIINQAKN
+3799 RVIINQAEK

>member
-1 MATKKYNLSELG
+1 MAKKKYKLSELG
-13 EIGSFLKSV
+13 ELGELVKNYK
-22 EEKNKSNSETQESET
+22 EKNSKKKETDSNNALDALSNS
-37 TSSNTKLHENL
+37 SSVQRYHNL
-48 GSDLVNFL
+48 GESLNNYLQNLQKSSGIISKNDYVN
-56 KDSEKKY
+56 
-63 GRITKKDYTTALEN
+63 ALN
-77 QRNEIQRAFE
+77 AQRKA
-87 ARHQQEQERI
+87 
-97 NQSIRD
+97 
-103 RIGAAAQYQ
+103 IGAAVKSA
-112 VNAKTTP
+112 VNSATSSRLPLEINDSERNAIAKATK
-119 LIHDAP
+119 IARF
-125 DQYLHVSKANLPKT
+125 KE
-139 FAMSEKEEADKRAAR
+139 SEKEEADKRAKLDWKR
-154 QKSIE
+154 QTS
-159 NAKQNHPVVTDINP
+159 PVVNDLNDVTDTIDYVYKSQHNAGIQGWEDM
-173 VSDWLNYIF
+173 V
-182 ESEQNYGRGGI
+182 GGI
-193 ENLSYSGGAF
+193 NAI
-203 GAGALEVIKNAAK
+203 GAGVLGGVKQLTS
-216 AISGDKEAQNV
+216 AISGDETARKAVLNDTAGAWSDAFKKSYADYVNKNSSKDASAAAQ
-227 IKNDAKNTKDKIVA
+227 
-241 AFEKNRE
+241 
-248 NPYGTP
+248 Y
-254 DEQLQEGEHLE
+254 
-265 NLKKVWNKINP
+265 
-276 ISNVAKAAS
+276 
-285 VFNSTPYNKG
+285 
-295 FAEYKNT
+295 
-302 NTPEYQK
+302 
-309 DVIQKE
+309 E
-315 IERTHPVQSAK
+315 IERTHPKQAEK
-326 PQYSPTQI
+326 GKYSVTQI
-334 IKNLLTNTAYNMPAI
+334 AKNVTSN
-349 AVSMATRGT
+349 
-358 DAARYANYI
+358 AARMAPQIAMSAATGKLAGDLAGRIVGATLLGAQSSVGSYREAKEEGASDRQAADFAGLEFLNQGFGDIVIGGI
-367 SGATLGIQ
+367 SGATF
-375 SMSDSYDESKKEGA
+375 
-389 TDEEAAQYAML
+389 
-400 EGVNQ
+400 
-405 GVMDTVLGGVSGATG
+405 
-420 GLLDKPI
+420 GLLDKPM
-427 SNLAS
+427 SVLAGA
-432 HIVRTP
+432 ITKTP
-438 LAKTMVETGFDM
+438 IAKTIIQASGNIAGEGFEETG
-450 LEEGMQESAQ
+450 Q
-460 NYITTINKRVTY
+460 NYLTTLNKRLTY
-472 NPDAEFD
+472 QPDAEFD
-479 VEDAVYEGVLG
+479 VDSAVYEGVLG
-490 GLNSLVLSPGKAY
+490 GINAAILGTPKTY
-503 SRYQVNKAS
+503 SQYKVNRAA
-512 YDTVNSLSIAANKVS
+512 YDTVNSLSIAASKVS
-527 SEQDAKVISDIADQI
+527 SEQDAKVISDMADQI

-577 NENYA
+577 NENSA

-587 NQSVLEKTQEIIRT
+587 NQSVLEKTQEIISM

-615 AVKESGYGGNSNNAV
+615 AVKESGYGGNSNNTV

-649 TAESIASMQD
+649 TAESIASMKD

-719 QNVKQEVNTQTTATD
+719 QNAKQEINTQTTATD
-734 TSASATAEAQQAKAT
+734 TSASATAEAQQAKTT

-789 VRSAVDYIHDVYA
+789 VRSAVDYVHDVYA

-1070 LGSEIDAKVE
+1070 LGNEIDAKVE

-1203 RDKYYE
+1203 RNKYYE

-1215 HEKISA
+1215 QEKVSA

-1325 YADYLMQSGLTSEE
+1325 YTDYLMQSGLTAEE
-1339 AQNAIDNMTKAQLLS
+1339 AQNAIDNMTIAQLSS
-1354 QMVKARNYLANGA
+1354 QVIKARNYLANGA

-1372 EVDIE
+1372 EVDTK
-1377 ATNNAIKEA
+1377 ATDNAIKEA

-1399 FDGGEKKSGVSNGKD
+1399 FDGGEKKSGVPNGKD
-1414 PYTSNGN
+1414 PYTRNGN

-1442 SQGDGNTKN
+1442 SQGDGNAKN

-1634 AKQLDTGT
+1634 SKQLDTDT
-1642 SSEITQADVEQLR
+1642 SSAITQADIEQLR

-1696 DWRENDTGSVKVIAD
+1696 DWRENDTGKTNVTSVSDISAYDALETMPTGTFTNKDSDWAISAGNIGKNDTNSHSGREKVSVKMLSEIKNIIENAVLLDTEVSEKTSSKKHNETLFMHKLYSPVIF
-1711 KSSERGT
+1711 
-1718 TKNNDT
+1718 NNDLY
-1724 GWDII
+1724 IA
-1729 VSKKVSKETEHQSS
+1729 KVT
-1743 AAVKNAVKY
+1743 
-1752 LPYINDI
+1752 
-1759 TQNSILLSSEIS
+1759 
-1771 NKDNS
+1771 
-1776 LSLMFHSMYS
+1776 
-1786 YTEAMGYPALLKLKV
+1786 V
-1801 EELADEKSGQSV
+1801 EEYGAENGG
-1813 RRDYILQSIEEEPIS
+1813 RRFYNLKGIKIDPAGGTPNVKTSYGTMPDARS
-1828 ESKRLSKAHQSDTG
+1828 EY
-1842 SSTVSISDLYALVKS
+1842 SISDLYALVKS

-1930 SVYLDIKNPIDMDA
+1930 SVYLDIKNPINMDA

-1959 DEGYFENCKTNEDY
+1959 DEGYFEDCKTNEDY

-2019 ENRHRVYIAFDPTQI
+2019 GNRHRVYIAFDPTQI

-2051 YSKQLDTD
+2051 YSK
-2059 GKEFVRVDDTTINEK
+2059 
-2074 NPKDIVKALKQIAE
+2074 
-2088 SKGFHDMKINGQ
+2088 
-2100 SIGLSN
+2100 
-2106 KRGINEWVFSKSATS
+2106 
-2121 LYKNNPQAFDDK
+2121 
-2133 MQSFQN
+2133 
-2139 ADELLETA
+2139 
-2147 KSYINEE
+2147 
-2154 AVHKKKFDN
+2154 
-2163 FARGD
+2163 
-2168 IRFKVGENGYV
+2168 
-2179 ADILVGIKQNQNAEL
+2179 
-2194 YDIVNITP
+2194 
-2202 TKITEVQHD
+2202 
-2211 SVVAKA
+2211 
-2217 TQIRDETSVDSSV
+2217 
-2230 PQTNSNV
+2230 
-2237 NTNAENSSDSSP
+2237 
-2249 DTRYSK
+2249 
-2255 ELDSKL
+2255 ELDSNL
-2261 SMEINRETSLD
+2261 SMKIDRETSLD
-2272 PEGTFQSRGIIL
+2272 PEGIFQSRSIIL

-2290 TVGINIY
+2290 AAGINIY

-2447 QLTKFFDVIEHPKA
+2447 QLTKFFEVIEHPKA
-2461 TTPAAYRDEVRQM
+2461 TTPAAYREEVRQM

-2561 NENTTNPS
+2561 SESTTNPS

-2659 TLKVAMD
+2659 TLKVTMD

-2844 LTRMANYLVKQSN
+2844 LTRMVNYLVKQSN

-2893 SQFKKLLDGVGYSF
+2893 SQFKKLLDGVGYSL

-2947 ELLGDNY
+2947 ELLGNNY
-2954 STVAGSTQAKKNLI
+2954 STIAGSTKAKKNLI

-3173 INGNEPKSTL
+3173 INGNEPKRTTGEN
-3183 AELTDKIPLWV
+3183 ANKILNFV
-3194 PNNAKKAAVSANIST
+3194 SNNAKKAAVSANIST

-3249 YNRTLNT
+3249 YNRILNA

-3338 STDEFNRRVADK
+3338 STDEFNRHVADK

-3368 PISTNRLFKT
+3368 PISNNRFFKT

-3401 NGKSGAKKQLT
+3401 NGKAEAKNQLK
-3412 NAIGCYVI
+3412 NAIGCYVL
-3420 SNLLL
+3420 SNLIL

-3457 IQADGETKWTD
+3457 VKVGDTTTFSD
-3468 IFSSNVADGLFA
+3468 VFSSNVVDGLFS
-3480 VPYIAQIYDTIA
+3480 VPIIGAWYDTITSA
-3492 NKFNNFDPERMDLQ
+3492 MQGFDPERMDLQ
-3506 PVADLVGNGMY
+3506 PIADLTNNTIY
-3517 FFNSLSKED
+3517 FFKSLTKED
-3526 YENQKTKANYA
+3526 YENQKTKSNYA
-3537 ADMIVSLAQ
+3537 TDMISSLAQ

-3610 EAYSYMLRDLRSIQ
+3610 EAYSYMLRDIRSIQ

-3708 FSVNKEDY
+3708 FSVNKKDY

-3745 KWSSLST
+3745 KWSSLNT

-3799 RVIINQAKN
+3799 RVIINQAEK

>member
-1 MATKKYNLSELG
+1 MATKKYKNSELG
-13 EIGSFLKSV
+13 ELGKYL
-22 EEKNKSNSETQESET
+22 EESSKKKETDSSNASSALSNSSSVQRYDNLGESLNNYLQKSSGVIRKNDYVNALNAQRKAIGAAVKSAVNSATSSRLPSEISDAEREAIAETTKIARFKESEREEAAKRAKLNWKRQ
-37 TSSNTKLHENL
+37 TSPVVNDLNDVTDAIDYVYKSQHNAGIQGWEDMVGGINAIGAGVL
-48 GSDLVNFL
+48 GGVKQLTSAISGDETAQKAVLNDTAGAWSDAFKKSYADYVN
-56 KDSEKKY
+56 KNSSE
-63 GRITKKDYTTALEN
+63 DA
-77 QRNEIQRAFE
+77 
-87 ARHQQEQERI
+87 
-97 NQSIRD
+97 S
-103 RIGAAAQYQ
+103 AAAQY
-112 VNAKTTP
+112 
-119 LIHDAP
+119 
-125 DQYLHVSKANLPKT
+125 
-139 FAMSEKEEADKRAAR
+139 
-154 QKSIE
+154 
-159 NAKQNHPVVTDINP
+159 
-173 VSDWLNYIF
+173 
-182 ESEQNYGRGGI
+182 
-193 ENLSYSGGAF
+193 
-203 GAGALEVIKNAAK
+203 
-216 AISGDKEAQNV
+216 
-227 IKNDAKNTKDKIVA
+227 
-241 AFEKNRE
+241 
-248 NPYGTP
+248 
-254 DEQLQEGEHLE
+254 
-265 NLKKVWNKINP
+265 
-276 ISNVAKAAS
+276 
-285 VFNSTPYNKG
+285 
-295 FAEYKNT
+295 
-302 NTPEYQK
+302 
-309 DVIQKE
+309 E
-315 IERTHPVQSAK
+315 IERTHPKQAEK
-326 PQYSPTQI
+326 GKYSVTQI
-334 IKNLLTNTAYNMPAI
+334 AKNVTSN
-349 AVSMATRGT
+349 
-358 DAARYANYI
+358 AARMAPQI
-367 SGATLGIQ
+367 AMSAATGKLAGDLAGRIVGATLLGAQ
-375 SMSDSYDESKKEGA
+375 SSVGSYREAKEEGA
-389 TDEEAAQYAML
+389 SDRQAADFAGL
-400 EGVNQ
+400 EFLNQ
-405 GVMDTVLGGVSGATG
+405 GFGDIVIGGIGGATF
-420 GLLDKPI
+420 GLLDKPM
-427 SNLAS
+427 SVLAGA
-432 HIVRTP
+432 ITKTP
-438 LAKTMVETGFDM
+438 IAKTIIQASGNIAGEGLEETG
-450 LEEGMQESAQ
+450 Q
-460 NYITTINKRVTY
+460 NYLTTLNKRLTY
-472 NPDAEFD
+472 KPDDEFD
-479 VEDAVYEGVLG
+479 VDSAVYEGVLG
-490 GLNSLVLSPGKAY
+490 GINAAILGTPKTY
-503 SRYQVNKAS
+503 SQYKVNRAA
-512 YDTVNSLSIAANKVS
+512 YDTVNSLSTAASRVS
-527 SEQDAKVISDIADQI
+527 SEQDAKVISDMADQI
-542 SKGADEVIADSET
+542 SKGADEVIADSKT

-562 AEYIKRGAEAVKKKL
+562 AEYIKRGVEEVKKKL
-577 NENYA
+577 NENSA

-630 NNTVDYVNELITEQ
+630 NNTVDYVNELIIEQ

-659 SQISEDAQTAAVQKQ
+659 GQISEDAQTAAVQKQ

-689 LKSISEN
+689 LKSISEH
-696 LRSKRSEIN
+696 LRSKRSEIK

-710 DENTETMTN
+710 DENTETAAT
-719 QNVKQEVNTQTTATD
+719 QDVKQEVNTQTTATD
-734 TSASATAEAQQAKAT
+734 TSANATAEAQQT
-749 TTERVSNSA
+749 QTNTTERVSNSA

-789 VRSAVDYIHDVYA
+789 VRSAVDYVHDVYA
-802 KSGGSNADTATKE
+802 KSGGSNADASTKE

-832 EKNIKRVETLLKEYG
+832 EKNIKRIETLLKEYG

-911 VSDIL
+911 VGDIL
-916 KAASESKVFNKE
+916 KAARESKVFNKE

-935 TTTTIDNLTRLVKE
+935 TTTTVDNLTRLVKE

-1070 LGSEIDAKVE
+1070 LGNEIDAKVE

-1095 NSKIGNTS
+1095 NSKIGNTP

-1130 FIKSYK
+1130 FMKSYE

-1168 INPANSDN
+1168 INPANPDN

-1189 RIEYE
+1189 KIEYE

-1209 LYRKFG
+1209 LYGKFG

-1240 GIISKQSDNPQMMQ
+1240 GIISKQSNNPQMMQ

-1325 YADYLMQSGLTSEE
+1325 YTDYLMQSGLTSEE

-1372 EVDIE
+1372 EVDTE

-1399 FDGGEKKSGVSNGKD
+1399 FDGGEKKSGVPNGKE
-1414 PYTSNGN
+1414 PYTRNGN

-1451 ATSIFVGSKTIRA
+1451 ATSVFVGSKTIRA
-1464 ESATEYSSL
+1464 ESAAEYSSL

-1512 KSGIDNRFIEQDRI
+1512 ESGIDNRFIEQDRI

-1546 TQYKLTPAVAA
+1546 TQYKLIPTVAA

-1592 PSDVNSD
+1592 PSDINSD

-1634 AKQLDTGT
+1634 SKQLDTDT
-1642 SSEITQADVEQLR
+1642 SSKITQADVEQLR
-1655 SIGRKSISEFTS
+1655 SIGRKSIFEFTS

-1696 DWRENDTGSVKVIAD
+1696 DWRENDTGTYKAVKASGSSYSGAGRAHNTDMGRDISWGSSLTRETQNHAVKSKIAVSALGDIQSVVENSIYLD
-1711 KSSERGT
+1711 TNISEKSSN
-1718 TKNNDT
+1718 TKMQNTAFMHSLYTVYESN
-1724 GWDII
+1724 G
-1729 VSKKVSKETEHQSS
+1729 Q
-1743 AAVKNAVKY
+1743 KY
-1752 LPYINDI
+1752 
-1759 TQNSILLSSEIS
+1759 
-1771 NKDNS
+1771 
-1776 LSLMFHSMYS
+1776 
-1786 YTEAMGYPALLKLKV
+1786 LLKLFV
-1801 EELADEKSGQSV
+1801 EEALPNKGGEPFSRAYELKDIEKIADLSGGVLSQKGGLTEDKSTT
-1813 RRDYILQSIEEEPIS
+1813 SI
-1828 ESKRLSKAHQSDTG
+1828 
-1842 SSTVSISDLYALVKS
+1842 SISDLYALVKG

-1871 NEDGSPKVMFHGTS
+1871 NTDGTPKVVYHGTTANFTEFKPS
-1885 NGGFNTFNT
+1885 NGALGK
-1894 YGSNFGLFGIG
+1894 GI
-1905 SYFTDDSSVA
+1905 YFTDSKDFAKGYTYQNGVA
-1915 EEYTHKGKGTNPQVY
+1915 VGNVMEC
-1930 SVYLDIKNPIDMDA
+1930 YLDIKNPYIVKYADNYDTDA
-1944 VANAD
+1944 LRE
-1949 AWKNAAQEVF
+1949 K
-1959 DEGYFENCKTNEDY
+1959 
-1973 FKALKEY
+1973 
-1980 CADEEMYRAD
+1980 
-1990 AYEFIE
+1990 
-1996 NAIEEMGYDG
+1996 GYDG
-2006 ITHIGGG
+2006 ILHEATGMY
-2013 RFNKDS
+2013 
-2019 ENRHRVYIAFDPTQI
+2019 VAFDPTQI
-2034 KSVENLGTFD
+2034 KSVDNIGTFD
-2044 KSKGDIR
+2044 KGKGDI
-2051 YSKQLDTD
+2051 
-2059 GKEFVRVDDTTINEK
+2059 
-2074 NPKDIVKALKQIAE
+2074 
-2088 SKGFHDMKINGQ
+2088 
-2100 SIGLSN
+2100 
-2106 KRGINEWVFSKSATS
+2106 
-2121 LYKNNPQAFDDK
+2121 
-2133 MQSFQN
+2133 
-2139 ADELLETA
+2139 
-2147 KSYINEE
+2147 
-2154 AVHKKKFDN
+2154 
-2163 FARGD
+2163 
-2168 IRFKVGENGYV
+2168 
-2179 ADILVGIKQNQNAEL
+2179 
-2194 YDIVNITP
+2194 
-2202 TKITEVQHD
+2202 
-2211 SVVAKA
+2211 
-2217 TQIRDETSVDSSV
+2217 
-2230 PQTNSNV
+2230 
-2237 NTNAENSSDSSP
+2237 
-2249 DTRYSK
+2249 
-2255 ELDSKL
+2255 
-2261 SMEINRETSLD
+2261 
-2272 PEGTFQSRGIIL
+2272 
-2284 NGKQVG
+2284 
-2290 TVGINIY
+2290 
-2297 DDFTLIERLDVDE
+2297 
-2310 EYRNKGIGSKII
+2310 
-2322 TDIASE
+2322 
-2328 FDTTYIVPDNENA
+2328 
-2341 KRLYERLGDEVTD
+2341 
-2354 DDVVEYLDDG
+2354 
-2364 YGVYEI
+2364 
-2370 NPYYYDESTKRYS
+2370 RYS

-2390 EKKKVREAERAAYL
+2390 EKKKVRQAERAAYL

-2447 QLTKFFDVIEHPKA
+2447 QLTKFFEVIEHPKA

-2474 ANITAQNLYNEFRV
+2474 ANVTAQNLYNEFRI

-2547 ELWGDLCNL
+2547 ELWGELCNL

-2561 NENTTNPS
+2561 NESTTNPR

-2659 TLKVAMD
+2659 TLKVTMD

-2734 HIPQNLRAAVGSYLA
+2734 HIPQNLRAAVGSYLT

-2758 GKTVNSQEITET
+2758 GKTVNSQEITEI
-2770 LQSEQERINSAASKV
+2770 LQSEREKINNEAAKV

-2820 LANESPNSGVDSSNN
+2820 LANESPNSGIDSSNN
-2835 ADYIRAVTD
+2835 ADYIRTVTD
-2844 LTRMANYLVKQSN
+2844 LTRMVNYLVKQSN

-2954 STVAGSTQAKKNLI
+2954 STISGSTQAKKNLI

-3173 INGNEPKSTL
+3173 INGNEPKRTTGENANKVLNFIS
-3183 AELTDKIPLWV
+3183 
-3194 PNNAKKAAVSANIST
+3194 NNAKKAAVSANIST

-3232 YAQITPGVNNI
+3232 YAQIRPGVNNI
-3243 VKQGKE
+3243 VKQSKE
-3249 YNRTLNT
+3249 YNRILNT

-3291 AYKKTKY
+3291 AYNKAKY
-3298 IQQSAEDIAMR
+3298 IKQSAEDIAMR

-3338 STDEFNRRVADK
+3338 STDEFNRHVANK

-3363 VLDTA
+3363 ILDTA
-3368 PISTNRLFKT
+3368 PISTNRFFKT

-3401 NGKSGAKKQLT
+3401 NGKAGAKKQLT

-3431 LVGMW
+3431 LIGMW

-3457 IQADGETKWTD
+3457 IKADGETKWTD

-3537 ADMIVSLAQ
+3537 TDMIASLAQ

-3587 NANARTNKNF
+3587 NVTARTNKNF

-3624 TGAKAFGVPYSNI
+3624 TGAKAFGVPYNNI

-3716 EMTLEEFDDYI
+3716 EMTLEEFDNYI

-3745 KWSSLST
+3745 KWSSLNT

-3778 SAKSN
+3778 SSKSN

-3799 RVIINQAKN
+3799 RVIINQAKK